1 MRKDVLISLLAITGA
16 PVAALADADVVI
28 DKTAW
33 TGDDLTVSE
42 DGSVT
47 VSTGKEVSIEK
58 ELAPG
63 KYMLQRATFTDNA
76 KIVAVYKGKEYAPGV
91 AFTIDSDA
99 PAKVKVKVRAV
110 TPGEFKF
117 SGVKFTLI
125 FDFAAP
131 VKELGAQL
139 GEIVSG
145 TSDYF
150 RRTDAWTKGKDGKP
164 SLEMQVA
171 DYASQLDIIE
181 KGDYEVYVK
190 NHLWQGKNSPELR
203 ALTDGIAALAKVVE
217 KANDNENAYFSAQ
230 NAYEAAEYQFRSFSS
245 TWYTV
250 AEEIRATYQADYNK
264 IQQSIN
270 DFKALAREKYDAGE
284 AKELKTA
291 EFTENFNRMLN
302 ELEANIGVSDAAWI
316 NIYAV
321 YQDGLRVFN
330 AAQEEIHTQMP
341 DDGNYADWNEEALN
355 AMRSAWKKVSDLY
368 KTIDADKTKASE
380 LEENFRTLKEAQV
393 VVINATKDEY
403 LAKHVDAEAKKAA
416 ADQLLSALEDGFQSL
431 GDDFQYLE
439 KSDDVNQKYAN
450 RVKEIRTAINAL
462 KDKVAKDYKA
472 PHNIRTASYDAD
484 RDAIQAKISSL
495 RSDAGAII
503 QNYENYQKLLK
514 ALGTETGLQKKLDD
528 AKAAVA
534 KMKPADEKDTYD
546 VAAHFQKTAAGLQK
560 TIDEIKAAVE
570 KSYQEKMLTETV
582 RGDFQSQIDAAAMA
596 IGKYQDDA
604 TAALDRYDVVSTAIK
619 DYEAALTT
627 LRGTVGPKTL
637 VVATPATEVT
647 GKTYGERITK
657 LQTEIDRVAGNFSAA
672 KEKLDADLL
681 AALLA
686 VQLKETILT
695 DAQALNAAFAND
707 KVNSDKT
714 AKIEAAKA
722 MYDAASKVV
731 DAIKADID
739 KYKGVPYEYYNV
751 TWTEDNLG
759 LKYDEL
765 LQDLNDIEASTNT
778 QKAKIQAV
786 AATKDDI
793 TEDNAVEAMSLL
805 SVIKGDVDAIN
816 DALSALLGRVDEQK
830 AHVNAENQAYTDF
843 IGNQYYYYP
852 KGAELVSR
860 TLTEA
865 KKAFVIPGESID
877 PQIQATT
884 TKLEALKAEA
894 ATARAKEILQESCKD
909 SYDAEGHVVKGIT
922 SRLSDLQLE
931 ANALKAMATDS
942 TANYNAYQKLK
953 ENFDG
958 QKIDIWNYTYGSG
971 YYAREDYS
979 THYGFV
985 SAFDA
990 VRTRINQKTDGTN
1003 ADYYRGLLAYPD
1015 GVHFKER
1022 EAIKQAIEDAYK
1034 AGKAWTGTLKYNSYT
1049 YKYEPVLNTEIVR
1062 RMTDLSNV
1070 LKMLPK
1076 QAYNDKTNYYTQ
1088 VDEGNKCQTLWD
1100 EVNGLFNAS
1109 DLRPETLKPYLS
1121 QLGDLL
1127 KRIKEQ
1133 KALVVKYYAE
1143 GLTTTNNSDVSKA
1156 YRRIET
1162 ELGGLKAFIEG
1173 NSEYNAAIAGDNLT
1187 RYNTFCEK
1195 VQETENKYGEGTAQI
1210 AGYQNISTEELKELV
1225 NVESIIAAQENI
1237 YKYAALIK
1245 NLKDDAAATYAET
1258 TSPALWDIAEANAKK
1273 AQEYTD
1279 QIEAY
1284 KKELDLAVNTAV
1296 RAKLEEMLANL
1307 NDNQLAPA
1315 KEKVA
1320 SYDKNV
1326 RDNAFAN
1333 VQEFYDRVSA
1343 DDYKKSQL
1351 LVSNLDN
1358 DWNFFGMVPNLLV
1371 ADLEQAA
1378 QNEWKAL
1385 YEGVYVGVDGT
1396 LTEGDDRYAGAK
1408 ADNEK
1413 WLAALEGFAY
1423 EGKDDDFKSYKDCV
1437 AKYLTP
1443 ATELAAKAADG
1454 TFTGKIADLQRYI
1467 DAFYAEAG
1475 AVYTSAKAKAD
1486 AYDANIKNFDQLT
1499 IDYNTVTE
1507 RIKAAQEYYGAF
1519 NVASSRIEA
1528 NIASAFNQVKRW
1540 QADLTRQNASQEMSK
1555 RIYGL
1560 TIGED
1565 KQWYDCHSIK
1575 ILSIDGIY
1583 NAANQ
1588 AEVDAIKADIVA
1600 IETQKREALDNLT
1613 GTAADEVKAYYDEH
1627 CKNLAKELDDLLKEF
1642 DENATLAEAKKD
1654 AGLLALEKK
1663 VAQARMG
1670 LIKLVNAELIE
1681 GVANSLEMLVSQAES
1696 GYSAVNITYD
1706 GVYTPVKV
1714 EYKSALDA
1722 CREELDGVK
1731 NLITSYGD
1739 EIVTYKTKV
1748 IHLLNVLIDRMGATR
1763 MDIIEANKPYVAHA
1777 KAMENLQNAYDALVA
1792 EQTRVKE
1799 LIASYQHSSTVLEES
1814 SYKQVGNEVFVLE
1827 RGKSY
1832 MENYEKLFFNVAS
1845 EKAEEVSG
1853 VLEQAAKT
1861 LEEGPVSAIL
1871 TDSQVESYKDGCL
1884 YDAYAKLAVAEVF
1897 GAWYET
1903 TQVYQSNVWG
1913 ARSAME
1919 NSFDKSGTK
1928 IYDED
1933 GALREQFDNLKLA
1946 CRNFDNYLTSEN
1958 GRIDLILPTKD
1969 INGNA
1974 WLNPDGSVAV
1984 VKPINYPKD
1993 EEYGVKLV
2001 AATSESLVESMNAL
2015 RTSIEE
2021 NTYVLGD
2028 VTEDGVVLTDDYLA
2042 VLNALL
2048 DPETLEGG
2056 KVFAAADVNRD
2067 GKISIADVTLIAA
2080 KVTNGLWPS
2089 LGGSLNAP
2097 MVGSENFTVSAE
2109 DNNGV
2114 QRIAINLENRKDYV
2128 ACQMDIVLPAGMT
2141 VVGESVGNRANGHAL
2156 YSKDINGVHRVVIS
2170 TIENNSF
2177 PNGSAILY
2185 LDVQGGSI
2193 DKVALDNVIFAEA
2206 NGRET
2211 TITGNDATGINGM
2224 ETEGSLKQ
2232 KIYTVGGQLL
2242 DKVKQGINIVR
2253 NANGKTQ
2260 KVTGK

>member
-63 KYMLQRATFTDNA
+63 KYMLQPATFTDNA

-203 ALTDGIAALAKVVE
+203 ALAEGIGALAKVVE
-217 KANDNENAYFSAQ
+217 AANDNENAYHSAR
-230 NAYEAAEYQFRSFSS
+230 NAYEAAEYRLRNFYS
-245 TWYTV
+245 WYGA
-250 AEEIRATYQADYNK
+250 AEEIQATYQADYNK
-264 IQQSIN
+264 IQQSIT
-270 DFKALAREKYDAGE
+270 DFKVLAQQKYNAGT

-302 ELEANIGVSDAAWI
+302 ELGTNIGASGDAWR
-316 NIYAV
+316 NIKYV

-341 DDGNYADWNEEALN
+341 DDGNYADWNAEALN

-380 LEENFRTLKEAQV
+380 LEEDFRTLKEAQV

-403 LAKHVDAEAKKAA
+403 RAKHIDAEAKKAA
-416 ADQLLSALEDGFQSL
+416 ADQLLADLE
-431 GDDFQYLE
+431 DDFQYLE
-439 KSDDVNQKYAN
+439 GSEDVNQKYAN

-484 RDAIQAKISSL
+484 RDAIQAKINSL

-534 KMKPADEKDTYD
+534 KMKPAAEGDTYD

-570 KSYQEKMLTETV
+570 KGYQEKTLTETV
-582 RGDFQSQIDAAAMA
+582 RGGFQSQIDAAAMA
-596 IGKYQDDA
+596 VVKYQDDA
-604 TAALDRYDVVSTAIK
+604 TAAMDRYDVVNTAIK
-619 DYEAALTT
+619 DYKDALAT
-627 LRGTVGPKTL
+627 LRATVGTKTL

-657 LQTEIDRVAGNFSAA
+657 LQTEIDRVAGNFSVA
-672 KEKLDADLL
+672 KEKLDAEHL

-695 DAQALNAAFAND
+695 DAQALNDAFAND

-739 KYKGVPYEYYNV
+739 EYKGVPYTYYGV

-765 LQDLNDIEASTNT
+765 LQDLNEIEASTNT

-816 DALSALLGRVDEQK
+816 DALSELLTRVNAQK
-830 AHVNAENQAYTDF
+830 AHVNAEKQAYTDF

-865 KKAFVIPGESID
+865 KNAFVIPGESID

-922 SRLSDLQLE
+922 SRLNDLQLE

-953 ENFDG
+953 ENFDK
-958 QKIDIWNYTYGSG
+958 QKIEIWNYYGSG
-971 YYAREDYS
+971 YYAKDNYS
-979 THYGFV
+979 THYGFD
-985 SAFDA
+985 SAFNA
-990 VRTRINQKTDGTN
+990 VWTRINQKTDGTN
-1003 ADYYRGLLAYPD
+1003 AYYYLGLLSYPD

-1022 EAIKQAIEDAYK
+1022 EAIRQAIEDAYK
-1034 AGKAWTGTLKYNSYT
+1034 AGKAWTGSLEYSYSS
-1049 YKYEPVLNTEIVR
+1049 YKYEPVLNTGIVR

-1070 LKMLPK
+1070 FKMLPK
-1076 QAYNDKTNYYTQ
+1076 QAYDDCTNYKTQ
-1088 VDEGNKCQTLWD
+1088 VYELNQKQELWD

-1121 QLGDLL
+1121 KLGDLL

-1133 KALVVKYYAE
+1133 KALVEKYYAE
-1143 GLTTTNNSDVSKA
+1143 GLTTTNNSMVSEA
-1156 YRRIET
+1156 YRSIKL
-1162 ELGGLKAFIEG
+1162 ELDGLKAFIEG
-1173 NSEYNAAIAGDNLT
+1173 NSDYNAVIAGDNLT
-1187 RYNTFCEK
+1187 RYNTFCAK
-1195 VQETENKYGEGTAQI
+1195 VQETEDKYGEGTAQI

-1245 NLKDDAAATYAET
+1245 DLKDDAAATYAKT
-1258 TSPALWDIAEANAKK
+1258 TSPALWDIDETNATK
-1273 AQEYTD
+1273 AMEYTA

-1284 KKELDLAVNTAV
+1284 KKDLDLAVNTAV

-1320 SYDKNV
+1320 GFDKNV

-1351 LVSNLDN
+1351 LVSNLDD
-1358 DWNFFGMVPNLLV
+1358 DWSFFGMVPNLLV

-1423 EGKDDDFKSYKDCV
+1423 EGKDDDLKSYKDRV
-1437 AKYLTP
+1437 AKNLTP

-1588 AEVDAIKADIVA
+1588 AEVAAIKADIVA

-1642 DENATLAEAKKD
+1642 DENATPAEAKKD

-1663 VAQARMG
+1663 VAQTRMG

-1681 GVANSLEMLVSQAES
+1681 GVASSLEMLVSQAES
-1696 GYSAVNITYD
+1696 GYSDVNSTYD

-1814 SYKQVGNEVFVLE
+1814 SYKQVGNEVFVFE

-1871 TDSQVESYKDGCL
+1871 TDSRVESYKDGSL
-1884 YDAYAKLAVAEVF
+1884 KDAYAKLETVEVL

-1903 TQVYQSNVWG
+1903 KQVYQFNVL
-1913 ARSAME
+1913 SALYDME
-1919 NSFDKSGTK
+1919 KSFHKSGTN
-1928 IYDED
+1928 IFDED

-1946 CRNFDNYLTSEN
+1946 KQNFDNYLAFGEM
-1958 GRIDLILPTKD
+1958 GQIDLILPTKD

-2097 MVGSENFTVSAE
+2097 MVGSENLTVSAE

-2128 ACQMDIVLPAGMT
+2128 ACQMDIILPAGMT

-2156 YSKDINGVHRVVIS
+2156 YSKDIDGVHRVVIS

-2177 PNGSAILY
+2177 TNGSAILY

-2193 DKVALDNVIFAEA
+2193 DKVALDKVIFAEA

-2211 TITGNDATGINGM
+2211 TITGSDATGISGM
-2224 ETEGSLKQ
+2224 EAEGSLKQ

>member
-63 KYMLQRATFTDNA
+63 EYKLQPATFTDNA

-91 AFTIDSDA
+91 AFTIDGDA

-117 SGVKFTLI
+117 SGVKFTLL

-131 VKELGAQL
+131 VKELSAQL

-150 RRTDAWTKGKDGKP
+150 RTTDAWKMGKDGKP

-181 KGDYEVYVK
+181 KGDYDVYVK
-190 NHLWQGKNSPELR
+190 NHLWQGKNSPELL
-203 ALTDGIAALAKVVE
+203 ALTNGIGALAKVVE
-217 KANDNENAYFSAQ
+217 DANNNENSYKSAWDAYTDAQ
-230 NAYEAAEYQFRSFSS
+230 SQFNSFSW
-245 TWYTV
+245 TWRYGDI
-250 AEEIRATYQADYNK
+250 AEEIKATYQADYDK
-264 IQQSIN
+264 IQPYIN
-270 DFKALAREKYDAGE
+270 DFKALAEQKYNAGT

-291 EFTENFNRMLN
+291 EFTENFNSMLN
-302 ELEANIGVSDAAWI
+302 ELKTNIGVSGDAWTNI
-316 NIYAV
+316 NAV

-341 DDGNYADWNEEALN
+341 DDGNYADWNAEALN

-368 KTIDADKTKASE
+368 KTIDADKTKASK

-393 VVINATKDEY
+393 VVINATKNEY
-403 LAKHVDAEAKKAA
+403 LAKHADAEAKYAA
-416 ADQLLSALEDGFQSL
+416 ANQLLADLE
-431 GDDFQYLE
+431 DDFQYLE
-439 KSDDVNQKYAN
+439 KSEDVNQKYAN

-462 KDKVAKDYKA
+462 KDKVDKDYKA

-484 RDAIQAKISSL
+484 RDAILAKISSL

-534 KMKPADEKDTYD
+534 KMKPAVEGDTYD
-546 VAAHFQKTAAGLQK
+546 VAAHFQKTAGGLQK

-570 KSYQEKMLTETV
+570 KGYQEKTLTETV
-582 RGDFQSQIDAAAMA
+582 RGGFQSQIDAAAMA
-596 IGKYQDDA
+596 VVKYQEDA
-604 TAALDRYDVVSTAIK
+604 TAAMARYDVVNTAIK
-619 DYEAALTT
+619 DYRDALAT
-627 LRGTVGPKTL
+627 LRATVGTKTL

-647 GKTYGERITK
+647 GKTYGERITQ
-657 LQTEIDRVAGNFSAA
+657 LQTEIDRVAGYFSAA
-672 KEKLDADLL
+672 KKKLDADLL
-681 AALLA
+681 AALLD

-722 MYDAASKVV
+722 MYDAASNVV
-731 DAIKADID
+731 NAIKADID
-739 KYKGVPYEYYNV
+739 KYKGVPYTYYGV

-765 LQDLNDIEASTNT
+765 LQELNEIEAKTNT

-816 DALSALLGRVDEQK
+816 DALSDLLTRVDAQK
-830 AHVNAENQAYTDF
+830 DHVNAEKQAYTDF

-860 TLTEA
+860 TLKEA
-865 KKAFVIPGESID
+865 KDAFVIPGESID

-884 TKLEALKAEA
+884 TKLDALKAEA

-922 SRLSDLQLE
+922 SRLNDLQQE
-931 ANALKAMATDS
+931 ANALKKLATDS
-942 TANYNAYQKLK
+942 TANYDAYQELK
-953 ENFDG
+953 RNIAEQG
-958 QKIDIWNYTYGSG
+958 IMIWCGYDYYG
-971 YYAREDYS
+971 RDKMDYC
-979 THYGFV
+979 YGFAN
-985 SAFDA
+985 AFNA
-990 VRTRINQKTDGTN
+990 AWKYVNRFTDGTN
-1003 ADYYRGLLAYPD
+1003 AAYYLGLLSYPD

-1022 EAIKQAIEDAYK
+1022 EAIRQAIEDAYK

-1049 YKYEPVLNTEIVR
+1049 YKYEPVLNTGIVR

-1070 LKMLPK
+1070 LQMLPK
-1076 QAYNDKTNYYTQ
+1076 QAYNDHTNYITQ
-1088 VDEGNKCQTLWD
+1088 VDELNKRQALWD

-1133 KALVVKYYAE
+1133 KALVEKYYAE
-1143 GLTTTNNSDVSKA
+1143 GLTTTNNVTVSEA
-1156 YRRIET
+1156 YRRIKI
-1162 ELGGLKAFIEG
+1162 ELDGLKAFIEG

-1237 YKYAALIK
+1237 YKYAVLIK
-1245 NLKDDAAATYAET
+1245 NLKDDAADTYAET

-1284 KKELDLAVNTAV
+1284 KKDLDLAVNTAV

-1358 DWNFFGMVPNLLV
+1358 DWSFFGMVPNLLV

-1423 EGKDDDFKSYKDCV
+1423 EGKDADLKSYKDRV

-1467 DAFYAEAG
+1467 NAFYAEAG
-1475 AVYTSAKAKAD
+1475 AVYISAKAKAD

-1507 RIKAAQEYYGAF
+1507 RIKAAQDYYGAF

-1555 RIYGL
+1555 RVYGL

-1583 NAANQ
+1583 NAANL

-1642 DENATLAEAKKD
+1642 AENATPAEAKKD

-1670 LIKLVNAELIE
+1670 LIKLVNAELID
-1681 GVANSLEMLVSQAES
+1681 GVASSLGTLVSQAELT
-1696 GYSAVNITYD
+1696 YSNVNMTYD
-1706 GVYTPVKV
+1706 QVYAPVKV

-1748 IHLLNVLIDRMGATR
+1748 IHLLNGLIDRMGATR

-1777 KAMENLQNAYDALVA
+1777 KAMKDLQNAYDALVA

-1799 LIASYQHSSTVLEES
+1799 LIASYQHASRE
-1814 SYKQVGNEVFVLE
+1814 VGYPEWQGLGEMFCFE
-1827 RGKSY
+1827 IGKSY
-1832 MENYEKLFFNVAS
+1832 MENYEKMFFNVAS

-1871 TDSQVESYKDGCL
+1871 SDSQVESYKDGCL
-1884 YDAYAKLAVAEVF
+1884 YDAYAKLATVEAF
-1897 GAWYET
+1897 GAWKET
-1903 TQVYQSNVWG
+1903 QSVYQSNVCT
-1913 ARSAME
+1913 ARNDME
-1919 NSFDKSGTK
+1919 NSFNKSGTN

-1933 GALREQFDNLKLA
+1933 NSLWEQFENLERA
-1946 CRNFDNYLTSEN
+1946 YQRFDSYLDFVDIY
-1958 GRIDLILPTKD
+1958 RILPTKD

-1974 WLNPDGSVAV
+1974 WLNPDGTEAWQ
-1984 VKPINYPKD
+1984 KEINYSKD

-2015 RTSIEE
+2015 RASVEE

-2028 VTEDGVVLTDDYLA
+2028 ITEDGIVLTDDYLA

-2067 GKISIADVTLIAA
+2067 GKISVADVTLIAA
-2080 KVTNGLWPS
+2080 KVTNGIWPS
-2089 LGGSLNAP
+2089 LGGYLNAP
-2097 MVGSENFTVSAE
+2097 MLGSENLTVSAE

-2128 ACQMDIVLPAGMT
+2128 ACQMDIILPAGMT

-2156 YSKDINGVHRVVIS
+2156 YSKDIDGVHRVVIS
-2170 TIENNSF
+2170 TIENNCF
-2177 PNGSAILY
+2177 TNGSAILY

-2193 DKVALDNVIFAEA
+2193 DKVALDKVIFAEA

-2211 TITGNDATGINGM
+2211 TITGSDATGINGM
-2224 ETEGSLKQ
+2224 EAEGSLKQ

>member
-150 RRTDAWTKGKDGKP
+150 RRTDAWTKGKDGNP

-416 ADQLLSALEDGFQSL
+416 ADQLLSALED
-431 GDDFQYLE
+431 DFQYLE

-484 RDAIQAKISSL
+484 RDAIQAKINSL

-514 ALGTETGLQKKLDD
+514 ALGTETGLQKQLDD

-534 KMKPADEKDTYD
+534 KMKPAAKGDAYD

-560 TIDEIKAAVE
+560 TIDQIKEAVE
-570 KSYQEKMLTETV
+570 KAYQEKTLTETA
-582 RGDFQSQIDAAAMA
+582 RTDFQQQIDAAAMS

-604 TAALDRYDVVSTAIK
+604 TAALDRYDVVNTAIK
-619 DYEAALTT
+619 DYKDALAT
-627 LRGTVGPKTL
+627 LRATVGTKTL

-672 KEKLDADLL
+672 KKKFDAEHL
-681 AALLA
+681 AALLD

-695 DAQALNAAFAND
+695 DAQALNDAFAND

-816 DALSALLGRVDEQK
+816 DALSELLTRVNAQK
-830 AHVNAENQAYTDF
+830 AHVNAEKQAYTDF

-865 KKAFVIPGESID
+865 KNAFVIPGESID

-922 SRLSDLQLE
+922 SRLNDLQLE

-942 TANYNAYQKLK
+942 TANYDAYQELK
-953 ENFDG
+953 RNIAEQG
-958 QKIDIWNYTYGSG
+958 IMIWCGYDYYG
-971 YYAREDYS
+971 RDKMDYC
-979 THYGFV
+979 YGFAN
-985 SAFDA
+985 AFNA
-990 VRTRINQKTDGTN
+990 AWKYVNRFTDGTN
-1003 ADYYRGLLAYPD
+1003 AAYYLGLLSYPD

-1022 EAIKQAIEDAYK
+1022 EAIRQAIEDAYK

-1049 YKYEPVLNTEIVR
+1049 YKYEPVLNTGIVR

-1070 LKMLPK
+1070 LQMLPK
-1076 QAYNDKTNYYTQ
+1076 QAYNDHSNYITQ
-1088 VDEGNKCQTLWD
+1088 VDELNKRQALWD

-1133 KALVVKYYAE
+1133 KALVEKYYAE
-1143 GLTTTNNSDVSKA
+1143 GLTTTNNSMVSEA
-1156 YRRIET
+1156 YRSIKL
-1162 ELGGLKAFIEG
+1162 ELDGLKAFIEG
-1173 NSEYNAAIAGDNLT
+1173 NSDYNAVIAGDNLT
-1187 RYNTFCEK
+1187 RYNTFCAK

-1245 NLKDDAAATYAET
+1245 NLKDDAAATYAKT
-1258 TSPALWDIAEANAKK
+1258 TSPALWDIDEANAAK
-1273 AQEYTD
+1273 AMEYTA

-1284 KKELDLAVNTAV
+1284 KKDLDLAVNTAV

-1320 SYDKNV
+1320 GFDKNV

-1351 LVSNLDN
+1351 LVSNLDD
-1358 DWNFFGMVPNLLV
+1358 DWSFFGMVPNLLV

-1423 EGKDDDFKSYKDCV
+1423 EGKDDDLKSYKDRV

-1467 DAFYAEAG
+1467 NAFYAEAG
-1475 AVYTSAKAKAD
+1475 AVYTSAKGKAD

-1507 RIKAAQEYYGAF
+1507 RIKTAQEYYGAF

-1555 RIYGL
+1555 RVYGL
-1560 TIGED
+1560 IIGED

-1642 DENATLAEAKKD
+1642 DENATPAEAKKD

-1696 GYSAVNITYD
+1696 SYSNVNITYD

-1722 CREELDGVK
+1722 CRNELDGVK

-1777 KAMENLQNAYDALVA
+1777 KAMKDLQDAYDALVA

-1814 SYKQVGNEVFVLE
+1814 SWKQVGNEVFVFE

-1861 LEEGPVSAIL
+1861 LKEGPVSAIL
-1871 TDSQVESYKDGCL
+1871 TDSQVESYKDGSL
-1884 YDAYAKLAVAEVF
+1884 KDAYAKLETVEVL

-1903 TQVYQSNVWG
+1903 KQVYQFNVL
-1913 ARSAME
+1913 SALYDME
-1919 NSFDKSGTK
+1919 KSFYKSGTK

-1946 CRNFDNYLTSEN
+1946 QQNFDNYLAFGEM
-1958 GRIDLILPTKD
+1958 GQIDLILPTKD

-1974 WLNPDGSVAV
+1974 WLNPDGSVAA

-2048 DPETLEGG
+2048 DSETLEGG

-2097 MVGSENFTVSAE
+2097 MVESENLTVSAE

-2128 ACQMDIVLPAGMT
+2128 ACQMDIILPAGMT

-2156 YSKDINGVHRVVIS
+2156 YSKDIDGVHRVVIS
-2170 TIENNSF
+2170 TIENNCF
-2177 PNGSAILY
+2177 TNGSAILY

-2193 DKVALDNVIFAEA
+2193 DKVALDKVIFAEA
-2206 NGRET
+2206 NDRET
-2211 TITGNDATGINGM
+2211 TITGSDATGISGM
-2224 ETEGSLKQ
+2224 EAEGSLKQ

>member
-63 KYMLQRATFTDNA
+63 EYKLQPATFTDNA

-91 AFTIDSDA
+91 AFTIDGDA

-131 VKELGAQL
+131 VKELSAQL

-150 RRTDAWTKGKDGKP
+150 RTTDAWKTGKDGKP

-190 NHLWQGKNSPELR
+190 NHLWQGEKSPELR
-203 ALTDGIAALAKVVE
+203 ALTDGIGALADVVE
-217 KANDNENAYFSAQ
+217 KANVNENSYKSALDAYTDAKR
-230 NAYEAAEYQFRSFSS
+230 QFDGFYW
-245 TWYTV
+245 TWYYTDK
-250 AEEIRATYQADYNK
+250 AMKETYQADYDK
-264 IQQSIN
+264 IKKDIE
-270 DFKALAREKYDAGE
+270 DFGTLAKQKYNAG
-284 AKELKTA
+284 AANELKTD
-291 EFTENFNRMLN
+291 EFTENFSWQFNKLK
-302 ELEANIGVSDAAWI
+302 ANIGTSGNAWL
-316 NIYAV
+316 NISAT
-321 YQDGLRVFN
+321 YQDGLSSFN

-341 DDGNYADWNEEALN
+341 DDGDYADWNEEALN

-380 LEENFRTLKEAQV
+380 QEENFRTLKEEQV
-393 VVINATKDEY
+393 LEINAIKDKY
-403 LAKHVDAEAKKAA
+403 LAKYADAEAKYAA
-416 ADQLLSALEDGFQSL
+416 ADQLLADLE
-431 GDDFQYLE
+431 DDFQYLE
-439 KSDDVNQKYAN
+439 KSEDVNLKYAN

-462 KDKVAKDYKA
+462 KDKVDKDYKA

-514 ALGTETGLQKKLDD
+514 ALGTETGLQKMLDD

-534 KMKPADEKDTYD
+534 KMKPAAEKDTYD

-570 KSYQEKMLTETV
+570 KSYQEKTLTETV

-596 IGKYQDDA
+596 VVKYQDDA
-604 TAALDRYDVVSTAIK
+604 TAALARYDEVNTAIK
-619 DYEAALTT
+619 GYKDALAT
-627 LRGTVGPKTL
+627 LRDTVGPKTL

-647 GKTYGERITK
+647 GKTYGERIAK

-672 KEKLDADLL
+672 KEKLDAEHL

-695 DAQALNAAFAND
+695 DAQALNAAFAKD

-722 MYDAASKVV
+722 MYDAASEIV

-765 LQDLNDIEASTNT
+765 LQDLNEIEASTNT

-816 DALSALLGRVDEQK
+816 DALSELLGRVDEQK

-843 IGNQYYYYP
+843 IGYQSYYYAT
-852 KGAELVSR
+852 GAELVSR

-865 KKAFVIPGESID
+865 KNAFVIPGESID

-922 SRLSDLQLE
+922 SRLNDLQLE

-953 ENFDG
+953 ENIAKQTIKIWVGYNNWGG
-958 QKIDIWNYTYGSG
+958 QYTTNCIGFADAFEMVRYYVDIFTDKTNRTYYSG
-971 YYAREDYS
+971 LIA
-979 THYGFV
+979 
-985 SAFDA
+985 
-990 VRTRINQKTDGTN
+990 N
-1003 ADYYRGLLAYPD
+1003 PD
-1015 GVHFKER
+1015 GVHFKEL
-1022 EAIKQAIEDAYK
+1022 EAIKKAIEDAYK
-1034 AGKAWTGTLKYNSYT
+1034 AGEAWTVDWYGR
-1049 YKYEPVLNTEIVR
+1049 PVLNTGIVE
-1062 RMTDLSNV
+1062 RMEKLSNELQV
-1070 LKMLPK
+1070 LPK
-1076 QAYNDKTNYYTQ
+1076 RAYDDYTNHKTQEDELNKSQA
-1088 VDEGNKCQTLWD
+1088 LWD

-1121 QLGDLL
+1121 DLGGLL

-1133 KALVVKYYAE
+1133 KALVEKYYAE
-1143 GLTTTNNSDVSKA
+1143 GLTTTNHSMVSEA
-1156 YRRIET
+1156 YRDIKIK
-1162 ELGGLKAFIEG
+1162 LDGLKAFIEG
-1173 NSEYNAAIAGDNLT
+1173 NSEYNGAIAKDNLT
-1187 RYNTFCEK
+1187 RYNTFCAK

-1245 NLKDDAAATYAET
+1245 DLKDDAAATYANT
-1258 TSPALWDIAEANAKK
+1258 TSPALWDIAEDNAKK
-1273 AQEYTD
+1273 AQKYTD

-1307 NDNQLAPA
+1307 NDNQLVPA

-1351 LVSNLDN
+1351 LVSNLDG

-1396 LTEGDDRYAGAK
+1396 LTESDDRYAGAK

-1423 EGKDDDFKSYKDCV
+1423 EGKDDDLKSYKDRV

-1565 KQWYDCHSIK
+1565 KQWYDYHSIK

-1583 NAANQ
+1583 NAANL

-1642 DENATLAEAKKD
+1642 DENATPAEAKKD

-1663 VAQARMG
+1663 VAQTRMG

-1681 GVANSLEMLVSQAES
+1681 GVASSLEMLVSQAES
-1696 GYSAVNITYD
+1696 GYSAVNNTYD

-1748 IHLLNVLIDRMGATR
+1748 IHLLNGLIDRMGTTR

-1777 KAMENLQNAYDALVA
+1777 KAMKDLQDAYDALVA

-1799 LIASYQHSSTVLEES
+1799 LIASYQHVSTVLGES
-1814 SYKQVGNEVFVLE
+1814 SWQQVGGEVFVFE
-1827 RGKSY
+1827 RDKSY

-1919 NSFDKSGTK
+1919 NSFYKSGTK

-1974 WLNPDGSVAV
+1974 WLNPDGSVAW
-1984 VKPINYPKD
+1984 VKAINYPKD

-2001 AATSESLVESMNAL
+2001 AATSETLVESMNAL
-2015 RTSIEE
+2015 RTSVEE

-2097 MVGSENFTVSAE
+2097 MVGSENLTVSEE

-2128 ACQMDIVLPAGMT
+2128 ACQMDIILPAGMT

-2156 YSKDINGVHRVVIS
+2156 YSKDIDGVHRVVIS
-2170 TIENNSF
+2170 TIENNCF
-2177 PNGSAILY
+2177 TNGSAILY

-2193 DKVALDNVIFAEA
+2193 DKVALDKVIFAEA

-2211 TITGNDATGINGM
+2211 TFTGSDATGINGM
-2224 ETEGSLKQ
+2224 EAEGSLKQ

>member
-131 VKELGAQL
+131 VKELSAQL

-145 TSDYF
+145 TSKYF
-150 RRTDAWTKGKDGKP
+150 LTTDAWKKGKDGKP

-181 KGDYEVYVK
+181 KGDYDVYVK
-190 NHLWQGKNSPELR
+190 NHLWQGENSPELR
-203 ALTDGIAALAKVVE
+203 ALTNGIAALATVVE
-217 KANDNENAYFSAQ
+217 KANDNENAYHSAQ
-230 NAYEAAEYQFRSFSS
+230 NAYEAAEWTFSGFSS

-416 ADQLLSALEDGFQSL
+416 ADQLLADLED
-431 GDDFQYLE
+431 DFLYLE

-462 KDKVAKDYKA
+462 KDKVDKDYKA

-528 AKAAVA
+528 ATAAVA
-534 KMKPADEKDTYD
+534 KMKPAVKDDKYAYD

-570 KSYQEKMLTETV
+570 KGYQEKMLTETV
-582 RGDFQSQIDAAAMA
+582 RGDFQQQIDAAAMA
-596 IGKYQDDA
+596 IGKYQNDA

-627 LRGTVGPKTL
+627 LCVTVGPKTL

-647 GKTYGERITK
+647 GKTYGERITQ
-657 LQTEIDRVAGNFSAA
+657 LQTELDRVKGNFSAA
-672 KEKLDADLL
+672 NEKLDAEHL
-681 AALLA
+681 AALRA
-686 VQLKETILT
+686 VQLKESILT
-695 DAQALNAAFAND
+695 DAQALNDAFAKD
-707 KVNSDKT
+707 KDNSDKT

-816 DALSALLGRVDEQK
+816 DALSELLTRVNAQK
-830 AHVNAENQAYTDF
+830 AHVNAEKQAYTDF

-865 KKAFVIPGESID
+865 KNAFVIPGESID

-922 SRLSDLQLE
+922 SRLNDLQLE

-953 ENFDG
+953 ENFDK
-958 QKIDIWNYTYGSG
+958 QKIEIWNYYGSG
-971 YYAREDYS
+971 YYAKDNYS
-979 THYGFV
+979 THYGFD
-985 SAFDA
+985 SAFNA
-990 VRTRINQKTDGTN
+990 VWTRINQKTDGTN
-1003 ADYYRGLLAYPD
+1003 AYYYLGLLSYPD

-1022 EAIKQAIEDAYK
+1022 EAIRQAIEDAYK
-1034 AGKAWTGTLKYNSYT
+1034 AGKAWTGSLEYSYSS
-1049 YKYEPVLNTEIVR
+1049 YKYEPVLNTGIVR

-1070 LKMLPK
+1070 FKMLPK
-1076 QAYNDKTNYYTQ
+1076 QAYDDCTNYKTQ
-1088 VDEGNKCQTLWD
+1088 VYELNLKQELWD

-1133 KALVVKYYAE
+1133 KALVEKYYAE
-1143 GLTTTNNSDVSKA
+1143 GLTTTNNSMVSEA
-1156 YRRIET
+1156 YRSIKL
-1162 ELGGLKAFIEG
+1162 ELDGLKAFIEG
-1173 NSEYNAAIAGDNLT
+1173 NSDYNAVIAGDNLT
-1187 RYNTFCEK
+1187 RYNTFCAK
-1195 VQETENKYGEGTAQI
+1195 VQETEDKYGEGTAQI

-1245 NLKDDAAATYAET
+1245 DLKDEAADSYAKT

-1273 AQEYTD
+1273 AQKYTD

-1284 KKELDLAVNTAV
+1284 KKDLDLAVNTAV

-1320 SYDKNV
+1320 GFDKNV

-1351 LVSNLDN
+1351 LVSNLDD
-1358 DWNFFGMVPNLLV
+1358 DWSFFGMVPNLLV

-1423 EGKDDDFKSYKDCV
+1423 EGKDDDLKSYKDRV

-1555 RIYGL
+1555 RVYGL
-1560 TIGED
+1560 IIGED

-1642 DENATLAEAKKD
+1642 VENATPAEAKKD

-1696 GYSAVNITYD
+1696 SYSNVNITYD

-1722 CREELDGVK
+1722 CRNELDGVK

-1748 IHLLNVLIDRMGATR
+1748 IHLLNVLIDRMGATS

-1777 KAMENLQNAYDALVA
+1777 KAMKDLQNAYDALVA
-1792 EQTRVKE
+1792 EQSRVKE
-1799 LIASYQHSSTVLEES
+1799 LIASYQHSSNVLEMSLGVQIEGDTFVFES
-1814 SYKQVGNEVFVLE
+1814 
-1827 RGKSY
+1827 GKSY
-1832 MENYEKLFFNVAS
+1832 MENYEKLFFNVAN
-1845 EKAEEVSG
+1845 EKAEVVSG

-1884 YDAYAKLAVAEVF
+1884 YDAYAKLAMAEVF
-1897 GAWYET
+1897 GAYNET
-1903 TQVYQSNVWG
+1903 YQVYRNNVWG
-1913 ARSAME
+1913 AYSAMQ
-1919 NSFDKSGTK
+1919 NSFYKSGTK

-1946 CRNFDNYLTSEN
+1946 KQNFDNYLDFH
-1958 GRIDLILPTKD
+1958 GWDRILPTKD

-1974 WLNPDGSVAV
+1974 WLNPDGSEAGQ
-1984 VKPINYPKD
+1984 KEINYSKD

-2067 GKISIADVTLIAA
+2067 GKISIADITLIAA

-2097 MVGSENFTVSAE
+2097 MVGSENLTVSAE

-2128 ACQMDIVLPAGMT
+2128 ACQMDIILPAGMT

-2156 YSKDINGVHRVVIS
+2156 YSKDIDGVHRVVIS
-2170 TIENNSF
+2170 TIENNCF
-2177 PNGSAILY
+2177 TNGSAILY

-2211 TITGNDATGINGM
+2211 TITGSDATGISGM
-2224 ETEGSLKQ
+2224 EAEGSLKQ

>member
-33 TGDDLTVSE
+33 SGDDLTVSE

-76 KIVAVYKGKEYAPGV
+76 KIVAVYKGKEYAPEV
-91 AFTIDSDA
+91 AFTIEGDA
-99 PAKVKVKVRAV
+99 PAKVRVKVRAV

-181 KGDYEVYVK
+181 KGDYDVYVK

-203 ALTDGIAALAKVVE
+203 ALAEGIGALAKVVE

-230 NAYEAAEYQFRSFSS
+230 NAYEAAEWQFRSFSS

-291 EFTENFNRMLN
+291 EFTENFNCMLN

-393 VVINATKDEY
+393 VVINATKDAY

-416 ADQLLSALEDGFQSL
+416 ADQLLSALE
-431 GDDFQYLE
+431 DDFQYLE

-484 RDAIQAKISSL
+484 RDAIQAKINSL

-514 ALGTETGLQKKLDD
+514 ALGTETGLQKQLDD

-534 KMKPADEKDTYD
+534 KMKPAAKGDAYD

-560 TIDEIKAAVE
+560 TIDQIKEAVE
-570 KSYQEKMLTETV
+570 KAYQEKTLTETA
-582 RGDFQSQIDAAAMA
+582 RTDFQQQIDAAAMS

-604 TAALDRYDVVSTAIK
+604 TAALDRYDVVNTAIK
-619 DYEAALTT
+619 DYKDALAT
-627 LRGTVGPKTL
+627 LRATVGTKTL

-657 LQTEIDRVAGNFSAA
+657 LQTEIDRVAGDFSAA
-672 KEKLDADLL
+672 KEEFDAEHL

-695 DAQALNAAFAND
+695 DAQALNDAFAND

-739 KYKGVPYEYYNV
+739 EYKGVPYEYYNV

-765 LQDLNDIEASTNT
+765 LQDLNDIEANANT

-786 AATKDDI
+786 AATEDDI

-816 DALSALLGRVDEQK
+816 DALSELLTRVNAQK
-830 AHVNAENQAYTDF
+830 AHVNAEKQAYTDF

-865 KKAFVIPGESID
+865 KNAFVIPGESID

-922 SRLSDLQLE
+922 SRLNDLQLE
-931 ANALKAMATDS
+931 ANALKALAIDS
-942 TANYNAYQKLK
+942 TANYDAYQKLK
-953 ENFDG
+953 DNFVG
-958 QKIDIWNYTYGSG
+958 QRIDIWNYSSWG
-971 YYAREDYS
+971 RDYTT
-979 THYGFV
+979 THYGFAN
-985 SAFDA
+985 AFDA
-990 VRTRINQKTDGTN
+990 VRTRINQKTNGTN
-1003 ADYYRGLLAYPD
+1003 AAYYLSLLAYPD

-1022 EAIKQAIEDAYK
+1022 QAIEQAIEAAYK
-1034 AGKAWTGTLKYNSYT
+1034 AGKAWTGSFKYNYNT
-1049 YKYEPVLNTEIVR
+1049 YKNEPELNTGIAR

-1076 QAYNDKTNYYTQ
+1076 QAYNDYTNNSTQ
-1088 VDEGNKCQTLWD
+1088 VDEGNKCQALWD

-1121 QLGDLL
+1121 KLGDLL

-1133 KALVVKYYAE
+1133 KTLVEKYYAE
-1143 GLTTTNNSDVSKA
+1143 GLTTTNHKTVSEA
-1156 YRRIET
+1156 YRSIKLKLDE
-1162 ELGGLKAFIEG
+1162 LKAFIEG
-1173 NSEYNAAIAGDNLT
+1173 NSEYNGAIAGDNLT
-1187 RYNTFCEK
+1187 RYNTFCAK
-1195 VQETENKYGEGTAQI
+1195 VQETEDKYGEGTAQI

-1237 YKYAALIK
+1237 YKYAVLIK
-1245 NLKDDAAATYAET
+1245 DLKDEAAATYANT
-1258 TSPALWDIAEANAKK
+1258 TSPALWDIEEANAKK
-1273 AQEYTD
+1273 AQKYTD

-1351 LVSNLDN
+1351 LVSNLDD
-1358 DWNFFGMVPNLLV
+1358 DWSFFGMVPNLLV

-1423 EGKDDDFKSYKDCV
+1423 EGKDDDLKSYKDCV

-1507 RIKAAQEYYGAF
+1507 RIKAAQDYYGAF

-1555 RIYGL
+1555 RVYGL
-1560 TIGED
+1560 IIGED

-1642 DENATLAEAKKD
+1642 DENATPAEAKKD

-1670 LIKLVNAELIE
+1670 LIKLVNAELID
-1681 GVANSLEMLVSQAES
+1681 GVASSLGTLVSQAES
-1696 GYSAVNITYD
+1696 SYSSVNTTYD
-1706 GVYTPVKV
+1706 QVYAPVKV

-1748 IHLLNVLIDRMGATR
+1748 IHLLNVLIDRMGATS

-1777 KAMENLQNAYDALVA
+1777 KAMKDLQDAYDALVA

-1799 LIASYQHSSTVLEES
+1799 LIASYQHISTVLEES
-1814 SYKQVGNEVFVLE
+1814 SWKQVGNEVFVFE
-1827 RGKSY
+1827 SGKSY

-1871 TDSQVESYKDGCL
+1871 TDSQVESYKDGSL
-1884 YDAYAKLAVAEVF
+1884 KDAYAKLETVEVL

-1903 TQVYQSNVWG
+1903 KQVYQFNVL
-1913 ARSAME
+1913 SALYDME
-1919 NSFDKSGTK
+1919 KSFNKSGTK

-1946 CRNFDNYLTSEN
+1946 RQNFDNYLAFGEM
-1958 GRIDLILPTKD
+1958 GQIDLILPTKD

-1974 WLNPDGSVAV
+1974 WLNPDGSVAA

-2015 RTSIEE
+2015 RASVEE

-2028 VTEDGVVLTDDYLA
+2028 ITEDGIVLTDDYLA

-2067 GKISIADVTLIAA
+2067 GKISVADVTLIAA
-2080 KVTNGLWPS
+2080 KVTNGIWPS
-2089 LGGSLNAP
+2089 LGGYLNAP
-2097 MVGSENFTVSAE
+2097 MLGSENLTVSAE

-2128 ACQMDIVLPAGMT
+2128 ACQMDIILPAGMT

-2156 YSKDINGVHRVVIS
+2156 YSKDIDGVHRVVIS
-2170 TIENNSF
+2170 TIENNCF
-2177 PNGSAILY
+2177 TNGSAILY

-2193 DKVALDNVIFAEA
+2193 DKVALDKVIFAEA

-2211 TITGNDATGINGM
+2211 TITGSDATGINGM
-2224 ETEGSLKQ
+2224 EAEGSLKQ

>member
-416 ADQLLSALEDGFQSL
+416 ADQLLSALED
-431 GDDFQYLE
+431 DFQYLE

-534 KMKPADEKDTYD
+534 KMKPAAEGDTYD
-546 VAAHFQKTAAGLQK
+546 MAAHFQKTAADLQK

-570 KSYQEKMLTETV
+570 KGYQEKTLTETV

-596 IGKYQDDA
+596 VVKYQDDA
-604 TAALDRYDVVSTAIK
+604 TAAMARYDVVNTAIK
-619 DYEAALTT
+619 DYKDALAT
-627 LRGTVGPKTL
+627 LRATVGTKTL

-657 LQTEIDRVAGNFSAA
+657 LQTEIDRVAGDFSAA
-672 KEKLDADLL
+672 KKKFDADLL
-681 AALLA
+681 AALLT
-686 VQLKETILT
+686 VKLKETILT
-695 DAQALNAAFAND
+695 DAQALNDAFAND

-739 KYKGVPYEYYNV
+739 EYKGVPYEYYNV

-765 LQDLNDIEASTNT
+765 LQDLNEIEANANT

-786 AATKDDI
+786 AATEDDI

-816 DALSALLGRVDEQK
+816 DALSELLTRVNAQK
-830 AHVNAENQAYTDF
+830 AHVNAEKQAYTDF

-865 KKAFVIPGESID
+865 KNAFKIPGESID

-884 TKLEALKAEA
+884 NKLEALKAEA

-922 SRLSDLQLE
+922 SRLNDLQLE
-931 ANALKAMATDS
+931 ANALKALAIDS
-942 TANYNAYQKLK
+942 TANYDAYQKLK
-953 ENFDG
+953 DNFVG
-958 QKIDIWNYTYGSG
+958 QRIDIWNYSSWG
-971 YYAREDYS
+971 RDYTT
-979 THYGFV
+979 THYGFAN
-985 SAFDA
+985 AFDA
-990 VRTRINQKTDGTN
+990 VRTRINQKTNGTN
-1003 ADYYRGLLAYPD
+1003 AAYYLSLLAYPD

-1022 EAIKQAIEDAYK
+1022 QAIEQAIEAAYK
-1034 AGKAWTGTLKYNSYT
+1034 AGKAWTGSFKYNYNT
-1049 YKYEPVLNTEIVR
+1049 YKNEPELNTGIAR

-1076 QAYNDKTNYYTQ
+1076 QAYNDYTNNSTQ
-1088 VDEGNKCQTLWD
+1088 VDEGNKCQALWD

-1121 QLGDLL
+1121 KLGDLL

-1133 KALVVKYYAE
+1133 KALVEKYYAE
-1143 GLTTTNNSDVSKA
+1143 ALTTTNHKTVSEA
-1156 YRRIET
+1156 YRSIKF
-1162 ELGGLKAFIEG
+1162 ELDGLKAFIEG
-1173 NSEYNAAIAGDNLT
+1173 NSEYNGAIAGDNLA
-1187 RYNTFCEK
+1187 RYNTFCTK
-1195 VQETENKYGEGTAQI
+1195 VQETEDKYGEGTAQI

-1245 NLKDDAAATYAET
+1245 NLKDKAAHTYAET
-1258 TSPALWDIAEANAKK
+1258 TSPALWDIKEDNAAK
-1273 AQEYTD
+1273 AMEYTD

-1284 KKELDLAVNTAV
+1284 KKDLDLAVNTAV

-1320 SYDKNV
+1320 GFDKNV

-1351 LVSNLDN
+1351 LVSNLDD
-1358 DWNFFGMVPNLLV
+1358 DWSFFGMVPNLLV

-1423 EGKDDDFKSYKDCV
+1423 EGKGDDLKSYKDCV

-1467 DAFYAEAG
+1467 NAFYAEAG

-1507 RIKAAQEYYGAF
+1507 RIKAAQDYYGAF

-1528 NIASAFNQVKRW
+1528 NIASTFDQVKRW

-1555 RIYGL
+1555 RVYGL
-1560 TIGED
+1560 IIGED

-1583 NAANQ
+1583 NAANL

-1642 DENATLAEAKKD
+1642 DENATPAEAKKD

-1670 LIKLVNAELIE
+1670 LIKLVNAELID
-1681 GVANSLEMLVSQAES
+1681 GVASSLGTLVSQAETT
-1696 GYSAVNITYD
+1696 YSSVNTTYEQ
-1706 GVYTPVKV
+1706 VYAPVKV

-1777 KAMENLQNAYDALVA
+1777 KAMKDLQDAYDALVA

-1814 SYKQVGNEVFVLE
+1814 SWKQVGNEVFVFE
-1827 RGKSY
+1827 SGKSY

-1871 TDSQVESYKDGCL
+1871 TDSQVESYKDGSL
-1884 YDAYAKLAVAEVF
+1884 KDAYAKLETVEVL

-1903 TQVYQSNVWG
+1903 KQVYQFNVL
-1913 ARSAME
+1913 SALYDMDK
-1919 NSFDKSGTK
+1919 SFNKSGTK

-1946 CRNFDNYLTSEN
+1946 RQNFDNYLAFGEM
-1958 GRIDLILPTKD
+1958 GQIDLILPTKD

-1974 WLNPDGSVAV
+1974 WLNPDGSVAA

-2015 RTSIEE
+2015 RASVEE

-2048 DPETLEGG
+2048 DLETLEGG

-2097 MVGSENFTVSAE
+2097 MVGSENLTVSAE

-2128 ACQMDIVLPAGMT
+2128 ACQMDIILPAGMT

-2156 YSKDINGVHRVVIS
+2156 YSKDIDGVHRVVIS

-2177 PNGSAILY
+2177 TNGSAILY
-2185 LDVQGGSI
+2185 LDVQGGCI
-2193 DKVALDNVIFAEA
+2193 DKVALDKVIFAEA

-2211 TITGNDATGINGM
+2211 YITGSDATGISGM
-2224 ETEGSLKQ
+2224 EAEGSLKQ

>member
-33 TGDDLTVSE
+33 SGDDLTVSE

-63 KYMLQRATFTDNA
+63 KYMLQPATFTDNA

-91 AFTIDSDA
+91 AFTIDGAA

-117 SGVKFTLI
+117 SGVKFTLL

-131 VKELGAQL
+131 VKELSAQL

-145 TSDYF
+145 TSEYF
-150 RRTDAWTKGKDGKP
+150 RTTDAWKKGNDEKP

-190 NHLWQGKNSPELR
+190 NHLWQGENSPELR
-203 ALTDGIAALAKVVE
+203 ALTDGIGALADVVE
-217 KANDNENAYFSAQ
+217 KANVNENSYKSAWDAYTDAKR
-230 NAYEAAEYQFRSFSS
+230 QFDGFYW
-245 TWYTV
+245 TWYYTDK
-250 AEEIRATYQADYNK
+250 AMKDTYQADYDK
-264 IQQSIN
+264 IKKDIE
-270 DFKALAREKYDAGE
+270 DFGTLAKQKYNAG
-284 AKELKTA
+284 AANELKTD
-291 EFTENFNRMLN
+291 EFTENFSWQFNTLK
-302 ELEANIGVSDAAWI
+302 ANIGTSGNAWL
-316 NIYAV
+316 NISAT
-321 YQDGLRVFN
+321 YQDGLSSFN
-330 AAQEEIHTQMP
+330 AAQEKIHTRMP

-355 AMRSAWKKVSDLY
+355 AMRKEWKKVSDLY

-380 LEENFRTLKEAQV
+380 QEKKFRTLKEKQV
-393 VVINATKDEY
+393 LEINAIRDKY
-403 LAKHVDAEAKKAA
+403 LANHADAEAKKKA
-416 ADQLLSALEDGFQSL
+416 ADQLLADLED
-431 GDDFQYLE
+431 DFLYLE
-439 KSDDVNQKYAN
+439 KSEDVNLKYAN

-462 KDKVAKDYKA
+462 KGKVAKDYKA

-514 ALGTETGLQKKLDD
+514 ALGTETGLQKQLDD

-534 KMKPADEKDTYD
+534 KMKPAAEGDTYD
-546 VAAHFQKTAAGLQK
+546 MAAHFQKTAAGLQK

-570 KSYQEKMLTETV
+570 KGYQEKTLTETV

-596 IGKYQDDA
+596 VVKYQDDA
-604 TAALDRYDVVSTAIK
+604 TAAMARYDVVNTAIK
-619 DYEAALTT
+619 DYKDALAT
-627 LRGTVGPKTL
+627 LRATVGTKTL

-695 DAQALNAAFAND
+695 DAQALNDAFAND

-739 KYKGVPYEYYNV
+739 EYKGVPYEYYNV

-765 LQDLNDIEASTNT
+765 LQDLNEIEANANT

-786 AATKDDI
+786 AATEDDI

-816 DALSALLGRVDEQK
+816 DALSELLTRVNAQK
-830 AHVNAENQAYTDF
+830 AHVNAEKQAYTDF

-865 KKAFVIPGESID
+865 KNAFVIPGESID

-909 SYDAEGHVVKGIT
+909 SYDAEGYVVKGIT
-922 SRLSDLQLE
+922 SRLNDLQEE
-931 ANALKAMATDS
+931 ATALKDMAKDS
-942 TANYNAYQKLK
+942 TANYDAYQELK
-953 ENFDG
+953 RNIAEQG
-958 QKIDIWNYTYGSG
+958 IMIWCGYDYYG
-971 YYAREDYS
+971 RDYMEYL
-979 THYGFV
+979 YGFAN
-985 SAFDA
+985 AFDA
-990 VRTRINQKTDGTN
+990 ARKYVNQFTDRTN
-1003 ADYYRGLLAYPD
+1003 AAYYRGLIANPD
-1015 GVHFKER
+1015 GVHYKECKSI
-1022 EAIKQAIEDAYK
+1022 EQAIEDAYK

-1049 YKYEPVLNTEIVR
+1049 YKNEPELNTGIVR

-1070 LKMLPK
+1070 LQMLPK
-1076 QAYNDKTNYYTQ
+1076 QAYNDHTNYITQ
-1088 VDEGNKCQTLWD
+1088 VDELNKRQALWD

-1133 KALVVKYYAE
+1133 KALVEKYYAE
-1143 GLTTTNNSDVSKA
+1143 GLTTTNNSMVIKA
-1156 YRRIET
+1156 YRSIKL
-1162 ELGGLKAFIEG
+1162 ELDGLKAFIEG
-1173 NSEYNAAIAGDNLT
+1173 NSEYNGAIAGDNLT
-1187 RYNTFCEK
+1187 RYNTFCTK

-1245 NLKDDAAATYAET
+1245 DLKDDAAATYADT
-1258 TSPALWDIAEANAKK
+1258 TSPALWDIDETNAAK
-1273 AQEYTD
+1273 AMEYTD

-1284 KKELDLAVNTAV
+1284 KKDLDLAVNTAV

-1307 NDNQLAPA
+1307 NNNQLAPA

-1320 SYDKNV
+1320 GFDKNV

-1358 DWNFFGMVPNLLV
+1358 DWSFFGMVPNLLV

-1378 QNEWKAL
+1378 KDEWKAL

-1423 EGKDDDFKSYKDCV
+1423 EGKDDDLKSYKDCV

-1467 DAFYAEAG
+1467 DAFYTEAG

-1486 AYDANIKNFDQLT
+1486 AYDANIKNFEQLT
-1499 IDYNTVTE
+1499 IDYNIVTE
-1507 RIKAAQEYYGAF
+1507 RIKAAQDYYGAF

-1528 NIASAFNQVKRW
+1528 NIASTFDQVKRW

-1555 RIYGL
+1555 RVYGL

-1575 ILSIDGIY
+1575 IRSIDGIY

-1642 DENATLAEAKKD
+1642 VENATPAEAKKD

-1681 GVANSLEMLVSQAES
+1681 GVASSLGTLVSQAES
-1696 GYSAVNITYD
+1696 TYDDVNTTYD

-1714 EYKSALDA
+1714 EYKSSLDA

-1739 EIVTYKTKV
+1739 VIVTYKTKV
-1748 IHLLNVLIDRMGATR
+1748 IHILNVLIDRMGATR

-1777 KAMENLQNAYDALVA
+1777 KAMKDLQDAYDALVA

-1799 LIASYQHSSTVLEES
+1799 LIASYQHAS
-1814 SYKQVGNEVFVLE
+1814 EVRELSEWQGLGEMFYFE
-1827 RGKSY
+1827 GGKSY

-1845 EKAEEVSG
+1845 EKAEEVSD

-1884 YDAYAKLAVAEVF
+1884 DEAYAKLATVEAF
-1897 GAWYET
+1897 GAWKET
-1903 TQVYQSNVWG
+1903 QSVYQSNVFS
-1913 ARSAME
+1913 ARYDME
-1919 NSFDKSGTK
+1919 NSFNKSGTN

-1933 GALREQFDNLKLA
+1933 NSLWEQFNNLERA
-1946 CRNFDNYLTSEN
+1946 CQNFNNYLDFVDIY
-1958 GRIDLILPTKD
+1958 RILPTKD

-1974 WLNPDGSVAV
+1974 WLNPDGSEAWQ
-1984 VKPINYPKD
+1984 KEINYSKD

-2001 AATSESLVESMNAL
+2001 AATSETLVESMNAL

-2028 VTEDGVVLTDDYLA
+2028 VTEDGVVLTDDYLT
-2042 VLNALL
+2042 VLNAVL

-2089 LGGSLNAP
+2089 LGGTLNVP
-2097 MVGSENFTVSAE
+2097 MVGSENLTVSAE

-2128 ACQMDIVLPAGMT
+2128 ACQMDIILPAGMT
-2141 VVGESVGNRANGHAL
+2141 VVGESLGNRANGHAL
-2156 YSKDINGVHRVVIS
+2156 YSKDIDGVHRVVIS

-2177 PNGSAILY
+2177 TNGSVILY

-2193 DKVALDNVIFAEA
+2193 DKVALDKVIFAEA

-2211 TITGNDATGINGM
+2211 YITGSDATGINGM
-2224 ETEGSLKQ
+2224 EAEGSLKQ

>member
-99 PAKVKVKVRAV
+99 PAKVRVKVRAV

-131 VKELGAQL
+131 VKELSAQL

-145 TSDYF
+145 TSKYF
-150 RRTDAWTKGKDGKP
+150 LTTDAWKKGKDGKP

-181 KGDYEVYVK
+181 KGDYDVYVK
-190 NHLWQGKNSPELR
+190 NHLWQGENSPELR
-203 ALTDGIAALAKVVE
+203 ALTNGIAALATVVE
-217 KANDNENAYFSAQ
+217 KANDNENAYHSAQ
-230 NAYEAAEYQFRSFSS
+230 NAYEAAEWTFSGFSS

-416 ADQLLSALEDGFQSL
+416 ADQLLSALED
-431 GDDFQYLE
+431 DFQYLE

-462 KDKVAKDYKA
+462 KDKVDKDYKA
-472 PHNIRTASYDAD
+472 PHNILTASYDAD

-514 ALGTETGLQKKLDD
+514 ELGTETGLQKKLDD

-546 VAAHFQKTAAGLQK
+546 VAAHFQKTAADLQK
-560 TIDEIKAAVE
+560 TIDQIKSAVE
-570 KSYQEKMLTETV
+570 KGYQEKTLTETV
-582 RGDFQSQIDAAAMA
+582 RFVFQNQITNAGEAVY
-596 IGKYQDDA
+596 KYQDDA
-604 TAALDRYDVVSTAIK
+604 TAAMARYDGVNTAIK
-619 DYEAALTT
+619 DYEAALAT
-627 LRGTVGPKTL
+627 LRETVGPKTL

-657 LQTEIDRVAGNFSAA
+657 LQAEIDRVKGDFSGA

-722 MYDAASKVV
+722 MYDAASKIV

-816 DALSALLGRVDEQK
+816 DALSELLTRVNAQK
-830 AHVNAENQAYTDF
+830 AHVNAEKQAYTDF

-865 KKAFVIPGESID
+865 KNAFVIPGESID

-922 SRLSDLQLE
+922 SRLNDLQLE

-953 ENFDG
+953 ENFDK
-958 QKIDIWNYTYGSG
+958 QKIEIWNYYGSG
-971 YYAREDYS
+971 YYAKDNYS
-979 THYGFV
+979 THYGFD
-985 SAFDA
+985 SAFNA
-990 VRTRINQKTDGTN
+990 VWTRINQKTDGTN
-1003 ADYYRGLLAYPD
+1003 AYYYLGLLSYPD

-1022 EAIKQAIEDAYK
+1022 EAIRQAIEDAYK
-1034 AGKAWTGTLKYNSYT
+1034 AGKAWTGSLEYSYSS
-1049 YKYEPVLNTEIVR
+1049 YKYEPVLNTGIVR

-1070 LKMLPK
+1070 FKMLPK
-1076 QAYNDKTNYYTQ
+1076 QAYDDCTNYKTQ
-1088 VDEGNKCQTLWD
+1088 VYELNLKQELWD

-1133 KALVVKYYAE
+1133 KALVEKYYAE
-1143 GLTTTNNSDVSKA
+1143 GLTTTNNSMVSEA
-1156 YRRIET
+1156 YRSIKL
-1162 ELGGLKAFIEG
+1162 ELDGLKAFIEG
-1173 NSEYNAAIAGDNLT
+1173 NSDYNAVIAGDNLT
-1187 RYNTFCEK
+1187 RYNTFCAK
-1195 VQETENKYGEGTAQI
+1195 VQETEDKYGEGTAQI

-1245 NLKDDAAATYAET
+1245 DLKDEAADSYAKT

-1273 AQEYTD
+1273 AQKYTD

-1284 KKELDLAVNTAV
+1284 KKDLDLAVNTAV

-1320 SYDKNV
+1320 GFDKNV

-1351 LVSNLDN
+1351 LVSNLDD
-1358 DWNFFGMVPNLLV
+1358 DWSFFGMVPNLLV

-1423 EGKDDDFKSYKDCV
+1423 EGKDDDLKSYKDRV

-1555 RIYGL
+1555 RVYGL
-1560 TIGED
+1560 IIGED

-1642 DENATLAEAKKD
+1642 VENATPAEAKKD

-1696 GYSAVNITYD
+1696 SYSNVNITYD

-1722 CREELDGVK
+1722 CRNELDGVK

-1739 EIVTYKTKV
+1739 EIVTYKTKA
-1748 IHLLNVLIDRMGATR
+1748 IHLLNVLIDRMGATS

-1777 KAMENLQNAYDALVA
+1777 KAMKDLQNAYDALVA
-1792 EQTRVKE
+1792 EQSRVKE
-1799 LIASYQHSSTVLEES
+1799 LIASYQHSSNVLEMSLGVQIEGDTFVFES
-1814 SYKQVGNEVFVLE
+1814 
-1827 RGKSY
+1827 GKSY
-1832 MENYEKLFFNVAS
+1832 MENYEKLFFNVAN
-1845 EKAEEVSG
+1845 EKAEVVSG

-1884 YDAYAKLAVAEVF
+1884 YDAYAKLAMAEVF
-1897 GAWYET
+1897 GAYNET
-1903 TQVYQSNVWG
+1903 YQVYRNNVWG
-1913 ARSAME
+1913 AYSAMQ
-1919 NSFDKSGTK
+1919 NSFYKSGTK

-1946 CRNFDNYLTSEN
+1946 KQNFDNYLDFH
-1958 GRIDLILPTKD
+1958 GWDRILPTKD

-1974 WLNPDGSVAV
+1974 WLNPDGSEAGQ
-1984 VKPINYPKD
+1984 KEINYSKD

-2067 GKISIADVTLIAA
+2067 GKISIADITLIAA

-2097 MVGSENFTVSAE
+2097 MVGSENLTVSAE

-2128 ACQMDIVLPAGMT
+2128 ACQMDIILPAGMT

-2156 YSKDINGVHRVVIS
+2156 YSKDIDGVHRVVIS
-2170 TIENNSF
+2170 TIENNCF
-2177 PNGSAILY
+2177 TNGSAILY

-2211 TITGNDATGINGM
+2211 TITGSDATGISGM
-2224 ETEGSLKQ
+2224 EAEGSLKQ

>member
-63 KYMLQRATFTDNA
+63 KYMLQPATFTDNA

-91 AFTIDSDA
+91 AFTIDGDA
-99 PAKVKVKVRAV
+99 PAKVRVKVRAV

-131 VKELGAQL
+131 VKELSAQL

-150 RRTDAWTKGKDGKP
+150 RTTDAWKTGKDGKP

-203 ALTDGIAALAKVVE
+203 ALTEGIAALAKVVE
-217 KANDNENAYFSAQ
+217 AANDNENAYLSAQ
-230 NAYEAAEYQFRSFSS
+230 NAYKLAQSLFYSFSS
-245 TWYTV
+245 KWYYGNI
-250 AEEIRATYQADYNK
+250 AEEIKATYQADYDK
-264 IQQSIN
+264 LQPYID
-270 DFKALAREKYDAGE
+270 DFKALALQKYNAGT
-284 AKELKTA
+284 AKELKTT

-302 ELEANIGVSDAAWI
+302 ELETNIGVSGDAWS

-341 DDGNYADWNEEALN
+341 DDGNYADWNAEALN

-380 LEENFRTLKEAQV
+380 QEENFRTLKEAQV

-416 ADQLLSALEDGFQSL
+416 ADQLLADLE
-431 GDDFQYLE
+431 DDFQYLE
-439 KSDDVNQKYAN
+439 KSEDVNLKYAN
-450 RVKEIRTAINAL
+450 RVKEIRTAIDAL
-462 KDKVAKDYKA
+462 KDKVATDYKA
-472 PHNIRTASYDAD
+472 PHNIRTANYDAD

-514 ALGTETGLQKKLDD
+514 ALGTETGLQKMLDD

-534 KMKPADEKDTYD
+534 KMKPAAEKDTYD

-604 TAALDRYDVVSTAIK
+604 TAAMDRYDVVSTAIK

-627 LRGTVGPKTL
+627 LCTTVGPKTL

-647 GKTYGERITK
+647 GKTYGERMTK
-657 LQTEIDRVAGNFSAA
+657 LQTEIDRVKGNFSAA
-672 KEKLDADLL
+672 KEKLDAEHL

-695 DAQALNAAFAND
+695 DAQALNDAFAND

-739 KYKGVPYEYYNV
+739 KYKGVPYTYYDV

-765 LQDLNDIEASTNT
+765 LQDLNDIEANTNT

-786 AATKDDI
+786 AATEDDI

-816 DALSALLGRVDEQK
+816 DALSELLTRVNAQK
-830 AHVNAENQAYTDF
+830 AHVNAEKQAYTDF
-843 IGNQYYYYP
+843 LGNQYYYYP
-852 KGAELVSR
+852 TGAELVSR

-865 KKAFVIPGESID
+865 KNAFVIPGESID

-884 TKLEALKAEA
+884 TKLDALKAEA

-909 SYDAEGHVVKGIT
+909 SYDADGHVVKGIT
-922 SRLSDLQLE
+922 SRLYDLQLE
-931 ANALKAMATDS
+931 ANALKKLATDS
-942 TANYNAYQKLK
+942 TANYDAYQELK
-953 ENFDG
+953 RNIAE
-958 QKIDIWNYTYGSG
+958 QEIKIWYGYSYWG
-971 YYAREDYS
+971 GDYLDYR
-979 THYGFV
+979 HGFAD
-985 SAFDA
+985 AFDA
-990 VRTRINQKTDGTN
+990 VRMYVNRFTDGTN
-1003 ADYYRGLLAYPD
+1003 AAYYLGLIANPD
-1015 GVHFKER
+1015 GVHYKECKNI
-1022 EAIKQAIEDAYK
+1022 EQAIEDAYK

-1049 YKYEPVLNTEIVR
+1049 YKYEPVLNTGIVS

-1070 LKMLPK
+1070 LKMIPK
-1076 QAYNDKTNYYTQ
+1076 QANDDHANYYTQ
-1088 VDEGNKCQTLWD
+1088 VDELNKRQALWD

-1133 KALVVKYYAE
+1133 KALVEKYYAE
-1143 GLTTTNNSDVSKA
+1143 GLTTTNHSMVSEA
-1156 YRRIET
+1156 YRGIKIK
-1162 ELGGLKAFIEG
+1162 LDGLKAFIEG
-1173 NSEYNAAIAGDNLT
+1173 NSDYNAVIAGDNLT
-1187 RYNTFCEK
+1187 RYNTFCAK

-1210 AGYQNISTEELKELV
+1210 AGYQNVSTEELKELV

-1245 NLKDDAAATYAET
+1245 NLKDDAAATYAKT
-1258 TSPALWDIAEANAKK
+1258 TSPALWDIDEANAAK
-1273 AQEYTD
+1273 AMEYTA

-1284 KKELDLAVNTAV
+1284 KKDLDLAVNTAV

-1307 NDNQLAPA
+1307 NDNLLAPA

-1351 LVSNLDN
+1351 LVSNLDD

-1378 QNEWKAL
+1378 KDEWKAL

-1413 WLAALEGFAY
+1413 WFAALEGFAY
-1423 EGKDDDFKSYKDCV
+1423 EGKDDDLKSYKDRV

-1528 NIASAFNQVKRW
+1528 NIASTFDQVKRW

-1555 RIYGL
+1555 RVYGL

-1642 DENATLAEAKKD
+1642 DENATPAEAKKD

-1681 GVANSLEMLVSQAES
+1681 GVASSLEMLVSQAES
-1696 GYSAVNITYD
+1696 GYSDVNITYD
-1706 GVYTPVKV
+1706 QVYTPVKV

-1722 CREELDGVK
+1722 CRNELDGVK

-1763 MDIIEANKPYVAHA
+1763 TDIMEANKPYVAHA
-1777 KAMENLQNAYDALVA
+1777 KAMKDLQNAYDALVA

-1799 LIASYQHSSTVLEES
+1799 LIASYQHASRE
-1814 SYKQVGNEVFVLE
+1814 VGYPDWQGLGEMFCFE
-1827 RGKSY
+1827 IGKSY
-1832 MENYEKLFFNVAS
+1832 MENYEKMFFNVAS
-1845 EKAEEVSG
+1845 EKAEVVSG

-1884 YDAYAKLAVAEVF
+1884 YDAYAKLATVEAF
-1897 GAWYET
+1897 GAWKET
-1903 TQVYQSNVWG
+1903 QSVYQSNVCT
-1913 ARSAME
+1913 ARNDME
-1919 NSFDKSGTK
+1919 NSFNKSGTN

-1933 GALREQFDNLKLA
+1933 NSLWEQFNNLERA
-1946 CRNFDNYLTSEN
+1946 CQRFDSYLDFADIY
-1958 GRIDLILPTKD
+1958 RILPTKD

-1974 WLNPDGSVAV
+1974 WLNPDGTEAWQ
-1984 VKPINYPKD
+1984 KEINYPKD

-2015 RTSIEE
+2015 RASVEE

-2028 VTEDGVVLTDDYLA
+2028 ITEDGIVLTDDYLA

-2067 GKISIADVTLIAA
+2067 GKISVADVTLIAA
-2080 KVTNGLWPS
+2080 KVTNGIWPS
-2089 LGGSLNAP
+2089 LGGYLNAP
-2097 MVGSENFTVSAE
+2097 MLGSENLTVSAE

-2128 ACQMDIVLPAGMT
+2128 ACQMDIILPAGMT

-2156 YSKDINGVHRVVIS
+2156 YSKDIDGVHRVVIS
-2170 TIENNSF
+2170 TIENNCF
-2177 PNGSAILY
+2177 TNGSAILY

-2193 DKVALDNVIFAEA
+2193 DKVALDKVIFAEA

-2211 TITGNDATGINGM
+2211 TITGSDATGINGM
-2224 ETEGSLKQ
+2224 EAEGSLKQ

>member
-145 TSDYF
+145 TSKYF
-150 RRTDAWTKGKDGKP
+150 LTTDAWKKGKDGKP

-181 KGDYEVYVK
+181 KGDYDVYVK
-190 NHLWQGKNSPELR
+190 NHLWQGENSPELR
-203 ALTDGIAALAKVVE
+203 ALTNGIAALATVVE
-217 KANDNENAYFSAQ
+217 KANDNENAYHSAQ
-230 NAYEAAEYQFRSFSS
+230 NAYEAAEWTFSGFSS

-416 ADQLLSALEDGFQSL
+416 ADQLLSALED
-431 GDDFQYLE
+431 DFQYLE

-462 KDKVAKDYKA
+462 KDKVDKDYKA
-472 PHNIRTASYDAD
+472 PHNILTASYDAD

-514 ALGTETGLQKKLDD
+514 ELGTETGLQKKLDD

-546 VAAHFQKTAAGLQK
+546 VAAHFQKTAADLQK
-560 TIDEIKAAVE
+560 TIDQIKSAVE
-570 KSYQEKMLTETV
+570 KGYQEKTLTETV
-582 RGDFQSQIDAAAMA
+582 RFVFQNQITNAGEAVY
-596 IGKYQDDA
+596 KYQDDA
-604 TAALDRYDVVSTAIK
+604 TAAMARYDGVNTAIK
-619 DYEAALTT
+619 DYEAALAT
-627 LRGTVGPKTL
+627 LCETVGPKTL

-657 LQTEIDRVAGNFSAA
+657 LQAEIDRVKGDFSGA

-722 MYDAASKVV
+722 MYDAASKIV

-816 DALSALLGRVDEQK
+816 DALSELLTRVNAQK
-830 AHVNAENQAYTDF
+830 AHVNAEKQAYTDF

-865 KKAFVIPGESID
+865 KNAFVIPGESID

-922 SRLSDLQLE
+922 SRLNDLQLE

-953 ENFDG
+953 ENFDK
-958 QKIDIWNYTYGSG
+958 QKIEIWNYYGSG
-971 YYAREDYS
+971 YYAKDNYS
-979 THYGFV
+979 THYGFD
-985 SAFDA
+985 SAFNA
-990 VRTRINQKTDGTN
+990 VWTRINQKTDGTN
-1003 ADYYRGLLAYPD
+1003 AYYYLGLLSYPD

-1022 EAIKQAIEDAYK
+1022 EAIRQAIEDAYK
-1034 AGKAWTGTLKYNSYT
+1034 AGKAWTGSLEYSYSS
-1049 YKYEPVLNTEIVR
+1049 YKYEPVLNTGIVR

-1070 LKMLPK
+1070 FKMLPK
-1076 QAYNDKTNYYTQ
+1076 QAYDDCTNYKTQ
-1088 VDEGNKCQTLWD
+1088 VYELNLKQELWD

-1133 KALVVKYYAE
+1133 KALVEKYYAE
-1143 GLTTTNNSDVSKA
+1143 GLTTTNNSMVSEA
-1156 YRRIET
+1156 YRSIKL
-1162 ELGGLKAFIEG
+1162 ELDGLKAFIEG
-1173 NSEYNAAIAGDNLT
+1173 NSDYNAVIAGDNLT
-1187 RYNTFCEK
+1187 RYNTFCAK
-1195 VQETENKYGEGTAQI
+1195 VQETEDKYGEGTAQI

-1245 NLKDDAAATYAET
+1245 DLKDEAADSYAKT

-1273 AQEYTD
+1273 AQKYTD

-1284 KKELDLAVNTAV
+1284 KKDLDLAVNTAV

-1320 SYDKNV
+1320 GFDKNV

-1351 LVSNLDN
+1351 LVSNLDD
-1358 DWNFFGMVPNLLV
+1358 DWSFFGMVPNLLV

-1423 EGKDDDFKSYKDCV
+1423 EGKDDDLKSYKDRV

-1555 RIYGL
+1555 RVYGL
-1560 TIGED
+1560 IIGED

-1642 DENATLAEAKKD
+1642 VENATPAEAKKD

-1696 GYSAVNITYD
+1696 SYSNVNITYD

-1722 CREELDGVK
+1722 CRNELDGVK

-1748 IHLLNVLIDRMGATR
+1748 IHLLNVLIDRMGATS

-1777 KAMENLQNAYDALVA
+1777 KAMKDLQNAYDALVA
-1792 EQTRVKE
+1792 EQSRVKE
-1799 LIASYQHSSTVLEES
+1799 LIASYQHSSNVLEMSLGVQIEGDTFVFES
-1814 SYKQVGNEVFVLE
+1814 
-1827 RGKSY
+1827 GKSY
-1832 MENYEKLFFNVAS
+1832 MENYEKLFFNVAN
-1845 EKAEEVSG
+1845 EKAEVVSG

-1884 YDAYAKLAVAEVF
+1884 YDAYAKLAMAEVF
-1897 GAWYET
+1897 GAYNET
-1903 TQVYQSNVWG
+1903 YQVYRNNVWG
-1913 ARSAME
+1913 AYSAMQ
-1919 NSFDKSGTK
+1919 NSFYKSGTK

-1946 CRNFDNYLTSEN
+1946 KQNFDNYLDFH
-1958 GRIDLILPTKD
+1958 GWDRILPTKD

-1974 WLNPDGSVAV
+1974 WLNPDGSEAGQ
-1984 VKPINYPKD
+1984 KEINYSKD

-2067 GKISIADVTLIAA
+2067 GKISIADITLIAA

-2097 MVGSENFTVSAE
+2097 MVGSENLTVSAE

-2128 ACQMDIVLPAGMT
+2128 ACQMDIILPAGMT

-2156 YSKDINGVHRVVIS
+2156 YSKDIDGVHRVVIS
-2170 TIENNSF
+2170 TIENNCF
-2177 PNGSAILY
+2177 TNGSAILY

-2211 TITGNDATGINGM
+2211 TITGSDATGISGM
-2224 ETEGSLKQ
+2224 EAEGSLKQ

>member
-63 KYMLQRATFTDNA
+63 EYMLQRATFTDNA
-76 KIVAVYKGKEYAPGV
+76 KIVAVYKGKEYAPEV
-91 AFTIDSDA
+91 AFTIEGDA
-99 PAKVKVKVRAV
+99 PAKVRVKVRAV

-117 SGVKFTLI
+117 SGVKFTLL

-131 VKELGAQL
+131 VKELSAQL

-230 NAYEAAEYQFRSFSS
+230 NAYEAAEWQFRSFSS

-416 ADQLLSALEDGFQSL
+416 ADQLLAALE
-431 GDDFQYLE
+431 DDFQYLE

-534 KMKPADEKDTYD
+534 KMKPAAEGDTYD
-546 VAAHFQKTAAGLQK
+546 MAAHFQKTAAGLQK

-570 KSYQEKMLTETV
+570 KGYQEKTLTETV

-596 IGKYQDDA
+596 VVKYQDDA
-604 TAALDRYDVVSTAIK
+604 TAAMARYDVVNTAIK
-619 DYEAALTT
+619 DYKDALAT
-627 LRGTVGPKTL
+627 LRATVGTKTL

-647 GKTYGERITK
+647 GKTYGERIAK

-672 KEKLDADLL
+672 KEKLDAEHL

-695 DAQALNAAFAND
+695 DAQALNAAFRDD

-739 KYKGVPYEYYNV
+739 EYKGVPYEYYNV

-765 LQDLNDIEASTNT
+765 LQDLNEIEANANT

-786 AATKDDI
+786 AATEDDI

-816 DALSALLGRVDEQK
+816 DALSELLTRVNAQK
-830 AHVNAENQAYTDF
+830 AHVNAEKQAYTDF

-865 KKAFVIPGESID
+865 KNAFVIPGESID

-922 SRLSDLQLE
+922 SRLNDLQLE
-931 ANALKAMATDS
+931 ANALKAMVTDS

-953 ENFDG
+953 DNFVG
-958 QKIDIWNYTYGSG
+958 QRIDIWNYSSWG
-971 YYAREDYS
+971 RDYTT
-979 THYGFV
+979 THYGFAN
-985 SAFDA
+985 AFDA
-990 VRTRINQKTDGTN
+990 VRTRINQKTNGTN
-1003 ADYYRGLLAYPD
+1003 AAYYLSLLAYPD

-1022 EAIKQAIEDAYK
+1022 QAIEQAIEAAYK
-1034 AGKAWTGTLKYNSYT
+1034 AGKAWTGSFKYNYNT
-1049 YKYEPVLNTEIVR
+1049 YKNEPELNTGIAR

-1076 QAYNDKTNYYTQ
+1076 QAYNDYTNNSTQ
-1088 VDEGNKCQTLWD
+1088 VDEGNKCQALWD

-1121 QLGDLL
+1121 KLGDLL

-1133 KALVVKYYAE
+1133 KALVEKYYAE
-1143 GLTTTNNSDVSKA
+1143 GLTTTNHKTVSEA
-1156 YRRIET
+1156 YRSIKLKLDE
-1162 ELGGLKAFIEG
+1162 LKAFIEG
-1173 NSEYNAAIAGDNLT
+1173 NSEYNGAIAGDNLT
-1187 RYNTFCEK
+1187 RYNTFCAK

-1225 NVESIIAAQENI
+1225 NVESILAAQENI

-1245 NLKDDAAATYAET
+1245 NLKDEAAASYAKT

-1296 RAKLEEMLANL
+1296 RVKLEEMLANL

-1351 LVSNLDN
+1351 LVSNLDA
-1358 DWNFFGMVPNLLV
+1358 DWSFFGMVPNLLV

-1378 QNEWKAL
+1378 KDEWKAL

-1423 EGKDDDFKSYKDCV
+1423 EGKDDDLKSYKDRV
-1437 AKYLTP
+1437 AKNLTP

-1575 ILSIDGIY
+1575 ILSINGIY
-1583 NAANQ
+1583 NAANL

-1642 DENATLAEAKKD
+1642 DENATPAEAKKD

-1681 GVANSLEMLVSQAES
+1681 GVASSLEMLVSQAES
-1696 GYSAVNITYD
+1696 SYSAVNTTYD
-1706 GVYTPVKV
+1706 GVYAPVKV

-1722 CREELDGVK
+1722 YRNELDGVK

-1748 IHLLNVLIDRMGATR
+1748 IHLLNVLIDRMGVTR
-1763 MDIIEANKPYVAHA
+1763 TDIMEANKPYVAHA
-1777 KAMENLQNAYDALVA
+1777 KAMKNLQNAYDALVA

-1799 LIASYQHSSTVLEES
+1799 LIASYQHSSELPETS
-1814 SYKQVGNEVFVLE
+1814 SWQQVGNEVFE
-1827 RGKSY
+1827 FESDKSY

-1845 EKAEEVSG
+1845 EKAEVVSG

-1884 YDAYAKLAVAEVF
+1884 YDAYAKLAMVEAF
-1897 GAWYET
+1897 GARYET
-1903 TQVYQSNVWG
+1903 KLVYQSKVYT
-1913 ARSAME
+1913 ARYDME
-1919 NSFDKSGTK
+1919 NSFNKSGTNLF
-1928 IYDED
+1928 DED
-1933 GALREQFDNLKLA
+1933 GALLEQFNNLERA
-1946 CRNFDNYLTSEN
+1946 CQNFNSYLDFVDIY
-1958 GRIDLILPTKD
+1958 RILPTMD

-1974 WLNPDGSVAV
+1974 WLNPDGSVAW
-1984 VKPINYPKD
+1984 VKEINYPKD

-2048 DPETLEGG
+2048 DSETLEGG

-2097 MVGSENFTVSAE
+2097 MVGSENLTVSAE

-2128 ACQMDIVLPAGMT
+2128 ACQMDIILPAGMT

-2156 YSKDINGVHRVVIS
+2156 YSKDIDGVHRVVIS

-2177 PNGSAILY
+2177 TNGSAILY

-2193 DKVALDNVIFAEA
+2193 DKVALDKVIFAEA

-2211 TITGNDATGINGM
+2211 TITGSDVTGISGM
-2224 ETEGSLKQ
+2224 EAEGSLKQ

>member
-63 KYMLQRATFTDNA
+63 EYKLQPATFTDNA

-91 AFTIDSDA
+91 AFTIDGDA

-117 SGVKFTLI
+117 SGVKFTLL

-150 RRTDAWTKGKDGKP
+150 RTTDAWKTGKDGKP

-181 KGDYEVYVK
+181 KGDYDVYVK
-190 NHLWQGKNSPELR
+190 NHLWQGKNSPELL
-203 ALTDGIAALAKVVE
+203 ALKNGIGALADVVE
-217 KANDNENAYFSAQ
+217 KANVNENSYKSAWDAYTDAKR
-230 NAYEAAEYQFRSFSS
+230 QFDGFYW
-245 TWYTV
+245 TWYYTDK
-250 AEEIRATYQADYNK
+250 AMKDTYQADYDK
-264 IQQSIN
+264 IKKDIE
-270 DFKALAREKYDAGE
+270 DFGTLAMQKYNAG
-284 AKELKTA
+284 AANELKTD
-291 EFTENFNRMLN
+291 EFTENFSWQFNTLK
-302 ELEANIGVSDAAWI
+302 ANIGTSGNAWL
-316 NIYAV
+316 NISAT
-321 YQDGLRVFN
+321 YQDGLSSFN
-330 AAQEEIHTQMP
+330 AAQEEIHTRMP

-355 AMRSAWKKVSDLY
+355 AMRKEWKKVSDLY

-380 LEENFRTLKEAQV
+380 QEKKFRTLKEEQV
-393 VVINATKDEY
+393 WAINAIRGKY
-403 LAKHVDAEAKKAA
+403 LAYHADAEAKKKA
-416 ADQLLSALEDGFQSL
+416 ADQLLADLED
-431 GDDFQYLE
+431 DFLYLE
-439 KSDDVNQKYAN
+439 KSEDVNLKYAN

-462 KDKVAKDYKA
+462 RDKVAKDYKA

-514 ALGTETGLQKKLDD
+514 ALGTETGLQKMLDD

-534 KMKPADEKDTYD
+534 KMKPAAEKDTYD
-546 VAAHFQKTAAGLQK
+546 VAAHFQKTAADLQK
-560 TIDEIKAAVE
+560 TIDQIKAAVE
-570 KSYQEKMLTETV
+570 KGYQEKMLTETV
-582 RGDFQSQIDAAAMA
+582 RGDFQQQIDAAAMA

-627 LRGTVGPKTL
+627 LCVTVGPKTL

-657 LQTEIDRVAGNFSAA
+657 LKTEIDRVAGDFSAA
-672 KEKLDADLL
+672 KKKLDAEHL

-695 DAQALNAAFAND
+695 DAQALNAAFAKD
-707 KVNSDKT
+707 KDNSDKT

-722 MYDAASKVV
+722 MYDAASEIV

-739 KYKGVPYEYYNV
+739 EYKGVPYEYYNV

-765 LQDLNDIEASTNT
+765 LQDLNEIEANANT

-786 AATKDDI
+786 AATEDDI

-816 DALSALLGRVDEQK
+816 DALSELLTRVNAQK
-830 AHVNAENQAYTDF
+830 AHVNAEKQAYTDF

-865 KKAFVIPGESID
+865 KNAFVIPGESID

-922 SRLSDLQLE
+922 SRLNDLQLE
-931 ANALKAMATDS
+931 ANALKALAIDS
-942 TANYNAYQKLK
+942 TANYDAYQKLK
-953 ENFDG
+953 DNFVG
-958 QKIDIWNYTYGSG
+958 QRIDIWNYSSWG
-971 YYAREDYS
+971 RDYTT
-979 THYGFV
+979 THYGFAN
-985 SAFDA
+985 AFDA
-990 VRTRINQKTDGTN
+990 VRTRINQKTNGTN
-1003 ADYYRGLLAYPD
+1003 AAYYLSLLAYPD

-1022 EAIKQAIEDAYK
+1022 QAIEQAIEAAYK
-1034 AGKAWTGTLKYNSYT
+1034 AGKAWTGSFKYNYNT
-1049 YKYEPVLNTEIVR
+1049 YKNEPELNTGIAR

-1076 QAYNDKTNYYTQ
+1076 QAYNDYTNNSTQ
-1088 VDEGNKCQTLWD
+1088 VDEGNKCQALWD

-1121 QLGDLL
+1121 KLGDLL

-1133 KALVVKYYAE
+1133 KTLVEKYYAE
-1143 GLTTTNNSDVSKA
+1143 GLTTTNHKTVSEA
-1156 YRRIET
+1156 YRSIKLKLDE
-1162 ELGGLKAFIEG
+1162 LKAFIEG
-1173 NSEYNAAIAGDNLT
+1173 NSEYNGAIAGDNLT
-1187 RYNTFCEK
+1187 RYNTFCAK
-1195 VQETENKYGEGTAQI
+1195 VQETEDKYGEGTAQI

-1237 YKYAALIK
+1237 YKYAVLIK
-1245 NLKDDAAATYAET
+1245 DLKDEAAATYANT
-1258 TSPALWDIAEANAKK
+1258 TSPALWDIEEANAKK
-1273 AQEYTD
+1273 AQKYTD

-1351 LVSNLDN
+1351 LVSNLDD
-1358 DWNFFGMVPNLLV
+1358 DWSFFGMVPNLLV

-1423 EGKDDDFKSYKDCV
+1423 EGKDDDLKSYKDCV

-1507 RIKAAQEYYGAF
+1507 RIKAAQDYYGAF

-1555 RIYGL
+1555 RVYGL
-1560 TIGED
+1560 IIGED
-1565 KQWYDCHSIK
+1565 EQWYDCHSIK

-1642 DENATLAEAKKD
+1642 DENATPAEAKKD

-1670 LIKLVNAELIE
+1670 LIKLVNAELID
-1681 GVANSLEMLVSQAES
+1681 GVASSLGTLVSQAES
-1696 GYSAVNITYD
+1696 SYSSVNTTYD
-1706 GVYTPVKV
+1706 QVYAPVKV

-1777 KAMENLQNAYDALVA
+1777 KAMKDLQDAYDALVA

-1799 LIASYQHSSTVLEES
+1799 LIASYQHAS
-1814 SYKQVGNEVFVLE
+1814 EVREYSDWEGLGEMFYFE
-1827 RGKSY
+1827 GGKSY
-1832 MENYEKLFFNVAS
+1832 MENYEKQFFNEAS
-1845 EKAEEVSG
+1845 EKAEVVSD

-1884 YDAYAKLAVAEVF
+1884 YDAYAKLATVEAF
-1897 GAWYET
+1897 GAWKET
-1903 TQVYQSNVWG
+1903 QSVYQSNVLS
-1913 ARSAME
+1913 ARDAME
-1919 NSFDKSGTK
+1919 KSFNKSGTN

-1933 GALREQFDNLKLA
+1933 NTLWEQFNNLERA
-1946 CRNFDNYLTSEN
+1946 CQNFDNYRN
-1958 GRIDLILPTKD
+1958 FVDIYRILPTKD

-1974 WLNPDGSVAV
+1974 WLNPDGSEAWQ
-1984 VKPINYPKD
+1984 KEINYPKD

-2028 VTEDGVVLTDDYLA
+2028 VTEDGVVLTDDYLT
-2042 VLNALL
+2042 VLNAVL

-2097 MVGSENFTVSAE
+2097 MVGSENLTVSAE

-2156 YSKDINGVHRVVIS
+2156 YSKDIDGVHRVVIS
-2170 TIENNSF
+2170 TIENNCF
-2177 PNGSAILY
+2177 TNGSAILY

-2193 DKVALDNVIFAEA
+2193 DKVALDKVIFAEA

-2211 TITGNDATGINGM
+2211 YITGSDATGINGM
-2224 ETEGSLKQ
+2224 EAEGSLKQ

>member
-76 KIVAVYKGKEYAPGV
+76 KIVAVYKGKEYAPEV
-91 AFTIDSDA
+91 AFTIEGDA
-99 PAKVKVKVRAV
+99 PAKVRVKVRAV

-117 SGVKFTLI
+117 SGVKFTLL

-131 VKELGAQL
+131 VKELSAQL

-145 TSDYF
+145 TSEYF
-150 RRTDAWTKGKDGKP
+150 RTTDAWKKGNDEKP

-230 NAYEAAEYQFRSFSS
+230 NAYEAAEWQFRSFSS

-416 ADQLLSALEDGFQSL
+416 ADQLLSALED
-431 GDDFQYLE
+431 DFQYLE

-462 KDKVAKDYKA
+462 RDKVDKDYKA

-484 RDAIQAKISSL
+484 RDAIQAKINSL
-495 RSDAGAII
+495 RSDAGVII

-582 RGDFQSQIDAAAMA
+582 RGDFQQQIDAAAMA

-765 LQDLNDIEASTNT
+765 LQELNDIEASTNT

-816 DALSALLGRVDEQK
+816 EALSELLTRVDAQK
-830 AHVNAENQAYTDF
+830 AHVNAERQAYTDF

-865 KKAFVIPGESID
+865 KNAFKIPGESID

-884 TKLEALKAEA
+884 NKLDALKAEA

-922 SRLSDLQLE
+922 SRLNDLQLE
-931 ANALKAMATDS
+931 ANALKKMATDS
-942 TANYNAYQKLK
+942 TANYDAYQELK
-953 ENFDG
+953 RNIAEQG
-958 QKIDIWNYTYGSG
+958 IMIWWGYDYYG
-971 YYAREDYS
+971 RDKMDYC
-979 THYGFV
+979 YGFAN
-985 SAFDA
+985 AFNA
-990 VRTRINQKTDGTN
+990 AWKYVNRFTDGTN
-1003 ADYYRGLLAYPD
+1003 AAYYLGLLSYPD

-1022 EAIKQAIEDAYK
+1022 EAIRQAIEDAYK

-1049 YKYEPVLNTEIVR
+1049 YKYEPVLNTGIVR

-1070 LKMLPK
+1070 LQMLPK
-1076 QAYNDKTNYYTQ
+1076 QAYNDHTNYITQ
-1088 VDEGNKCQTLWD
+1088 VDELNKRQALWD

-1133 KALVVKYYAE
+1133 KALVEKYYAE
-1143 GLTTTNNSDVSKA
+1143 GLTTTNHSTVSEA
-1156 YRRIET
+1156 YRFIKIE
-1162 ELGGLKAFIEG
+1162 LDGLKAFIEG
-1173 NSEYNAAIAGDNLT
+1173 NGDYNAVIAGDNLI
-1187 RYNTFCEK
+1187 RYNTFCAK
-1195 VQETENKYGEGTAQI
+1195 VQETEDKYGEGTAQI

-1245 NLKDDAAATYAET
+1245 NLKDEAAASFTNT
-1258 TSPALWDIAEANAKK
+1258 TSPALWDIDEANAAK
-1273 AQEYTD
+1273 AMEYTA

-1284 KKELDLAVNTAV
+1284 KKDLDLAVNTAV
-1296 RAKLEEMLANL
+1296 RVKLEEMLANL

-1320 SYDKNV
+1320 GFDKNV

-1351 LVSNLDN
+1351 LVSNLDA

-1423 EGKDDDFKSYKDCV
+1423 EGKDDDLKSYKDRV

-1467 DAFYAEAG
+1467 NAFYAEAG

-1507 RIKAAQEYYGAF
+1507 RIKTAQEYYGAF

-1555 RIYGL
+1555 RVYGL
-1560 TIGED
+1560 IIGED

-1642 DENATLAEAKKD
+1642 DENATPAEAKKD

-1670 LIKLVNAELIE
+1670 LIKLVNAELID
-1681 GVANSLEMLVSQAES
+1681 GVASSLGTLVSQAETT
-1696 GYSAVNITYD
+1696 YSSVNTTYEQ
-1706 GVYTPVKV
+1706 VYAPVKV

-1777 KAMENLQNAYDALVA
+1777 KAMKDLQDAYDALVA

-1814 SYKQVGNEVFVLE
+1814 SWKQVGNEVFVFE

-1871 TDSQVESYKDGCL
+1871 TDSQVESYKDGSL
-1884 YDAYAKLAVAEVF
+1884 KDAYAKLETVEVL

-1903 TQVYQSNVWG
+1903 KQVYQFNVL
-1913 ARSAME
+1913 SALYDME
-1919 NSFDKSGTK
+1919 KSFYKSGTK

-1946 CRNFDNYLTSEN
+1946 QQNFDNYLAFGEM
-1958 GRIDLILPTKD
+1958 GQIDLILPTKD

-1974 WLNPDGSVAV
+1974 WLNPDGSVAA

-2028 VTEDGVVLTDDYLA
+2028 VTEDGVVLTDDYLT
-2042 VLNALL
+2042 VLNAVL

-2089 LGGSLNAP
+2089 LGGTLNAP
-2097 MVGSENFTVSAE
+2097 MVGSENLTVSAE

-2128 ACQMDIVLPAGMT
+2128 ACQMDIILPAGMT

-2156 YSKDINGVHRVVIS
+2156 YSKDIDGVHRVVIS

-2177 PNGSAILY
+2177 TNGSAILY

-2193 DKVALDNVIFAEA
+2193 DKVALDKVIFAEA

-2211 TITGNDATGINGM
+2211 TITGSDATGISGM
-2224 ETEGSLKQ
+2224 EAEGSLKQ

>member
-63 KYMLQRATFTDNA
+63 EYKLQPATFTDNA

-91 AFTIDSDA
+91 AFTIDGDA

-117 SGVKFTLI
+117 SGVKFTLL

-131 VKELGAQL
+131 VKELSAQL

-150 RRTDAWTKGKDGKP
+150 RTTDAWKMGKDGKP

-181 KGDYEVYVK
+181 KGDYDVYVK
-190 NHLWQGKNSPELR
+190 NHLWQGKNSPELL
-203 ALTDGIAALAKVVE
+203 ALTNGIGALAKVVE
-217 KANDNENAYFSAQ
+217 DANNNENSYKSAWDAYTDAQ
-230 NAYEAAEYQFRSFSS
+230 SQFNSFSW
-245 TWYTV
+245 TWRYGDI
-250 AEEIRATYQADYNK
+250 AEEIKATYQADYDK
-264 IQQSIN
+264 IQPYIN
-270 DFKALAREKYDAGE
+270 DFKALAEQKYNAGT

-291 EFTENFNRMLN
+291 EFTENFNSMLN
-302 ELEANIGVSDAAWI
+302 ELKTNIGVSGDAWTNI
-316 NIYAV
+316 NAV

-341 DDGNYADWNEEALN
+341 DDDNYADWNAEALN

-368 KTIDADKTKASE
+368 KTIDADKTKASK

-393 VVINATKDEY
+393 VVINATKNEY
-403 LAKHVDAEAKKAA
+403 LAKHADAEAKYAA
-416 ADQLLSALEDGFQSL
+416 ANQLLADLE
-431 GDDFQYLE
+431 
-439 KSDDVNQKYAN
+439 
-450 RVKEIRTAINAL
+450 
-462 KDKVAKDYKA
+462 
-472 PHNIRTASYDAD
+472 
-484 RDAIQAKISSL
+484 
-495 RSDAGAII
+495 
-503 QNYENYQKLLK
+503 
-514 ALGTETGLQKKLDD
+514 
-528 AKAAVA
+528 
-534 KMKPADEKDTYD
+534 
-546 VAAHFQKTAAGLQK
+546 
-560 TIDEIKAAVE
+560 
-570 KSYQEKMLTETV
+570 
-582 RGDFQSQIDAAAMA
+582 
-596 IGKYQDDA
+596 DA
-604 TAALDRYDVVSTAIK
+604 TAAMARYDVVNTAIK
-619 DYEAALTT
+619 DYRDALAT
-627 LRGTVGPKTL
+627 LRATVGTKTL

-647 GKTYGERITK
+647 GKTYGERITQ
-657 LQTEIDRVAGNFSAA
+657 LQTEIDRVAGYFSAA
-672 KEKLDADLL
+672 KKKLDADLL
-681 AALLA
+681 AALLD

-722 MYDAASKVV
+722 MYDAASNVV
-731 DAIKADID
+731 NAIKADID
-739 KYKGVPYEYYNV
+739 KYKGVPYTYYGV

-765 LQDLNDIEASTNT
+765 LQELNEIEAKTNT

-816 DALSALLGRVDEQK
+816 DALSDLLTRVDAQK
-830 AHVNAENQAYTDF
+830 DHVNAEKQAYTDF

-860 TLTEA
+860 TLKEA
-865 KKAFVIPGESID
+865 KDAFVIPGESID

-884 TKLEALKAEA
+884 TKLDALKAEA
-894 ATARAKEILQESCKD
+894 ATVRAKEILQESCKD

-922 SRLSDLQLE
+922 SRLNDLQQE
-931 ANALKAMATDS
+931 ANALKKLATDS
-942 TANYNAYQKLK
+942 TANYDAYQELK
-953 ENFDG
+953 RNIAEQG
-958 QKIDIWNYTYGSG
+958 IMIWCGYDYYG
-971 YYAREDYS
+971 RDKMDYC
-979 THYGFV
+979 YGFAN
-985 SAFDA
+985 AFNA
-990 VRTRINQKTDGTN
+990 AWKYVNRFTDGTN
-1003 ADYYRGLLAYPD
+1003 AAYYLGLLSYPD

-1022 EAIKQAIEDAYK
+1022 EAIRQAIEDAYK

-1049 YKYEPVLNTEIVR
+1049 YKYEPVLNTGIVR

-1070 LKMLPK
+1070 LQMLPK
-1076 QAYNDKTNYYTQ
+1076 QAYNDHTNYITQ
-1088 VDEGNKCQTLWD
+1088 VDELNKRQALWD

-1133 KALVVKYYAE
+1133 KALVEKYYAE
-1143 GLTTTNNSDVSKA
+1143 GLTTTNNVTVSEA
-1156 YRRIET
+1156 YRRIKI
-1162 ELGGLKAFIEG
+1162 ELDGLKAFIEG

-1237 YKYAALIK
+1237 YKYAVLIK
-1245 NLKDDAAATYAET
+1245 NLKDDAADTYAET

-1284 KKELDLAVNTAV
+1284 KKDLDLAVNTAV

-1358 DWNFFGMVPNLLV
+1358 DWSFFGMVPNLLV

-1378 QNEWKAL
+1378 QNEWKVL

-1423 EGKDDDFKSYKDCV
+1423 EGKDDDLKSYKDRV

-1467 DAFYAEAG
+1467 NAFYAEAG
-1475 AVYTSAKAKAD
+1475 AVYISAKAKAD

-1507 RIKAAQEYYGAF
+1507 RIKAAQDYYGAF

-1555 RIYGL
+1555 RVYGL

-1583 NAANQ
+1583 NAANL

-1642 DENATLAEAKKD
+1642 AENATPAEAKKD

-1670 LIKLVNAELIE
+1670 LIKLVNAELID
-1681 GVANSLEMLVSQAES
+1681 GVASSLGTLVSQAELT
-1696 GYSAVNITYD
+1696 YSNVNMTYD
-1706 GVYTPVKV
+1706 QVYAPVKV

-1748 IHLLNVLIDRMGATR
+1748 IHLLNGLIDRMGATR

-1777 KAMENLQNAYDALVA
+1777 KAMKDLQNAYDALVA

-1799 LIASYQHSSTVLEES
+1799 LIASYQHASRE
-1814 SYKQVGNEVFVLE
+1814 VGYPEWQGLGEMFCFE
-1827 RGKSY
+1827 IGKSY
-1832 MENYEKLFFNVAS
+1832 MENYEKMFFNVAS

-1871 TDSQVESYKDGCL
+1871 SDSQVESYKDGCL
-1884 YDAYAKLAVAEVF
+1884 YDAYAKLATVEAF
-1897 GAWYET
+1897 GAWKET
-1903 TQVYQSNVWG
+1903 QSVYQSNVCT
-1913 ARSAME
+1913 ARNDME
-1919 NSFDKSGTK
+1919 NSFNKSGTN

-1933 GALREQFDNLKLA
+1933 NSLWEQFENLERA
-1946 CRNFDNYLTSEN
+1946 YQRFDSYLDFVDIY
-1958 GRIDLILPTKD
+1958 RILPTKD

-1974 WLNPDGSVAV
+1974 WLNPDGTEAWQ
-1984 VKPINYPKD
+1984 KEINYSKD

-2015 RTSIEE
+2015 RASVEE

-2028 VTEDGVVLTDDYLA
+2028 ITEDGIVLTDDYLA

-2067 GKISIADVTLIAA
+2067 GKISVADVTLIAA
-2080 KVTNGLWPS
+2080 KVTNGIWPS
-2089 LGGSLNAP
+2089 LGGYLNAP
-2097 MVGSENFTVSAE
+2097 MLGSENLTVSAE

-2128 ACQMDIVLPAGMT
+2128 ACQMDIILPAGMT

-2156 YSKDINGVHRVVIS
+2156 YSKDIDGVHRVVIS
-2170 TIENNSF
+2170 TIENNCF
-2177 PNGSAILY
+2177 TNGSAILY

-2193 DKVALDNVIFAEA
+2193 DKVALDKVIFAEA

-2211 TITGNDATGINGM
+2211 TITGSDATGINGM
-2224 ETEGSLKQ
+2224 EAEGSLKQ

>member
-33 TGDDLTVSE
+33 SGDDLTVSE

-76 KIVAVYKGKEYAPGV
+76 KIVAVYKGKEYAPEV
-91 AFTIDSDA
+91 AFTIEGDA
-99 PAKVKVKVRAV
+99 PAKVRVKVRAV

-181 KGDYEVYVK
+181 KGDYDVYVK

-203 ALTDGIAALAKVVE
+203 ALAEGIGALAKVVE

-416 ADQLLSALEDGFQSL
+416 ADQLLSALED
-431 GDDFQYLE
+431 DFQYLE

-484 RDAIQAKISSL
+484 RDAIQAKINSL

-514 ALGTETGLQKKLDD
+514 ALGTETGLQKQLDD

-534 KMKPADEKDTYD
+534 KMKPAAKGDAYD

-560 TIDEIKAAVE
+560 TIDQIKEAVE
-570 KSYQEKMLTETV
+570 KAYQEKTLTETA
-582 RGDFQSQIDAAAMA
+582 RTDFQQQIDAAAMS

-604 TAALDRYDVVSTAIK
+604 TAALDRYDVVNTAIK
-619 DYEAALTT
+619 DYKDALAT
-627 LRGTVGPKTL
+627 LRATVGTKTL

-672 KEKLDADLL
+672 KEKLDAEHL

-695 DAQALNAAFAND
+695 DAQALNDAFAND

-739 KYKGVPYEYYNV
+739 EYKGVPYEYYNV

-765 LQDLNDIEASTNT
+765 LQDLNDIEANANT

-786 AATKDDI
+786 AATEDDI

-816 DALSALLGRVDEQK
+816 DALSELLTRVNAQK
-830 AHVNAENQAYTDF
+830 AHVNAEKQAYTDF
-843 IGNQYYYYP
+843 IGNQYYYP

-865 KKAFVIPGESID
+865 KNAFVIPGESID

-922 SRLSDLQLE
+922 SRLNDLQLE
-931 ANALKAMATDS
+931 ANALKEMATDS

-971 YYAREDYS
+971 YYAKNYYS

-1003 ADYYRGLLAYPD
+1003 AAYYRGLLAYPD

-1034 AGKAWTGTLKYNSYT
+1034 AGKAWTGYTEYSYSS
-1049 YKYEPVLNTEIVR
+1049 YKYEPVLNKEIVR

-1076 QAYNDKTNYYTQ
+1076 QAYDDCTNYKTQ
-1088 VDEGNKCQTLWD
+1088 VYELNLKQELWD

-1133 KALVVKYYAE
+1133 KALVEKYYAE
-1143 GLTTTNNSDVSKA
+1143 GLTTTNNRMVSEA
-1156 YRRIET
+1156 YRSIKIE
-1162 ELGGLKAFIEG
+1162 LDGLKAFIEG
-1173 NSEYNAAIAGDNLT
+1173 NSEYNAAIAEDNLT
-1187 RYNTFCEK
+1187 RYNTFCTK
-1195 VQETENKYGEGTAQI
+1195 VQETEDKYGEGTAQI

-1245 NLKDDAAATYAET
+1245 DLKDDAADTYANT
-1258 TSPALWDIAEANAKK
+1258 TSPALWDIAEDNAKK
-1273 AQEYTD
+1273 AQKYTD

-1320 SYDKNV
+1320 GFDKNV

-1423 EGKDDDFKSYKDCV
+1423 EGKDDDLKSYKDCV

-1467 DAFYAEAG
+1467 NAFYAEAG
-1475 AVYTSAKAKAD
+1475 AVYTSAKAKADAD

-1507 RIKAAQEYYGAF
+1507 RIKTAQEYYGAF

-1555 RIYGL
+1555 RVYGL
-1560 TIGED
+1560 IIGED

-1600 IETQKREALDNLT
+1600 IETQKREALDNLM

-1642 DENATLAEAKKD
+1642 DENATPAEAKKD

-1696 GYSAVNITYD
+1696 SYSNVNITYD

-1722 CREELDGVK
+1722 CRNELDGVK

-1777 KAMENLQNAYDALVA
+1777 KAMKDLQDAYDALVA
-1792 EQTRVKE
+1792 EQSRVKE
-1799 LIASYQHSSTVLEES
+1799 LIASYQHSSNVLEMSSGVEIEGDFFVFES
-1814 SYKQVGNEVFVLE
+1814 
-1827 RGKSY
+1827 GKSY

-1884 YDAYAKLAVAEVF
+1884 YDAYAKLAMAEVF
-1897 GAWYET
+1897 GAYNET
-1903 TQVYQSNVWG
+1903 YQVYRNNVWG
-1913 ARSAME
+1913 AYSAMQ
-1919 NSFDKSGTK
+1919 NSFYKSGTK

-1946 CRNFDNYLTSEN
+1946 KQNFDNYLDFH
-1958 GRIDLILPTKD
+1958 GCDRILPTKD

-1974 WLNPDGSVAV
+1974 WLNPDGSEAGQ
-1984 VKPINYPKD
+1984 KEINYSKD

-2048 DPETLEGG
+2048 DSETLEGG

-2097 MVGSENFTVSAE
+2097 MVGSENLTVSAE

-2128 ACQMDIVLPAGMT
+2128 ACQMDIILPAGMT

-2156 YSKDINGVHRVVIS
+2156 YSKDIDGVHRVVIS
-2170 TIENNSF
+2170 TIENNCF
-2177 PNGSAILY
+2177 TNGSAILY

-2193 DKVALDNVIFAEA
+2193 DKVALDKVIFAEA

-2211 TITGNDATGINGM
+2211 YITGSDATGINGM
-2224 ETEGSLKQ
+2224 EAEGSLKQ

>member
-203 ALTDGIAALAKVVE
+203 ALTDGIGALADVVE
-217 KANDNENAYFSAQ
+217 KANVNENSYKSAWDAYTDAKR
-230 NAYEAAEYQFRSFSS
+230 QFDGFYW
-245 TWYTV
+245 TWYYTDK
-250 AEEIRATYQADYNK
+250 AMKDTYQADYDK
-264 IQQSIN
+264 IKKDIE
-270 DFKALAREKYDAGE
+270 DFGTLAKQKYNAG
-284 AKELKTA
+284 AANELKTD
-291 EFTENFNRMLN
+291 EFTENFSWQFNTLK
-302 ELEANIGVSDAAWI
+302 ANIGTSGNAWL
-316 NIYAV
+316 NISAT
-321 YQDGLRVFN
+321 YQDGLSSFN
-330 AAQEEIHTQMP
+330 AAQEEIHTRMP

-355 AMRSAWKKVSDLY
+355 AMRKEWKKVSDLY

-380 LEENFRTLKEAQV
+380 QEKKFRTLKEEQV
-393 VVINATKDEY
+393 LAINAIKDKY
-403 LAKHVDAEAKKAA
+403 LANYDDAQAKKAA
-416 ADQLLSALEDGFQSL
+416 ADQLLADLK
-431 GDDFQYLE
+431 DDFQYLE
-439 KSDDVNQKYAN
+439 ESDDVNQKYAN

-462 KDKVAKDYKA
+462 RDKVEKDYKA

-534 KMKPADEKDTYD
+534 KMKPAAEGDTYD
-546 VAAHFQKTAAGLQK
+546 MAAHFQKTAAGLQK

-570 KSYQEKMLTETV
+570 KGYQEKTLTETV

-596 IGKYQDDA
+596 VVKYQDDA
-604 TAALDRYDVVSTAIK
+604 TAAMARYDVVNTAIK
-619 DYEAALTT
+619 DYKDALAT
-627 LRGTVGPKTL
+627 LRATVGTKTL

-695 DAQALNAAFAND
+695 DAQALNDAFAND

-739 KYKGVPYEYYNV
+739 EYKGVPYEYYNV

-765 LQDLNDIEASTNT
+765 LQDLNEIEANANT

-786 AATKDDI
+786 AATEDDI

-816 DALSALLGRVDEQK
+816 DALSELLTRVNAQK
-830 AHVNAENQAYTDF
+830 AHVNAEKQAYTDF

-865 KKAFVIPGESID
+865 KNAFVIPGESID

-922 SRLSDLQLE
+922 SRLNDLQLE
-931 ANALKAMATDS
+931 ANALKALAIDS
-942 TANYNAYQKLK
+942 TANYDAYQKLK
-953 ENFDG
+953 DNFVG
-958 QKIDIWNYTYGSG
+958 QRIDIWNYSSWG
-971 YYAREDYS
+971 RDYTT
-979 THYGFV
+979 THYGFAN
-985 SAFDA
+985 AFDA
-990 VRTRINQKTDGTN
+990 VRTRINQKTNGTN
-1003 ADYYRGLLAYPD
+1003 AAYYLSLLAYPD

-1022 EAIKQAIEDAYK
+1022 QAIEQAIEAAYK
-1034 AGKAWTGTLKYNSYT
+1034 AGKAWTGSFKYNYNT
-1049 YKYEPVLNTEIVR
+1049 YKNEPELNTGIAR

-1076 QAYNDKTNYYTQ
+1076 QAYNDYTNNSTQ
-1088 VDEGNKCQTLWD
+1088 VDEGNKCQALWD

-1121 QLGDLL
+1121 KLGDLL

-1133 KALVVKYYAE
+1133 KTLVEKYYAE
-1143 GLTTTNNSDVSKA
+1143 GLTTTNHKTVSEA
-1156 YRRIET
+1156 YRSIKLKLDE
-1162 ELGGLKAFIEG
+1162 LKAFIEG
-1173 NSEYNAAIAGDNLT
+1173 NSEYNGAIAGDNLT
-1187 RYNTFCEK
+1187 RYNTFCAK
-1195 VQETENKYGEGTAQI
+1195 VQETEDKYGEGTAQI

-1237 YKYAALIK
+1237 YKYAVLIK
-1245 NLKDDAAATYAET
+1245 DLKDEAAATYANT
-1258 TSPALWDIAEANAKK
+1258 TSPALWDIEEANAKK
-1273 AQEYTD
+1273 AQKYTD

-1296 RAKLEEMLANL
+1296 RVKLEEMLANL

-1320 SYDKNV
+1320 GFDKNV

-1423 EGKDDDFKSYKDCV
+1423 EGKDDDLKSYKDCV

-1467 DAFYAEAG
+1467 NAFYAEAG

-1507 RIKAAQEYYGAF
+1507 RIKTAQEYYGAF

-1555 RIYGL
+1555 RVYGL
-1560 TIGED
+1560 IIGED

-1642 DENATLAEAKKD
+1642 DENATPAEAKKD

-1696 GYSAVNITYD
+1696 SYSNVNITYD

-1722 CREELDGVK
+1722 CRNELDGVK

-1777 KAMENLQNAYDALVA
+1777 KAMKDLQDAYDALVA

-1814 SYKQVGNEVFVLE
+1814 SWKQVGNEVFVFE

-1853 VLEQAAKT
+1853 VLDQAAKT

-1871 TDSQVESYKDGCL
+1871 TDSQVESYKDGSL
-1884 YDAYAKLAVAEVF
+1884 KDAYAKLAVAEVF

-1903 TQVYQSNVWG
+1903 QQVYKPNVL
-1913 ARSAME
+1913 SALDDME
-1919 NSFDKSGTK
+1919 KSFYKSGAK

-1933 GALREQFDNLKLA
+1933 GALREQFDNLKFA

-1974 WLNPDGSVAV
+1974 WLNPDGSVAA

-2048 DPETLEGG
+2048 DSETLEGG

-2097 MVGSENFTVSAE
+2097 MVGSENLTVSAE

-2128 ACQMDIVLPAGMT
+2128 ACQMDIILPAGMT

-2156 YSKDINGVHRVVIS
+2156 YSKDIDGVHRVVIS
-2170 TIENNSF
+2170 TIENNCF
-2177 PNGSAILY
+2177 TNGSAILY

-2193 DKVALDNVIFAEA
+2193 DKVALDKVIFAEA

-2211 TITGNDATGINGM
+2211 YITGSDATGINGM
-2224 ETEGSLKQ
+2224 EAEGSLKQ

>member
-33 TGDDLTVSE
+33 SGDDLTVSE

-63 KYMLQRATFTDNA
+63 EYKLQDAPELFTDNA

-91 AFTIDSDA
+91 AFTIDGDA

-117 SGVKFTLI
+117 SGVKFILI

-131 VKELGAQL
+131 VKELSAQL

-145 TSDYF
+145 TSEYF
-150 RRTDAWTKGKDGKP
+150 RTTDAWKKGNDEKP

-416 ADQLLSALEDGFQSL
+416 ADQLLSALED
-431 GDDFQYLE
+431 DFQYLE

-484 RDAIQAKISSL
+484 RDAIQAKINSL

-514 ALGTETGLQKKLDD
+514 ALGTETGLQKQLDD

-534 KMKPADEKDTYD
+534 KMKPAAKGDAYD

-560 TIDEIKAAVE
+560 TIDQIKEAVE
-570 KSYQEKMLTETV
+570 KAYQEKTLTETA
-582 RGDFQSQIDAAAMA
+582 RTDFQQQIDAAAMS

-604 TAALDRYDVVSTAIK
+604 TAALDRYDVVNTAIK
-619 DYEAALTT
+619 DYKDALAT
-627 LRGTVGPKTL
+627 LRATVGTKTL

-672 KEKLDADLL
+672 KEKLDAEHL

-695 DAQALNAAFAND
+695 DAQALNDAFAND

-739 KYKGVPYEYYNV
+739 EYKGVPYEYYNV

-765 LQDLNDIEASTNT
+765 LQDLNDIEANANT

-786 AATKDDI
+786 AATEDDI

-816 DALSALLGRVDEQK
+816 DALSELLTRVNAQK
-830 AHVNAENQAYTDF
+830 AHVNAEKQAYTDF

-865 KKAFVIPGESID
+865 KNAFVIPGESID

-922 SRLSDLQLE
+922 SRLNDLQLE
-931 ANALKAMATDS
+931 ANALKEMATDS

-971 YYAREDYS
+971 YYAKNYYS

-1003 ADYYRGLLAYPD
+1003 AAYYRGLLAYPD

-1034 AGKAWTGTLKYNSYT
+1034 AGKAWTGYTEYSYSS
-1049 YKYEPVLNTEIVR
+1049 YKYEPVLNKEIVR

-1076 QAYNDKTNYYTQ
+1076 QAYDDCTNYKTQ
-1088 VDEGNKCQTLWD
+1088 VYELNLKQELWD

-1133 KALVVKYYAE
+1133 KALVEKYYAE
-1143 GLTTTNNSDVSKA
+1143 GLTTTNNVTVSEA
-1156 YRRIET
+1156 YRRIKI
-1162 ELGGLKAFIEG
+1162 ELDGLKAFIEG
-1173 NSEYNAAIAGDNLT
+1173 NSEYNAVIAGDNLT
-1187 RYNTFCEK
+1187 RYNTFCAK

-1245 NLKDDAAATYAET
+1245 DLKDKAADTYAKT
-1258 TSPALWDIAEANAKK
+1258 TSPALWDIAEDNAKK
-1273 AQEYTD
+1273 AQKYTD

-1351 LVSNLDN
+1351 LVSNLDG

-1423 EGKDDDFKSYKDCV
+1423 EGKDDDLKSYKDCV

-1560 TIGED
+1560 TIDED

-1575 ILSIDGIY
+1575 VLSIDGIY

-1642 DENATLAEAKKD
+1642 DENATPAEAKKD

-1681 GVANSLEMLVSQAES
+1681 GVASSLEMLVSQAES
-1696 GYSAVNITYD
+1696 SYSDVNSTYD

-1722 CREELDGVK
+1722 CRNELDGVK

-1763 MDIIEANKPYVAHA
+1763 TDIMEANKPYVAHA
-1777 KAMENLQNAYDALVA
+1777 KAMKDLQNAYDALVA

-1799 LIASYQHSSTVLEES
+1799 LIASYQHISTVLENS
-1814 SYKQVGNEVFVLE
+1814 DWKQVGGEVFVLE
-1827 RGKSY
+1827 SGKSY

-1919 NSFDKSGTK
+1919 NSFYKSGTK

-1946 CRNFDNYLTSEN
+1946 CRNFDNYLTSES

-1974 WLNPDGSVAV
+1974 WLNPDGSVAW
-1984 VKPINYPKD
+1984 VKAINYPKD

-2001 AATSESLVESMNAL
+2001 AATSETLVESMNAL

-2089 LGGSLNAP
+2089 LGGSLNAL
-2097 MVGSENFTVSAE
+2097 MVGSENLTVSAE

-2128 ACQMDIVLPAGMT
+2128 ACQMDIILPAGMT

-2156 YSKDINGVHRVVIS
+2156 YSKDIDGVHRVVIS

-2177 PNGSAILY
+2177 TNGSAILY

>member
-16 PVAALADADVVI
+16 PVVALADADVVI

-33 TGDDLTVSE
+33 SGDDLTVSE

-125 FDFAAP
+125 FDFAAS

-145 TSDYF
+145 TSEYF
-150 RRTDAWTKGKDGKP
+150 RTTDAWKKGKDGKP
-164 SLEMQVA
+164 SLEMQLA

-181 KGDYEVYVK
+181 KGDYDVYVK
-190 NHLWQGKNSPELR
+190 NHLWQGKNSPELL
-203 ALTDGIAALAKVVE
+203 ALTNGIVALADVVE
-217 KANDNENAYFSAQ
+217 KANVNENSYKSAWDAYTDAKR
-230 NAYEAAEYQFRSFSS
+230 QFDGFYW
-245 TWYTV
+245 TWYYTDK
-250 AEEIRATYQADYNK
+250 AMKETYQADYDK
-264 IQQSIN
+264 IKKDIE
-270 DFKALAREKYDAGE
+270 DFGTLAKQKYDAG
-284 AKELKTA
+284 AANELKTA
-291 EFTENFNRMLN
+291 EFTENFSRQFNTLKD
-302 ELEANIGVSDAAWI
+302 NIGTSGNAWL
-316 NIYAV
+316 NISAT
-321 YQDGLRVFN
+321 YQDGLSSFN
-330 AAQEEIHTQMP
+330 AAQEKIHTQMP
-341 DDGNYADWNEEALN
+341 DDGNYADWNAEALN
-355 AMRSAWKKVSDLY
+355 AMRSAWKEVSDLY
-368 KTIDADKTKASE
+368 KTIDADKTKAPKE
-380 LEENFRTLKEAQV
+380 EENFRTLKEAQV
-393 VVINATKDEY
+393 KVINDTKDKY
-403 LAKHVDAEAKKAA
+403 LANYADAETKKAA
-416 ADQLLSALEDGFQSL
+416 ADQLLADLE
-431 GDDFQYLE
+431 DDFQYLE
-439 KSDDVNQKYAN
+439 KSEDVNLKYAN
-450 RVKEIRTAINAL
+450 RVKEIRIAINAL
-462 KDKVAKDYKA
+462 KDKVGTDYKA
-472 PHNIRTASYDAD
+472 PHNIRTANYDAD
-484 RDAIQAKISSL
+484 REAIQAKISSL

-528 AKAAVA
+528 AKTAVA
-534 KMKPADEKDTYD
+534 KMKPAAKGDTYD
-546 VAAHFQKTAAGLQK
+546 MAAHFQKTAAGLQK

-570 KSYQEKMLTETV
+570 KGYQEKTLTETV

-596 IGKYQDDA
+596 VVKYQDDA
-604 TAALDRYDVVSTAIK
+604 TAAMARYDVVNTAIK
-619 DYEAALTT
+619 DYKDALAT
-627 LRGTVGPKTL
+627 LRATVGTKTL

-695 DAQALNAAFAND
+695 DAQALNDAFAND

-739 KYKGVPYEYYNV
+739 EYKGVPYEYYNV

-765 LQDLNDIEASTNT
+765 LQDLNEIEANANT

-786 AATKDDI
+786 AATEDDI

-816 DALSALLGRVDEQK
+816 DALSELLTRVNAQK
-830 AHVNAENQAYTDF
+830 AHVNAEKQAYTDF

-865 KKAFVIPGESID
+865 KNAFVIPGESID

-922 SRLSDLQLE
+922 SRLNDLQLE

-958 QKIDIWNYTYGSG
+958 QKIDIWNYTYG
-971 YYAREDYS
+971 YYAKDYYS
-979 THYGFV
+979 THDGFV

-1034 AGKAWTGTLKYNSYT
+1034 AGKAWTGTLKYNNYT
-1049 YKYEPVLNTEIVR
+1049 YEYEPVLNTGIVR

-1076 QAYNDKTNYYTQ
+1076 QAYNDYTNNSTQ
-1088 VDEGNKCQTLWD
+1088 VDEGNTCQTLWD

-1121 QLGDLL
+1121 KLGGLL

-1133 KALVVKYYAE
+1133 KALVEKYYAE
-1143 GLTTTNNSDVSKA
+1143 GLTTTNNSMVSEA
-1156 YRRIET
+1156 YRSIKL
-1162 ELGGLKAFIEG
+1162 ELDGLKAFIEG
-1173 NSEYNAAIAGDNLT
+1173 NSDYNAVIAGDNLT
-1187 RYNTFCEK
+1187 RYNTFCAK

-1245 NLKDDAAATYAET
+1245 NLKDDAAATYAKT
-1258 TSPALWDIAEANAKK
+1258 TSPALWDIDEANAAK
-1273 AQEYTD
+1273 AMEYTA

-1284 KKELDLAVNTAV
+1284 KKDLDLAVNTAV

-1351 LVSNLDN
+1351 LVSNLDA
-1358 DWNFFGMVPNLLV
+1358 DWSFFGMVPNLLV

-1423 EGKDDDFKSYKDCV
+1423 EGKDDDLKSYKDRV

-1507 RIKAAQEYYGAF
+1507 RIKAAQDYYGAF

-1528 NIASAFNQVKRW
+1528 NIASTFDQVKRW

-1555 RIYGL
+1555 RVYGL
-1560 TIGED
+1560 IIGED

-1613 GTAADEVKAYYDEH
+1613 GAAADEVKAYYDEH

-1642 DENATLAEAKKD
+1642 VENATPAEAKKD

-1681 GVANSLEMLVSQAES
+1681 GVASSLGTLVSQAES
-1696 GYSAVNITYD
+1696 TYDDVNTTYD

-1722 CREELDGVK
+1722 CRKELDGVK

-1748 IHLLNVLIDRMGATR
+1748 IHILNVLIDRMDATR

-1777 KAMENLQNAYDALVA
+1777 KAMKDLQDAYDALVA

-1799 LIASYQHSSTVLEES
+1799 LIASYQHASTVLEMS
-1814 SYKQVGNEVFVLE
+1814 SWQQVGNEVFE
-1827 RGKSY
+1827 FEGGKSY

-1845 EKAEEVSG
+1845 EKAEEVSD

-1871 TDSQVESYKDGCL
+1871 TDSQVESYKDGSL
-1884 YDAYAKLAVAEVF
+1884 YEAYAKLAMAEVF
-1897 GAWYET
+1897 GAWNET
-1903 TQVYQSNVWG
+1903 KQVYQGNVWG

-1919 NSFDKSGTK
+1919 NSFYKSGTN

-1946 CRNFDNYLTSEN
+1946 CQNFDNYLN
-1958 GRIDLILPTKD
+1958 FVDIYRILPTKD

-1974 WLNPDGSVAV
+1974 WLNPDGSEAWQ
-1984 VKPINYPKD
+1984 KEINYSKD

-2001 AATSESLVESMNAL
+2001 AATSQSLVDSMNAL
-2015 RTSIEE
+2015 RASVEE

-2089 LGGSLNAP
+2089 LGGTLNAP
-2097 MVGSENFTVSAE
+2097 MVGSENLTVSAE

-2128 ACQMDIVLPAGMT
+2128 ACQMDIILPAGMT

-2156 YSKDINGVHRVVIS
+2156 YSKDIDGVHRVVIS

-2177 PNGSAILY
+2177 TNGSAILY

-2193 DKVALDNVIFAEA
+2193 DKVALDKVIFAEA

-2211 TITGNDATGINGM
+2211 YITGSDATGISGM
-2224 ETEGSLKQ
+2224 EAEGSLKQ

>member
-33 TGDDLTVSE
+33 SGDDLTVSE

-76 KIVAVYKGKEYAPGV
+76 KIVAVYKGKEYAPEV
-91 AFTIDSDA
+91 AFTIEGDA
-99 PAKVKVKVRAV
+99 PAKVRVKVRAV

-181 KGDYEVYVK
+181 KGDYDVYVK

-203 ALTDGIAALAKVVE
+203 ALTDGIGALADVVE
-217 KANDNENAYFSAQ
+217 KANVNENSYKSAWDAYTDAKR
-230 NAYEAAEYQFRSFSS
+230 QFDGFYW
-245 TWYTV
+245 TWYYTDK
-250 AEEIRATYQADYNK
+250 AMKETYQADYDK
-264 IQQSIN
+264 IKKDIE
-270 DFKALAREKYDAGE
+270 DFGTLAKQKYNAG
-284 AKELKTA
+284 AANELKTD
-291 EFTENFNRMLN
+291 EFTENFSWQFNTLK
-302 ELEANIGVSDAAWI
+302 ANIGTSGNAWL
-316 NIYAV
+316 NISAT
-321 YQDGLRVFN
+321 YQDGLSSFN
-330 AAQEEIHTQMP
+330 AAQEEIHTRMP

-355 AMRSAWKKVSDLY
+355 AMRKEWKKVSDLY

-380 LEENFRTLKEAQV
+380 QEKKFRTLKEEQV
-393 VVINATKDEY
+393 LAINAIKDKY
-403 LAKHVDAEAKKAA
+403 LANYDDAQAKKAA
-416 ADQLLSALEDGFQSL
+416 ADQLLADLK
-431 GDDFQYLE
+431 DDFQYLE
-439 KSDDVNQKYAN
+439 ESDDVNQKYAN

-462 KDKVAKDYKA
+462 RDKVEKDYKA

-534 KMKPADEKDTYD
+534 KMKPAAEGDTYD
-546 VAAHFQKTAAGLQK
+546 MAAHFQKTAAGLQK

-570 KSYQEKMLTETV
+570 KGYQEKTLTETV

-596 IGKYQDDA
+596 VVKYQDDA
-604 TAALDRYDVVSTAIK
+604 TAAMARYDVVNTAIK
-619 DYEAALTT
+619 DYKDALAT
-627 LRGTVGPKTL
+627 LRATVGTKTL

-695 DAQALNAAFAND
+695 DAQALNDAFAND

-739 KYKGVPYEYYNV
+739 EYKGVPYEYYNV

-765 LQDLNDIEASTNT
+765 LQDLNEIEANANT

-786 AATKDDI
+786 AATEDDI

-816 DALSALLGRVDEQK
+816 DALSELLTRVNAQK
-830 AHVNAENQAYTDF
+830 AHVNAEKQAYTDF

-865 KKAFVIPGESID
+865 KNAFVIPGESID

-922 SRLSDLQLE
+922 SRLNDLQLE
-931 ANALKAMATDS
+931 ANALKALAIDS
-942 TANYNAYQKLK
+942 TANYDAYQKLK
-953 ENFDG
+953 DNFVG
-958 QKIDIWNYTYGSG
+958 QRIDIWNYSSWG
-971 YYAREDYS
+971 RDYTT
-979 THYGFV
+979 THYGFAN
-985 SAFDA
+985 AFDA
-990 VRTRINQKTDGTN
+990 VRTRINQKTNGTN
-1003 ADYYRGLLAYPD
+1003 AAYYLSLLAYPD

-1022 EAIKQAIEDAYK
+1022 QAIEQAIEAAYK
-1034 AGKAWTGTLKYNSYT
+1034 AGKAWTGSFKYNYNT
-1049 YKYEPVLNTEIVR
+1049 YKNEPELNTGIAR

-1076 QAYNDKTNYYTQ
+1076 QAYNDYTNNSTQ
-1088 VDEGNKCQTLWD
+1088 VDEGNKCQALWD

-1121 QLGDLL
+1121 KLGDLL

-1133 KALVVKYYAE
+1133 KTLVEKYYAE
-1143 GLTTTNNSDVSKA
+1143 GLTTTNHKTVSEA
-1156 YRRIET
+1156 YRSIKLKLDE
-1162 ELGGLKAFIEG
+1162 LKAFIEG
-1173 NSEYNAAIAGDNLT
+1173 NSEYNGAIAGDNLT
-1187 RYNTFCEK
+1187 RYNTFCAK
-1195 VQETENKYGEGTAQI
+1195 VQETEDKYGEGTAQI

-1237 YKYAALIK
+1237 YKYAVLIK
-1245 NLKDDAAATYAET
+1245 DLKDEAAATYANT
-1258 TSPALWDIAEANAKK
+1258 TSPALWDIEEANAKK
-1273 AQEYTD
+1273 AQKYTD

-1351 LVSNLDN
+1351 LVSNLDD
-1358 DWNFFGMVPNLLV
+1358 DWSFFGMVPNLLV

-1423 EGKDDDFKSYKDCV
+1423 EGKDDDLKSYKDCV

-1507 RIKAAQEYYGAF
+1507 RIKAAQDYYGAF

-1555 RIYGL
+1555 RVYGL
-1560 TIGED
+1560 IIGED
-1565 KQWYDCHSIK
+1565 EQWYDCHSIK

-1642 DENATLAEAKKD
+1642 DENATPAEAKKD

-1670 LIKLVNAELIE
+1670 LIKLVNAELID
-1681 GVANSLEMLVSQAES
+1681 GVASSLGTLVSQAES
-1696 GYSAVNITYD
+1696 SYSSVNTTYD
-1706 GVYTPVKV
+1706 QVYAPVKV

-1777 KAMENLQNAYDALVA
+1777 KAMKDLQDAYDALVA
-1792 EQTRVKE
+1792 EQSRVKE
-1799 LIASYQHSSTVLEES
+1799 LIASYQHSSNVLEMSSGVEIEGDFFVFES
-1814 SYKQVGNEVFVLE
+1814 
-1827 RGKSY
+1827 GKSY

-1871 TDSQVESYKDGCL
+1871 TDSQVESYKDGSL
-1884 YDAYAKLAVAEVF
+1884 KDAYAKLAVAEVF

-1903 TQVYQSNVWG
+1903 QQVYKPNVL
-1913 ARSAME
+1913 SALDDME
-1919 NSFDKSGTK
+1919 KSFYKSGAK

-1974 WLNPDGSVAV
+1974 WLNPDGSVAA

-2048 DPETLEGG
+2048 DSETLEGG

-2097 MVGSENFTVSAE
+2097 MVGSENLTVSAE

-2128 ACQMDIVLPAGMT
+2128 ACQMDIILPAGMT

-2156 YSKDINGVHRVVIS
+2156 YSKDIDGVHRVVIS
-2170 TIENNSF
+2170 TIENNCF
-2177 PNGSAILY
+2177 TNGSAILY

-2193 DKVALDNVIFAEA
+2193 DKVALDKVIFAEA

-2211 TITGNDATGINGM
+2211 YITGSDATGINGM
-2224 ETEGSLKQ
+2224 EAEGSLKQ

>member
-131 VKELGAQL
+131 VKELSAQL

-145 TSDYF
+145 TSKYF
-150 RRTDAWTKGKDGKP
+150 LTTDAWKKGKDGKP

-181 KGDYEVYVK
+181 KGDYDVYVK
-190 NHLWQGKNSPELR
+190 NHLWQGENSPELR
-203 ALTDGIAALAKVVE
+203 ALTNGIAALATVVE
-217 KANDNENAYFSAQ
+217 KANDNENAYHSAQ
-230 NAYEAAEYQFRSFSS
+230 NAYEAAEWTFSGFSS

-270 DFKALAREKYDAGE
+270 DFKALARQKYNAGT
-284 AKELKTA
+284 AKELKTD
-291 EFTENFNRMLN
+291 EFTENFNCTLN
-302 ELEANIGVSDAAWI
+302 ELKTNIRASDDAWRNI
-316 NIYAV
+316 NDV

-341 DDGNYADWNEEALN
+341 DDGYYADWNAEALN

-380 LEENFRTLKEAQV
+380 QEEDFRMLKEAQV

-403 LAKHVDAEAKKAA
+403 LANHADAEAKKDA
-416 ADQLLSALEDGFQSL
+416 ADQLLSDLE
-431 GDDFQYLE
+431 DDFQYLE
-439 KSDDVNQKYAN
+439 ESDDVNQKYAN
-450 RVKEIRTAINAL
+450 CVKEIRTAINAL
-462 KDKVAKDYKA
+462 KGKVDKDYKA
-472 PHNIRTASYDAD
+472 PHNIRTANYDAD

-546 VAAHFQKTAAGLQK
+546 VAAHFQNTAAGLQK
-560 TIDEIKAAVE
+560 TIDQIKAAVE
-570 KSYQEKMLTETV
+570 KGYQEKTLTETV
-582 RGDFQSQIDAAAMA
+582 RGDFQSQINAAAMA
-596 IGKYQDDA
+596 VVKYQDDA
-604 TAALDRYDVVSTAIK
+604 TAALDRYNVVDTAIK
-619 DYEAALTT
+619 DYEAALAT
-627 LRGTVGPKTL
+627 LCGTVGPKTL

-657 LQTEIDRVAGNFSAA
+657 LKAEIDRVKGDFSAA
-672 KEKLDADLL
+672 KEKLDAEHL

-739 KYKGVPYEYYNV
+739 EYKGVPYEYYNV

-765 LQDLNDIEASTNT
+765 LQDLNEIEANANT

-816 DALSALLGRVDEQK
+816 DALSELLTRVNAQK
-830 AHVNAENQAYTDF
+830 AHVNAEKQAYTDF

-865 KKAFVIPGESID
+865 KNAFVIPGESID

-922 SRLSDLQLE
+922 SRLNDLQLE

-953 ENFDG
+953 ENIAKQTIKIWVGYNNWGG
-958 QKIDIWNYTYGSG
+958 QYTTNCIGFADAFEMVRYYVDIFTDKTNRTYYSG
-971 YYAREDYS
+971 LIA
-979 THYGFV
+979 
-985 SAFDA
+985 
-990 VRTRINQKTDGTN
+990 N
-1003 ADYYRGLLAYPD
+1003 PD
-1015 GVHFKER
+1015 GVHFKEL
-1022 EAIKQAIEDAYK
+1022 EAIKKAIEDAYK
-1034 AGKAWTGTLKYNSYT
+1034 AGEAWTVDWYGR
-1049 YKYEPVLNTEIVR
+1049 PVLNTGIVE
-1062 RMTDLSNV
+1062 RMEKLSNELQV
-1070 LKMLPK
+1070 LPK
-1076 QAYNDKTNYYTQ
+1076 RAYDDYTNHKTQEDELNKSQA
-1088 VDEGNKCQTLWD
+1088 LWD

-1121 QLGDLL
+1121 DLGGLL

-1133 KALVVKYYAE
+1133 KALVEKYYAE
-1143 GLTTTNNSDVSKA
+1143 GLTTTNHSMVSEA
-1156 YRRIET
+1156 YRDIKIK
-1162 ELGGLKAFIEG
+1162 LDGLKAFIEG
-1173 NSEYNAAIAGDNLT
+1173 NSEYNGAIAKDNLT
-1187 RYNTFCEK
+1187 RYNTFCAK

-1245 NLKDDAAATYAET
+1245 KLKDDAADTYAKT
-1258 TSPALWDIAEANAKK
+1258 TSPVLWDIAEANAKK

-1320 SYDKNV
+1320 GFDKNV

-1351 LVSNLDN
+1351 LVSNLDD
-1358 DWNFFGMVPNLLV
+1358 DWSFFGMVPNLLV

-1378 QNEWKAL
+1378 KDEWKAL

-1423 EGKDDDFKSYKDCV
+1423 EGKDDDLKAYKDRV

-1507 RIKAAQEYYGAF
+1507 RIKAAQDYYGAF

-1528 NIASAFNQVKRW
+1528 NIASTFDQVKRW

-1555 RIYGL
+1555 RVYGL
-1560 TIGED
+1560 IIGED

-1613 GTAADEVKAYYDEH
+1613 GAAADEVKAYYDEH

-1642 DENATLAEAKKD
+1642 VENATPAEAKKD

-1681 GVANSLEMLVSQAES
+1681 GVASSLGTLVSQAES
-1696 GYSAVNITYD
+1696 TYDDVNTTYD

-1748 IHLLNVLIDRMGATR
+1748 IHILNVLIDRMDATR

-1777 KAMENLQNAYDALVA
+1777 KAMKDLQDAYDALVA

-1814 SYKQVGNEVFVLE
+1814 SYKQVGNEVFVFE

-1871 TDSQVESYKDGCL
+1871 TDSQVESYKDGSL
-1884 YDAYAKLAVAEVF
+1884 KDAYAKLETVEVL

-1903 TQVYQSNVWG
+1903 KQVYQFNVL
-1913 ARSAME
+1913 SALYDME
-1919 NSFDKSGTK
+1919 KSFHKSGTN
-1928 IYDED
+1928 IFDED

-1946 CRNFDNYLTSEN
+1946 KQNFDNYLAFGEM
-1958 GRIDLILPTKD
+1958 GQIDLILPTKD

-2001 AATSESLVESMNAL
+2001 AAASESLVESMNAL
-2015 RTSIEE
+2015 RASVEE

-2089 LGGSLNAP
+2089 LGGTLNAP
-2097 MVGSENFTVSAE
+2097 MVGSENLTVSAE

-2128 ACQMDIVLPAGMT
+2128 ACQMDIILPAGMT

-2170 TIENNSF
+2170 TIENNCF
-2177 PNGSAILY
+2177 TNGSAILY

-2193 DKVALDNVIFAEA
+2193 DKVALDKIIFAEA

-2211 TITGNDATGINGM
+2211 TITGSDATDINGM
-2224 ETEGSLKQ
+2224 EAEGSLKQ

>member
-58 ELAPG
+58 ELVPGEYKLQDAPE
-63 KYMLQRATFTDNA
+63 LFTDNA

-91 AFTIDSDA
+91 AFTIDGDA
-99 PAKVKVKVRAV
+99 PAKVRVKVRAV

-117 SGVKFTLI
+117 SGVKFILV
-125 FDFAAP
+125 FKFENLL
-131 VKELGAQL
+131 KELDAQL

-145 TSDYF
+145 TSKYF
-150 RRTDAWTKGKDGKP
+150 RNTDAWKKGEDGKP
-164 SLEMQVA
+164 SLEMQVS
-171 DYASQLDIIE
+171 DYASQIAIIQN
-181 KGDYEVYVK
+181 GDYEVYVK
-190 NHLWQGKNSPELR
+190 NHLWQGEDSPELH
-203 ALTDGIAALAKVVE
+203 ALADGIAALAKVVE
-217 KANDNENAYFSAQ
+217 KANDNENAYLRAR
-230 NAYEAAEYQFRSFSS
+230 NTYEAAEYRLRNFDS
-245 TWYTV
+245 WYG
-250 AEEIRATYQADYNK
+250 ADEEIQATYQADYDK
-264 IQQSIN
+264 LQSYIN
-270 DFKALAREKYDAGE
+270 DFKALALQKYNAGD
-284 AKELKTA
+284 AKELKTD
-291 EFTENFNRMLN
+291 EFAENFDSMLN
-302 ELEANIGVSDAAWI
+302 KLKFNIGASNDAWRNI
-316 NIYAV
+316 NAV

-330 AAQEEIHTQMP
+330 AAQEEIHIQMP
-341 DDGNYADWNEEALN
+341 DDGYYADWNAEALN
-355 AMRSAWKKVSDLY
+355 AMRLAWKEVSDLY

-380 LEENFRTLKEAQV
+380 QEENFRTLKEAQV
-393 VVINATKDEY
+393 DSINATKDEY
-403 LAKHVDAEAKKAA
+403 LAMHADAEAKKRA
-416 ADQLLSALEDGFQSL
+416 ADQLLADLE
-431 GDDFQYLE
+431 DDFQYLE
-439 KSDDVNQKYAN
+439 KSEDVNLKYAN
-450 RVKEIRTAINAL
+450 RVKEIRTAINVL
-462 KDKVAKDYKA
+462 KDKVTTDYKA

-534 KMKPADEKDTYD
+534 KMKPAAKDDTYD
-546 VAAHFQKTAAGLQK
+546 VAAHFQKTAADLQK
-560 TIDEIKAAVE
+560 TIDQIKSAVE
-570 KSYQEKMLTETV
+570 KGYQEKTLTETV
-582 RGDFQSQIDAAAMA
+582 RFDFQNQITNAGEAVY
-596 IGKYQDDA
+596 KYQDDA
-604 TAALDRYDVVSTAIK
+604 TAAMARYDGVSTAIK
-619 DYEAALTT
+619 DYEAALAT
-627 LRGTVGPKTL
+627 LRETVGPKTL

-657 LQTEIDRVAGNFSAA
+657 LQAEIDRVKGNFSAA
-672 KEKLDADLL
+672 KEKLDAEHL

-686 VQLKETILT
+686 VQLQLKETILT
-695 DAQALNAAFAND
+695 DAQALNAAFPKD

-722 MYDAASKVV
+722 MYDAASEIV

-816 DALSALLGRVDEQK
+816 DALSELLSRVNEQK
-830 AHVNAENQAYTDF
+830 AHVNAEKQAYTNF
-843 IGNQYYYYP
+843 IGNQSYYYAT
-852 KGAELVSR
+852 GAELVSR

-865 KKAFVIPGESID
+865 KNAFVIPGESID

-894 ATARAKEILQESCKD
+894 ATARANEILQESCKD

-922 SRLSDLQLE
+922 SRLNDLQRE
-931 ANALKAMATDS
+931 AEALKEMATDS
-942 TANYNAYQKLK
+942 TANYNAYQELK
-953 ENFDG
+953 RNIAEQGIMIWCGYDYWGRDYMEYLDG
-958 QKIDIWNYTYGSG
+958 FAN
-971 YYAREDYS
+971 
-979 THYGFV
+979 
-985 SAFDA
+985 AFDA
-990 VRTRINQKTDGTN
+990 ARKYVNQFTDRTN
-1003 ADYYRGLLAYPD
+1003 AAYYLGLIANPD
-1015 GVHFKER
+1015 GVHYKECKSI
-1022 EAIKQAIEDAYK
+1022 EQAIEDAYK
-1034 AGKAWTGTLKYNSYT
+1034 AGKAWTGDLKYNSYT
-1049 YKYEPVLNTEIVR
+1049 YKFEPVLNTGIVR

-1070 LKMLPK
+1070 LQMLPK
-1076 QAYNDKTNYYTQ
+1076 QAYNDHTNYKTQ
-1088 VDEGNKCQTLWD
+1088 VDELNKRQALWD

-1133 KALVVKYYAE
+1133 KALVEKYYAE
-1143 GLTTTNNSDVSKA
+1143 GLTTTNNSMVIKA
-1156 YRRIET
+1156 YRSIKL
-1162 ELGGLKAFIEG
+1162 ELDGLKAFIEG
-1173 NSEYNAAIAGDNLT
+1173 NSDYNAVIAGDNLT

-1195 VQETENKYGEGTAQI
+1195 VQETEDKYGEGTAQI

-1245 NLKDDAAATYAET
+1245 DLKDEAADSYAKT
-1258 TSPALWDIAEANAKK
+1258 TSPALWDIDEANAKK
-1273 AQEYTD
+1273 AQKYTD

-1351 LVSNLDN
+1351 LVSNLDG

-1423 EGKDDDFKSYKDCV
+1423 EGKDDDLKSYKDRV

-1588 AEVDAIKADIVA
+1588 AEVAAIKADIVA

-1642 DENATLAEAKKD
+1642 DENATPAEAKKD

-1663 VAQARMG
+1663 VAQTRMG

-1681 GVANSLEMLVSQAES
+1681 GVASSLEMLVSQAES
-1696 GYSAVNITYD
+1696 SYSTVNNTYSE
-1706 GVYTPVKV
+1706 VYMPVKV

-1722 CREELDGVK
+1722 CRNELDGVK

-1763 MDIIEANKPYVAHA
+1763 TDIMEANKPYVAHA
-1777 KAMENLQNAYDALVA
+1777 KAMKDLQSAYDALVA

-1799 LIASYQHSSTVLEES
+1799 LIASYQHASRE
-1814 SYKQVGNEVFVLE
+1814 VGYPEGQGLGEMFCFE
-1827 RGKSY
+1827 IGKSY
-1832 MENYEKLFFNVAS
+1832 MENYEKMFFNVAS
-1845 EKAEEVSG
+1845 EKAEVVSG

-1884 YDAYAKLAVAEVF
+1884 NEAYAKLATVEAF
-1897 GAWYET
+1897 GAWKET
-1903 TQVYQSNVWG
+1903 QSVYQVNVNS
-1913 ARSAME
+1913 ARYAME
-1919 NSFDKSGTK
+1919 NSFNKSGTN

-1933 GALREQFDNLKLA
+1933 NSLWEQFNNLERA
-1946 CRNFDNYLTSEN
+1946 CQRFDSYLDFADIY
-1958 GRIDLILPTKD
+1958 RILPTKD

-1974 WLNPDGSVAV
+1974 WLNPDGSEAWQ
-1984 VKPINYPKD
+1984 KEIDYSKD

-2001 AATSESLVESMNAL
+2001 AATSQSLIESMNAL
-2015 RTSIEE
+2015 RASVEE

-2089 LGGSLNAP
+2089 LGGTLNAP
-2097 MVGSENFTVSAE
+2097 MVGSENLTVSAE

-2128 ACQMDIVLPAGMT
+2128 ACQMDIILPAGMT

-2156 YSKDINGVHRVVIS
+2156 YSKDIDGVHRVVIS
-2170 TIENNSF
+2170 TIENNCF
-2177 PNGSAILY
+2177 TNGSAILY

-2193 DKVALDNVIFAEA
+2193 DKVALDKVIFAEA

-2211 TITGNDATGINGM
+2211 TITGSDATGISGM
-2224 ETEGSLKQ
+2224 EAEGSLKQ

>member
-63 KYMLQRATFTDNA
+63 KYMLQPATFTDNA

-91 AFTIDSDA
+91 AFTIDGDV

-110 TPGEFKF
+110 TLGEFKF

-131 VKELGAQL
+131 VKELSAQL

-145 TSDYF
+145 TSKYF
-150 RRTDAWTKGKDGKP
+150 LTTDAWKKGKDGKP

-181 KGDYEVYVK
+181 KGDYDVYVK
-190 NHLWQGKNSPELR
+190 NHLWQGENSPELR
-203 ALTDGIAALAKVVE
+203 ALTNGIAALAKVVE
-217 KANDNENAYFSAQ
+217 AANDNENAYKSALD
-230 NAYEAAEYQFRSFSS
+230 AYTDAQSLFNSFSW
-245 TWYTV
+245 TWRYDNKIP
-250 AEEIRATYQADYNK
+250 EEIKATYQADYDK
-264 IQQSIN
+264 LQPYIN
-270 DFKALAREKYDAGE
+270 DFKALAWQKYNAGT
-284 AKELKTA
+284 AKELKTD

-302 ELEANIGVSDAAWI
+302 ELKTNIGVSGDAWTNI
-316 NIYAV
+316 NAV
-321 YQDGLRVFN
+321 YQNGLRVFN

-341 DDGNYADWNEEALN
+341 DDGNYADWNAEALN

-380 LEENFRTLKEAQV
+380 QEENFRTLKEAQV

-416 ADQLLSALEDGFQSL
+416 ADQLLADLE
-431 GDDFQYLE
+431 DDFQYLE
-439 KSDDVNQKYAN
+439 KSEDVNLKYAN
-450 RVKEIRTAINAL
+450 RVKEIRTAIEAL
-462 KDKVAKDYKA
+462 KAKVNTDYEA
-472 PHNIRTASYDAD
+472 PHNIRTANYDAD

-534 KMKPADEKDTYD
+534 KMKPAAEGDTYD

-560 TIDEIKAAVE
+560 TIDDIKAAVE
-570 KSYQEKMLTETV
+570 KGYQEKTLTNMV
-582 RGDFQSQIDAAAMA
+582 RFDFQNQINNALLAVY
-596 IGKYQDDA
+596 KYKDDA
-604 TAALDRYDVVSTAIK
+604 KDALSRYDVVNTAIK
-619 DYEAALTT
+619 GYKDALAT
-627 LRGTVGPKTL
+627 LRATVGTKTL

-672 KEKLDADLL
+672 KEKLDAEHL

-695 DAQALNAAFAND
+695 DAQALNDAFAND

-739 KYKGVPYEYYNV
+739 KYKGVPYTYYDV

-765 LQDLNDIEASTNT
+765 LQDLNDIEANTNT

-786 AATKDDI
+786 AATEDDI

-816 DALSALLGRVDEQK
+816 DALSELLTRVNAQK
-830 AHVNAENQAYTDF
+830 AHVNAEKQAYTDF
-843 IGNQYYYYP
+843 LGNQYYYYP
-852 KGAELVSR
+852 TGAELVSR

-865 KKAFVIPGESID
+865 KNAFVIPGESID

-884 TKLEALKAEA
+884 TKLDALKAEA

-909 SYDAEGHVVKGIT
+909 SYDADGHVVKGIT
-922 SRLSDLQLE
+922 SRLYDLQLE
-931 ANALKAMATDS
+931 ANALKKLATDS
-942 TANYNAYQKLK
+942 TANYDAYQELK
-953 ENFDG
+953 RNIAE
-958 QKIDIWNYTYGSG
+958 QEIKIWYGYSYWG
-971 YYAREDYS
+971 GDYLDYR
-979 THYGFV
+979 HGFAD
-985 SAFDA
+985 AFDA
-990 VRTRINQKTDGTN
+990 VRMYVNRFTDRTN
-1003 ADYYRGLLAYPD
+1003 AAYYLGLIANPD
-1015 GVHFKER
+1015 GVHYKECKNI
-1022 EAIKQAIEDAYK
+1022 EQAIEDAYK

-1049 YKYEPVLNTEIVR
+1049 YKYEPVLNTGIVS

-1070 LKMLPK
+1070 LKMIPK
-1076 QAYNDKTNYYTQ
+1076 QANDDHANYYTQ
-1088 VDEGNKCQTLWD
+1088 VDELNKRQALWD

-1133 KALVVKYYAE
+1133 KALVEKYYAE
-1143 GLTTTNNSDVSKA
+1143 GLTTTNNVMVSEA

-1173 NSEYNAAIAGDNLT
+1173 NSDYNAVIAGDNLA
-1187 RYNTFCEK
+1187 RYNTFCAK

-1245 NLKDDAAATYAET
+1245 DLKDEAADSYAKT
-1258 TSPALWDIAEANAKK
+1258 TSPALWDIDEANAKK
-1273 AQEYTD
+1273 AQKYTD

-1351 LVSNLDN
+1351 LVSNLDG

-1423 EGKDDDFKSYKDCV
+1423 EGKDDDLKSYKDCV

-1555 RIYGL
+1555 RVYGL

-1583 NAANQ
+1583 NAANL

-1642 DENATLAEAKKD
+1642 VENATPAEAKKD

-1670 LIKLVNAELIE
+1670 LIKLVNAELID
-1681 GVANSLEMLVSQAES
+1681 GVASSLEMLVSQAES
-1696 GYSAVNITYD
+1696 GYSDVNITYSE
-1706 GVYTPVKV
+1706 VYTPVKV

-1722 CREELDGVK
+1722 CRTELDGVK

-1763 MDIIEANKPYVAHA
+1763 TDIMEANKPYVAHA
-1777 KAMENLQNAYDALVA
+1777 QAMKDLQNAYDALVA

-1799 LIASYQHSSTVLEES
+1799 LIASYQHASRE
-1814 SYKQVGNEVFVLE
+1814 VGYPDWQGLGEMFCFE
-1827 RGKSY
+1827 IGKSY
-1832 MENYEKLFFNVAS
+1832 MENYEKMFFNVAS
-1845 EKAEEVSG
+1845 EKAEVVSG

-1884 YDAYAKLAVAEVF
+1884 YDAYAKLATVEAF
-1897 GAWYET
+1897 GAWKET
-1903 TQVYQSNVWG
+1903 QSVYQSNVCT
-1913 ARSAME
+1913 ARNDME
-1919 NSFDKSGTK
+1919 NSFNKSGTN

-1933 GALREQFDNLKLA
+1933 NSLWEQFNNLERA
-1946 CRNFDNYLTSEN
+1946 CQRFDSYLDFADIY
-1958 GRIDLILPTKD
+1958 RILPTKD

-1974 WLNPDGSVAV
+1974 WLNPDGTEAWQ
-1984 VKPINYPKD
+1984 KEINYSKD

-2015 RTSIEE
+2015 RASVEE

-2028 VTEDGVVLTDDYLA
+2028 VTEDGIVLTDDYLA

-2080 KVTNGLWPS
+2080 KVTNGIWPS
-2089 LGGSLNAP
+2089 LGGNLNAP
-2097 MVGSENFTVSAE
+2097 MLGSENLTVSAE
-2109 DNNGV
+2109 DNNGI

-2128 ACQMDIVLPAGMT
+2128 ACQMDIILPAGMT

-2156 YSKDINGVHRVVIS
+2156 YSKDIDGVHRVVIS
-2170 TIENNSF
+2170 TIENNCF
-2177 PNGSAILY
+2177 TNGSAILY

-2193 DKVALDNVIFAEA
+2193 DKVALDKVIFAEA

-2211 TITGNDATGINGM
+2211 TITGSDATGINGM
-2224 ETEGSLKQ
+2224 EAEGSLKQ

>member
-63 KYMLQRATFTDNA
+63 EYKLQDAPELFTDNA

-91 AFTIDSDA
+91 AFTIDGDA

-117 SGVKFTLI
+117 SGVKFILI

-131 VKELGAQL
+131 VKELSAQL

-145 TSDYF
+145 TSEYF
-150 RRTDAWTKGKDGKP
+150 RTTDAWKKGNDEKP

-341 DDGNYADWNEEALN
+341 DDGNYADWNAEALN

-368 KTIDADKTKASE
+368 KTIDADKTKASK

-393 VVINATKDEY
+393 VVINATKNEY
-403 LAKHVDAEAKKAA
+403 LAKHADAEAKYAA
-416 ADQLLSALEDGFQSL
+416 ANQLLADLE
-431 GDDFQYLE
+431 DDFQYLE
-439 KSDDVNQKYAN
+439 KSEDVNQKYAN

-462 KDKVAKDYKA
+462 KDKVDKDYKA

-484 RDAIQAKISSL
+484 RDAILAKISSL

-534 KMKPADEKDTYD
+534 KMKPAVEGDTYD
-546 VAAHFQKTAAGLQK
+546 VAAHFQKTAGGLQK

-570 KSYQEKMLTETV
+570 KGYQEKTLTETV
-582 RGDFQSQIDAAAMA
+582 RGGFQSQIDAAAMA
-596 IGKYQDDA
+596 VVKYQEDA
-604 TAALDRYDVVSTAIK
+604 TAAMARYDVVNTAIK
-619 DYEAALTT
+619 DYKDALAT
-627 LRGTVGPKTL
+627 LRATVGTKTL

-647 GKTYGERITK
+647 GKTYGERITQ

-681 AALLA
+681 AALLD

-722 MYDAASKVV
+722 MYDAASNVV
-731 DAIKADID
+731 NAIKADID
-739 KYKGVPYEYYNV
+739 KYKGVPYTYYGV

-765 LQDLNDIEASTNT
+765 LQELNEIEAKTNT

-816 DALSALLGRVDEQK
+816 DALSDLLTRVDAQK
-830 AHVNAENQAYTDF
+830 DHVNAEKQAYTDF

-860 TLTEA
+860 TLKEA
-865 KKAFVIPGESID
+865 KDAFVIPGESID

-884 TKLEALKAEA
+884 TKLDALKAEA

-922 SRLSDLQLE
+922 SRLNDLQQE
-931 ANALKAMATDS
+931 ANALKKLATDS
-942 TANYNAYQKLK
+942 TANYDAYQELK
-953 ENFDG
+953 RNIAEQG
-958 QKIDIWNYTYGSG
+958 IMIWCGYDYYG
-971 YYAREDYS
+971 RDKMDYC
-979 THYGFV
+979 YGFAN
-985 SAFDA
+985 AFNA
-990 VRTRINQKTDGTN
+990 AWKYVNRFTDGTN
-1003 ADYYRGLLAYPD
+1003 AAYYLGLLSYPD

-1022 EAIKQAIEDAYK
+1022 EAIRQAIEDAYK

-1049 YKYEPVLNTEIVR
+1049 YKYEPVLNTGIVR

-1070 LKMLPK
+1070 LQMLPK
-1076 QAYNDKTNYYTQ
+1076 QAYNDHTNYITQ
-1088 VDEGNKCQTLWD
+1088 VDELNKRQALWD

-1133 KALVVKYYAE
+1133 KALVEKYYAE
-1143 GLTTTNNSDVSKA
+1143 GLTTTNNSMVIKA
-1156 YRRIET
+1156 YRSIKL
-1162 ELGGLKAFIEG
+1162 ELDGLKAFIEG

-1237 YKYAALIK
+1237 YKYAVLIK
-1245 NLKDDAAATYAET
+1245 NLKDDAADTYAET

-1284 KKELDLAVNTAV
+1284 KKDLDLAVNTAV

-1358 DWNFFGMVPNLLV
+1358 DWSFFGMVPNLLV

-1467 DAFYAEAG
+1467 NAFYAEAG
-1475 AVYTSAKAKAD
+1475 AVYISAKAKAD

-1507 RIKAAQEYYGAF
+1507 RIKAAQDYYGAF

-1555 RIYGL
+1555 RVYGL

-1583 NAANQ
+1583 NAANL

-1642 DENATLAEAKKD
+1642 VENATPAEAKKD

-1681 GVANSLEMLVSQAES
+1681 GVASSLGTLVSQAES
-1696 GYSAVNITYD
+1696 AYDDVNTTYD

-1739 EIVTYKTKV
+1739 EIVTYKTKI
-1748 IHLLNVLIDRMGATR
+1748 IHILNVLIDRMGATR

-1777 KAMENLQNAYDALVA
+1777 KAMKDLQNAYDALVA

-1799 LIASYQHSSTVLEES
+1799 LIASYQHASKVRELSEWQGLGEMFYFE
-1814 SYKQVGNEVFVLE
+1814 G
-1827 RGKSY
+1827 GKSY

-1845 EKAEEVSG
+1845 EKAEEVSD

-1884 YDAYAKLAVAEVF
+1884 DKAYAKLAVVEAF
-1897 GAWYET
+1897 GAWKET
-1903 TQVYQSNVWG
+1903 QSVYQSKVYT
-1913 ARSAME
+1913 ARYDME
-1919 NSFDKSGTK
+1919 KSFNKSGTN

-1933 GALREQFDNLKLA
+1933 NTLWEQFNNLERA
-1946 CRNFDNYLTSEN
+1946 CQNFDNYRN
-1958 GRIDLILPTKD
+1958 FVDIYRILPTKD

-1974 WLNPDGSVAV
+1974 WLNPDGSEAGQ
-1984 VKPINYPKD
+1984 KEINYSKD

-2089 LGGSLNAP
+2089 LGGTLNAP
-2097 MVGSENFTVSAE
+2097 MVGSENLTVSAE

-2128 ACQMDIVLPAGMT
+2128 ACQMDIILPAGMT

-2156 YSKDINGVHRVVIS
+2156 YSKDIDGVHRVVIS
-2170 TIENNSF
+2170 TIENNCF
-2177 PNGSAILY
+2177 TNGSAILY

-2193 DKVALDNVIFAEA
+2193 DKVALDKVIFAEA

-2211 TITGNDATGINGM
+2211 TITGSDATGISGM
-2224 ETEGSLKQ
+2224 EAEGSLKQ

>member
-63 KYMLQRATFTDNA
+63 KYMLQRVTFTDNA
-76 KIVAVYKGKEYAPGV
+76 KIVVVYKGKEYAPEV
-91 AFTIDSDA
+91 AFTIEGDA
-99 PAKVKVKVRAV
+99 SAKVRVKVRAV

-150 RRTDAWTKGKDGKP
+150 LTTDAWKKGNDGKP

-181 KGDYEVYVK
+181 KGDYDVYVK

-203 ALTDGIAALAKVVE
+203 ALTEGIAALAKVVE
-217 KANDNENAYFSAQ
+217 AANDNENAYKSALD
-230 NAYEAAEYQFRSFSS
+230 AYTDAQSLFNSFSW
-245 TWYTV
+245 TWRYDNKIP
-250 AEEIRATYQADYNK
+250 EEIKATYQADYDK
-264 IQQSIN
+264 LQPYIN
-270 DFKALAREKYDAGE
+270 DFKALAWQKYSAGT

-302 ELEANIGVSDAAWI
+302 ELKTNIGVSGDAWTNI
-316 NIYAV
+316 NAV

-341 DDGNYADWNEEALN
+341 DDGNYADWNAEALN

-368 KTIDADKTKASE
+368 RTIDADKTKASE
-380 LEENFRTLKEAQV
+380 QEENFRTLKEAQV
-393 VVINATKDEY
+393 LEINATKDEY
-403 LAKHVDAEAKKAA
+403 LAKHADAEAKKKA
-416 ADQLLSALEDGFQSL
+416 ADQLLADLED
-431 GDDFQYLE
+431 DFLYLE
-439 KSDDVNQKYAN
+439 KSEDVNLKYAN

-514 ALGTETGLQKKLDD
+514 ALGTETGLQKQLDD

-546 VAAHFQKTAAGLQK
+546 VAAHFQKTAADLQK
-560 TIDEIKAAVE
+560 TIDQIKAAVE

-657 LQTEIDRVAGNFSAA
+657 LQTEIDRVAGNFSGA

-686 VQLKETILT
+686 VKLKETILT

-816 DALSALLGRVDEQK
+816 DALSELLGRVDEQK

-865 KKAFVIPGESID
+865 KNAFVIPGESIA

-922 SRLSDLQLE
+922 SRLNDLQLE
-931 ANALKAMATDS
+931 ANALKALAIDS
-942 TANYNAYQKLK
+942 TANYDAYQKLK
-953 ENFDG
+953 DNFVG
-958 QKIDIWNYTYGSG
+958 QRIDIWNYSSWG
-971 YYAREDYS
+971 RDYTT
-979 THYGFV
+979 THYGFAN
-985 SAFDA
+985 AFDA
-990 VRTRINQKTDGTN
+990 VRTRINQKTNGTN
-1003 ADYYRGLLAYPD
+1003 AAYYLSLLAYPD

-1022 EAIKQAIEDAYK
+1022 QAIEQAIEAAYK
-1034 AGKAWTGTLKYNSYT
+1034 AGKAWTGSFKYNYNT
-1049 YKYEPVLNTEIVR
+1049 YKNEPELNTGIAR

-1076 QAYNDKTNYYTQ
+1076 QAYNDYTNNSTQ
-1088 VDEGNKCQTLWD
+1088 VDEGNKCQALWD

-1121 QLGDLL
+1121 KLGDLL

-1133 KALVVKYYAE
+1133 KALVEKYYAE
-1143 GLTTTNNSDVSKA
+1143 GLTTTNHKTVSEA
-1156 YRRIET
+1156 YRSIKLKLDE
-1162 ELGGLKAFIEG
+1162 LKAFIEG
-1173 NSEYNAAIAGDNLT
+1173 NSEYNGAIAGDNLT
-1187 RYNTFCEK
+1187 RYNTFCAK
-1195 VQETENKYGEGTAQI
+1195 VQETEDKYGEGTAQI

-1245 NLKDDAAATYAET
+1245 NLKDEAAASFTNT
-1258 TSPALWDIAEANAKK
+1258 TSPALWDIDEANAAK
-1273 AQEYTD
+1273 AMEYTA

-1284 KKELDLAVNTAV
+1284 KKDLDLAVNTAV
-1296 RAKLEEMLANL
+1296 RVKLEEMLANL

-1320 SYDKNV
+1320 GFDKNV

-1351 LVSNLDN
+1351 LVSNLDA

-1423 EGKDDDFKSYKDCV
+1423 EGKDDDLKSYKGCV

-1467 DAFYAEAG
+1467 DAFYTEAG

-1555 RIYGL
+1555 RVYGL

-1583 NAANQ
+1583 NAANL

-1642 DENATLAEAKKD
+1642 VENATPAEAKKD

-1681 GVANSLEMLVSQAES
+1681 GVASSLGTLVSQAES
-1696 GYSAVNITYD
+1696 TYDDVNTTYD

-1748 IHLLNVLIDRMGATR
+1748 IHLLNGLIDRMGTTR

-1777 KAMENLQNAYDALVA
+1777 KAMKDLQDAYDALVA

-1799 LIASYQHSSTVLEES
+1799 LIASYQHAS
-1814 SYKQVGNEVFVLE
+1814 EVREYSDWEGLGEMFYFE
-1827 RGKSY
+1827 GGKSY
-1832 MENYEKLFFNVAS
+1832 MENYEKQFFNEAS
-1845 EKAEEVSG
+1845 EKAEVVSD

-1871 TDSQVESYKDGCL
+1871 TDNQVESYKDGCL
-1884 YDAYAKLAVAEVF
+1884 NEAYAKLATVEAF
-1897 GAWYET
+1897 GAWKET
-1903 TQVYQSNVWG
+1903 QSVYQVNVNS
-1913 ARSAME
+1913 ARYAME
-1919 NSFDKSGTK
+1919 NSFNKSGTN

-1933 GALREQFDNLKLA
+1933 NTLWEQFNNLERA
-1946 CRNFDNYLTSEN
+1946 CQNFDNYRN
-1958 GRIDLILPTKD
+1958 FVDIYRILPTKD

-1974 WLNPDGSVAV
+1974 WLNPDGSEAWQ
-1984 VKPINYPKD
+1984 KEINYSKD

-2097 MVGSENFTVSAE
+2097 MVGSENLTVSAE

-2128 ACQMDIVLPAGMT
+2128 ACQMDIILPAGMT

-2156 YSKDINGVHRVVIS
+2156 YSKDIDGVHRVVIS

-2177 PNGSAILY
+2177 TNGSAILY

-2193 DKVALDNVIFAEA
+2193 DKVALDKVIFAEA

-2211 TITGNDATGINGM
+2211 YITGSDATGISGM
-2224 ETEGSLKQ
+2224 EAEGSLKQ

>member
-63 KYMLQRATFTDNA
+63 KYMLQPATFTDNA

-91 AFTIDSDA
+91 AFTIDGDV

-110 TPGEFKF
+110 TLGEFKF

-131 VKELGAQL
+131 VKELSAQL

-217 KANDNENAYFSAQ
+217 AANDNENAYNSAR
-230 NAYEAAEYQFRSFSS
+230 NAYEAAEYRLRNFYS
-245 TWYTV
+245 WYAA
-250 AEEIRATYQADYNK
+250 AEEIQATYQADYNK
-264 IQQSIN
+264 LQQSIT
-270 DFKALAREKYDAGE
+270 DFKVLAQQKYNAGT
-284 AKELKTA
+284 AKELKTD

-302 ELEANIGVSDAAWI
+302 ELGTNIGASGDAWR
-316 NIYAV
+316 NIKYV

-341 DDGNYADWNEEALN
+341 DDGNYADWNAEALN

-380 LEENFRTLKEAQV
+380 QEENFRTLKEAQV

-416 ADQLLSALEDGFQSL
+416 TDQLLADLE
-431 GDDFQYLE
+431 DDFQYLE
-439 KSDDVNQKYAN
+439 KSEDVNLKYAN
-450 RVKEIRTAINAL
+450 RVKEIRIAINAL
-462 KDKVAKDYKA
+462 KDKVGTDYKA
-472 PHNIRTASYDAD
+472 PHNIRTANYDAD

-528 AKAAVA
+528 AKTAVA
-534 KMKPADEKDTYD
+534 KMKPAAEGDTYD
-546 VAAHFQKTAAGLQK
+546 MAAHFQKTAAGLQK

-570 KSYQEKMLTETV
+570 KGYQEKTLTETV

-596 IGKYQDDA
+596 VVKYQDDA
-604 TAALDRYDVVSTAIK
+604 TAAMARYDVVNTAIK
-619 DYEAALTT
+619 DYKDALAT
-627 LRGTVGPKTL
+627 LRATVGTKTL

-695 DAQALNAAFAND
+695 DAQALNDAFAND

-739 KYKGVPYEYYNV
+739 EYKGVPYEYYNV

-765 LQDLNDIEASTNT
+765 LQDLNEIEANANT

-786 AATKDDI
+786 AATEDDI

-816 DALSALLGRVDEQK
+816 DALSELLTRVNAQK
-830 AHVNAENQAYTDF
+830 AHVNAEKQAYTDF

-865 KKAFVIPGESID
+865 KNAFVIPGESID

-922 SRLSDLQLE
+922 SRLNDLQLE

-953 ENFDG
+953 ENFDR

-971 YYAREDYS
+971 YYARNDYS
-979 THYGFV
+979 THYGFD
-985 SAFDA
+985 SAFSA
-990 VRTRINQKTDGTN
+990 VWTRINQKTDGTN
-1003 ADYYRGLLAYPD
+1003 AAYYLGLLSYPD
-1015 GVHFKER
+1015 GVHYKER
-1022 EAIKQAIEDAYK
+1022 EAIRQAIEDAYK
-1034 AGKAWTGTLKYNSYT
+1034 AGKAWTGSLEYSYSS
-1049 YKYEPVLNTEIVR
+1049 YKYEPVLNTGIVR

-1076 QAYNDKTNYYTQ
+1076 QAYDDCTNYKTQ
-1088 VDEGNKCQTLWD
+1088 VYELNQKQELWN

-1237 YKYAALIK
+1237 YKYADLIK

-1565 KQWYDCHSIK
+1565 KQWYDYHSIK

-1642 DENATLAEAKKD
+1642 DENATPAEAKKD

-1663 VAQARMG
+1663 VAQTRMG

-1681 GVANSLEMLVSQAES
+1681 GVASSLEKLVSQAES
-1696 GYSAVNITYD
+1696 GYSAVNNTYD

-1748 IHLLNVLIDRMGATR
+1748 IHLLNGLIDRMGATR

-1777 KAMENLQNAYDALVA
+1777 KAMKDLQNAYDALVA

-1799 LIASYQHSSTVLEES
+1799 LIASYQHASTVLEMS
-1814 SYKQVGNEVFVLE
+1814 SWQQVGNEVFEFE

-1845 EKAEEVSG
+1845 EKAEEVSD

-1871 TDSQVESYKDGCL
+1871 TDSQVESYKDGSL
-1884 YDAYAKLAVAEVF
+1884 YEAYAKLAMAEVF
-1897 GAWYET
+1897 GAWNET
-1903 TQVYQSNVWG
+1903 KQVYQDNVWG

-1919 NSFDKSGTK
+1919 NSFYKSGTN

-1946 CRNFDNYLTSEN
+1946 CQNFDNYLN
-1958 GRIDLILPTKD
+1958 FVDIYRILPTKD

-1974 WLNPDGSVAV
+1974 WLNPDGSEAWQ
-1984 VKPINYPKD
+1984 KEINYSKD

-2001 AATSESLVESMNAL
+2001 AATSQSLVDSMNAL

-2048 DPETLEGG
+2048 DLETLEGG

-2089 LGGSLNAP
+2089 LGGTLNAP
-2097 MVGSENFTVSAE
+2097 MVGSENLTVLAE

-2128 ACQMDIVLPAGMT
+2128 ACQMDIILPAGMT

-2156 YSKDINGVHRVVIS
+2156 YSKDIDGVHRVVIS
-2170 TIENNSF
+2170 TIENNCF
-2177 PNGSAILY
+2177 TNGSAILY

-2193 DKVALDNVIFAEA
+2193 DKVALDKVIFAEA

-2211 TITGNDATGINGM
+2211 TITGSDATGISGM
-2224 ETEGSLKQ
+2224 EADGSLKQ

>member
-76 KIVAVYKGKEYAPGV
+76 KIVAVYKGKEYAPEV
-91 AFTIDSDA
+91 AFTIEGDA
-99 PAKVKVKVRAV
+99 PAKVRVKVRAV

-181 KGDYEVYVK
+181 KGDYDVYVK

-203 ALTDGIAALAKVVE
+203 ALAEGIGALAKVVE

-416 ADQLLSALEDGFQSL
+416 ADQLLSALED
-431 GDDFQYLE
+431 DFQYLE

-484 RDAIQAKISSL
+484 RDAIQAKINSL

-534 KMKPADEKDTYD
+534 KMKPAAEGDTYD
-546 VAAHFQKTAAGLQK
+546 MAAHFQKTAAGLQK

-570 KSYQEKMLTETV
+570 KGYQEKTLTETV

-596 IGKYQDDA
+596 VGKYQDDA
-604 TAALDRYDVVSTAIK
+604 TAAMARYDVVNTAIK
-619 DYEAALTT
+619 DYKGALAT
-627 LRGTVGPKTL
+627 LRATVGTKTL

-647 GKTYGERITK
+647 GKTYGERITQ
-657 LQTEIDRVAGNFSAA
+657 LQTEIDRVAGNFCAA

-739 KYKGVPYEYYNV
+739 EYKGVPYEYYNV

-765 LQDLNDIEASTNT
+765 LQDLNDIEANANT

-786 AATKDDI
+786 AATEDDI

-816 DALSALLGRVDEQK
+816 DALSELLTRVNAQK
-830 AHVNAENQAYTDF
+830 AHVNAEKQAYTDF

-865 KKAFVIPGESID
+865 KNAFVIPGESID

-922 SRLSDLQLE
+922 SRLNDLQLE
-931 ANALKAMATDS
+931 ANALKALAIDS
-942 TANYNAYQKLK
+942 TANYDAYQKLK
-953 ENFDG
+953 DNFVG
-958 QKIDIWNYTYGSG
+958 QRIDIWNYSSWG
-971 YYAREDYS
+971 RDYTT
-979 THYGFV
+979 THYGFAN
-985 SAFDA
+985 AFDA
-990 VRTRINQKTDGTN
+990 VRTRINQKTNGTN
-1003 ADYYRGLLAYPD
+1003 AAYYLSLLAYPD

-1022 EAIKQAIEDAYK
+1022 QAIEQAIEAAYK
-1034 AGKAWTGTLKYNSYT
+1034 AGKAWTGSFKYNYNT
-1049 YKYEPVLNTEIVR
+1049 YKNEPELNTGIAR

-1076 QAYNDKTNYYTQ
+1076 QAYNDYTNNSTQ
-1088 VDEGNKCQTLWD
+1088 VDEGNKCQALWD

-1121 QLGDLL
+1121 KLGDLL

-1133 KALVVKYYAE
+1133 KALVEKYYAE
-1143 GLTTTNNSDVSKA
+1143 GLTTTNHKTVSEA
-1156 YRRIET
+1156 YRSIKLKLDE
-1162 ELGGLKAFIEG
+1162 LKAFIEG
-1173 NSEYNAAIAGDNLT
+1173 NSEYNGAIAGDNLT
-1187 RYNTFCEK
+1187 RYNTFCAK
-1195 VQETENKYGEGTAQI
+1195 VQETEDKYGEGTAQI

-1245 NLKDDAAATYAET
+1245 KLKDKAAATYAET
-1258 TSPALWDIAEANAKK
+1258 TSPALWDIGEVNAKE
-1273 AQEYTD
+1273 AQGYTD

-1284 KKELDLAVNTAV
+1284 KKDLDLAVNTAV

-1307 NDNQLAPA
+1307 NNNQLAPA

-1320 SYDKNV
+1320 GFDKNV

-1351 LVSNLDN
+1351 LVSNLDA

-1423 EGKDDDFKSYKDCV
+1423 EGKDDDLKSYKDCV

-1467 DAFYAEAG
+1467 NAFYTEAG

-1555 RIYGL
+1555 RVYGL

-1583 NAANQ
+1583 NAANL

-1642 DENATLAEAKKD
+1642 AENATPAEAKKD

-1670 LIKLVNAELIE
+1670 LIKLVNAELID
-1681 GVANSLEMLVSQAES
+1681 GVASSLGTLVSQAELT
-1696 GYSAVNITYD
+1696 YSNVNMTYD
-1706 GVYTPVKV
+1706 QVYAPVKV

-1748 IHLLNVLIDRMGATR
+1748 IHLLNVLIDRMGATS

-1777 KAMENLQNAYDALVA
+1777 KAMKDLQDAYDALVA

-1814 SYKQVGNEVFVLE
+1814 SYKQVGNEVFVFE

-1871 TDSQVESYKDGCL
+1871 TDSQVESYKDGSL
-1884 YDAYAKLAVAEVF
+1884 KDAYAKLETVEVL

-1903 TQVYQSNVWG
+1903 KQVYQFNVL
-1913 ARSAME
+1913 SALYDMDK
-1919 NSFDKSGTK
+1919 SFNKSGTK

-1933 GALREQFDNLKLA
+1933 GALRKQFDNLKLA
-1946 CRNFDNYLTSEN
+1946 RQNFDNYLAFGEM
-1958 GRIDLILPTKD
+1958 GQIDLILPTKD

-1974 WLNPDGSVAV
+1974 WLNPDGSVAA

-2015 RTSIEE
+2015 RASVEE

-2097 MVGSENFTVSAE
+2097 MVGSENLTVSAE

-2128 ACQMDIVLPAGMT
+2128 ACQMDIILPAGMT

-2156 YSKDINGVHRVVIS
+2156 YSKDIDGVHRVVIS

-2177 PNGSAILY
+2177 TNGSAILY
-2185 LDVQGGSI
+2185 LDVQGGCI
-2193 DKVALDNVIFAEA
+2193 DKVALDKVIFAEA

-2211 TITGNDATGINGM
+2211 YITGSDATGISGM
-2224 ETEGSLKQ
+2224 EAEGSLKQ

>member
-63 KYMLQRATFTDNA
+63 KYMLQPATFTDNA
-76 KIVAVYKGKEYAPGV
+76 KIVAVYKGKEYAPSV

-117 SGVKFTLI
+117 SGVKFTLL

-150 RRTDAWTKGKDGKP
+150 RTTDAWKTGKDGKP
-164 SLEMQVA
+164 SLEMQLA

-181 KGDYEVYVK
+181 KGDYDVYVK
-190 NHLWQGKNSPELR
+190 NHLWQGKDSPELL
-203 ALTDGIAALAKVVE
+203 ALKNGIDALADVVE
-217 KANDNENAYFSAQ
+217 KANVNENSYKSAWDAYTDAKR
-230 NAYEAAEYQFRSFSS
+230 QFDGFYW
-245 TWYTV
+245 TWYYTDK
-250 AEEIRATYQADYNK
+250 AMKETYQADYDK
-264 IQQSIN
+264 IKKDIE
-270 DFKALAREKYDAGE
+270 DFGTLAMQKYNAG
-284 AKELKTA
+284 AANELKTD
-291 EFTENFNRMLN
+291 EFTENFSRHFNTLK
-302 ELEANIGVSDAAWI
+302 ANIGTSGNAWL
-316 NIYAV
+316 NISAT
-321 YQDGLRVFN
+321 YQDGLSSFN

-341 DDGNYADWNEEALN
+341 DDGNYADWNAEALN

-368 KTIDADKTKASE
+368 KDIDADKTKASE
-380 LEENFRTLKEAQV
+380 QEENFRTLKEAQV

-416 ADQLLSALEDGFQSL
+416 ADQLLANLE
-431 GDDFQYLE
+431 DDFQYLE
-439 KSDDVNQKYAN
+439 ESDDVNQKYAS

-472 PHNIRTASYDAD
+472 PHNIRTASYAAD
-484 RDAIQAKISSL
+484 RDAIQAKINSL

-514 ALGTETGLQKKLDD
+514 ALGTETGLQKQLDD

-534 KMKPADEKDTYD
+534 KMKPAAKGDAYD

-560 TIDEIKAAVE
+560 TIDQIKEAVE
-570 KSYQEKMLTETV
+570 KAYQEKTLTETA
-582 RGDFQSQIDAAAMA
+582 RTDFQQQIDAAAMA

-604 TAALDRYDVVSTAIK
+604 TAALDRYDVVNTAIK
-619 DYEAALTT
+619 DYKDALTT
-627 LRGTVGPKTL
+627 LRATVGTKTL

-672 KEKLDADLL
+672 NEKLDAEHL

-695 DAQALNAAFAND
+695 DAQALNAAFDND
-707 KVNSDKT
+707 KKNSDKT

-722 MYDAASKVV
+722 MYDAASEIV

-739 KYKGVPYEYYNV
+739 QYKGVPYEYYNV

-765 LQDLNDIEASTNT
+765 LQELNDIEACTNT

-816 DALSALLGRVDEQK
+816 EALSELLTRVDAQK
-830 AHVNAENQAYTDF
+830 AHVNAEKQAYTDF

-865 KKAFVIPGESID
+865 KNAFKIPGESID

-884 TKLEALKAEA
+884 NKLDALKAEA

-922 SRLSDLQLE
+922 SRLNDLQLE
-931 ANALKAMATDS
+931 ADALKALAIDS
-942 TANYNAYQKLK
+942 TANYDAYQKLK
-953 ENFDG
+953 DNFVG
-958 QKIDIWNYTYGSG
+958 QRIDIWNYSSWG
-971 YYAREDYS
+971 RDYTT
-979 THYGFV
+979 THYGFAN
-985 SAFDA
+985 AFDA
-990 VRTRINQKTDGTN
+990 VRTRINQKTNGTN
-1003 ADYYRGLLAYPD
+1003 AAYYLSLLAYPD

-1022 EAIKQAIEDAYK
+1022 QAIEQAIEAAYK
-1034 AGKAWTGTLKYNSYT
+1034 AGKAWTGSFKYNYNT
-1049 YKYEPVLNTEIVR
+1049 YKNEPELNTGIAR

-1070 LKMLPK
+1070 LRELPK
-1076 QAYNDKTNYYTQ
+1076 QAYNDNTNYYTQ
-1088 VDEGNKCQTLWD
+1088 VDEGNKCQALWD

-1133 KALVVKYYAE
+1133 KALVEKYYAE
-1143 GLTTTNNSDVSKA
+1143 GLTTTNHSTVSEA
-1156 YRRIET
+1156 YRFIKIE
-1162 ELGGLKAFIEG
+1162 LDGLKAFIEG
-1173 NSEYNAAIAGDNLT
+1173 NGDYNAVIAGDNLI
-1187 RYNTFCEK
+1187 RYNTFCAK
-1195 VQETENKYGEGTAQI
+1195 VQETEDKYGEGTAQI

-1245 NLKDDAAATYAET
+1245 DLKDEAADSYAKT
-1258 TSPALWDIAEANAKK
+1258 TSPALWDIDEANAKK
-1273 AQEYTD
+1273 AQKYTD

-1351 LVSNLDN
+1351 LVSNLDG

-1378 QNEWKAL
+1378 KDEWKAL

-1423 EGKDDDFKSYKDCV
+1423 EGKDDDLKSYKDRV

-1555 RIYGL
+1555 RIHGL

-1588 AEVDAIKADIVA
+1588 AEVAAIKADIVA

-1642 DENATLAEAKKD
+1642 DENATPAEAKKD

-1681 GVANSLEMLVSQAES
+1681 GVASSLGTLVSQAES
-1696 GYSAVNITYD
+1696 TYDDVNTTYD
-1706 GVYTPVKV
+1706 GVYAPVKV

-1748 IHLLNVLIDRMGATR
+1748 IHILNVLIDRMGATR
-1763 MDIIEANKPYVAHA
+1763 TDIIEANKPYVAHA
-1777 KAMENLQNAYDALVA
+1777 KAMKDLQDAYDALVA

-1799 LIASYQHSSTVLEES
+1799 LIASYQHAS
-1814 SYKQVGNEVFVLE
+1814 EVRELSEWQGLGEMFYFE
-1827 RGKSY
+1827 GGKSY

-1845 EKAEEVSG
+1845 EKAEEVSD
-1853 VLEQAAKT
+1853 VLEQAVKT

-1884 YDAYAKLAVAEVF
+1884 DEAYAKLAVVEAF
-1897 GAWYET
+1897 GAWKET
-1903 TQVYQSNVWG
+1903 QSVYQSKVYT
-1913 ARSAME
+1913 ARYDME
-1919 NSFDKSGTK
+1919 NSFNKSGTN

-1933 GALREQFDNLKLA
+1933 NSLWEQFNNLERA
-1946 CRNFDNYLTSEN
+1946 CQNFNNYLDFVDIY
-1958 GRIDLILPTKD
+1958 RILPTKD

-1974 WLNPDGSVAV
+1974 WLNPDGSEAWQ
-1984 VKPINYPKD
+1984 KEINYSKD

-2097 MVGSENFTVSAE
+2097 MVGSENLTVSAE

-2128 ACQMDIVLPAGMT
+2128 ACQMDIILPAGMT

-2156 YSKDINGVHRVVIS
+2156 YSKDIDGVHRVVIS

-2177 PNGSAILY
+2177 TNGSAILY

-2193 DKVALDNVIFAEA
+2193 DKVALDKVIFAEA

-2211 TITGNDATGINGM
+2211 TITGSDATGISGM
-2224 ETEGSLKQ
+2224 EAEGSLKQ

>member
-63 KYMLQRATFTDNA
+63 KYMLQPATFTDNA
-76 KIVAVYKGKEYAPGV
+76 KIVAVYKGKEYAPSV

-117 SGVKFTLI
+117 SGVKFTLL

-150 RRTDAWTKGKDGKP
+150 RTTDAWKTGKDGKP
-164 SLEMQVA
+164 SLEMQLA

-181 KGDYEVYVK
+181 KGDYDVYVK
-190 NHLWQGKNSPELR
+190 NHLWQGKDSPELL
-203 ALTDGIAALAKVVE
+203 ALKNGIDALADVVE
-217 KANDNENAYFSAQ
+217 KANVNENSYKSAWDAYTDAKR
-230 NAYEAAEYQFRSFSS
+230 QFDGFYW
-245 TWYTV
+245 TWYYTDK
-250 AEEIRATYQADYNK
+250 AMKETYQADYDK
-264 IQQSIN
+264 IKKDIE
-270 DFKALAREKYDAGE
+270 DFGTLAMQKYNAG
-284 AKELKTA
+284 AANELKTD
-291 EFTENFNRMLN
+291 EFTENFSRHFNTLK
-302 ELEANIGVSDAAWI
+302 ANIGTSGNAWL
-316 NIYAV
+316 NISAT
-321 YQDGLRVFN
+321 YQDGLSSFN

-341 DDGNYADWNEEALN
+341 DDGNYADWNAEALN

-368 KTIDADKTKASE
+368 KDIDADKTKASE
-380 LEENFRTLKEAQV
+380 QEENFRTLKEAQV

-416 ADQLLSALEDGFQSL
+416 ADQLLANLE
-431 GDDFQYLE
+431 DDFQYLE
-439 KSDDVNQKYAN
+439 ESDDVNQKYAS

-472 PHNIRTASYDAD
+472 PHNIRTASYAAD
-484 RDAIQAKISSL
+484 RDAIQAKINSL

-514 ALGTETGLQKKLDD
+514 ALGTETGLQKQLDD

-534 KMKPADEKDTYD
+534 KMKPAAKGDAYD

-560 TIDEIKAAVE
+560 TIDQIKEAVE
-570 KSYQEKMLTETV
+570 KAYQEKTLTETA
-582 RGDFQSQIDAAAMA
+582 RTDFQQQIDAAAMA

-604 TAALDRYDVVSTAIK
+604 TAALDRYDVVNTAIK
-619 DYEAALTT
+619 DYKDALTT
-627 LRGTVGPKTL
+627 LRATVGTKTL

-672 KEKLDADLL
+672 NEKLDAEHL

-695 DAQALNAAFAND
+695 DAQALNAAFDND
-707 KVNSDKT
+707 KKNSDKT

-722 MYDAASKVV
+722 MYDAASEIV

-739 KYKGVPYEYYNV
+739 QYKGVPYEYYNV

-765 LQDLNDIEASTNT
+765 LQELNDIEACTNT

-816 DALSALLGRVDEQK
+816 EALSELLTRVDAQK
-830 AHVNAENQAYTDF
+830 AHVNAEKQAYTDF

-865 KKAFVIPGESID
+865 KNAFKIPGESID

-884 TKLEALKAEA
+884 NKLDALKAEA

-922 SRLSDLQLE
+922 SRLNDLQLE
-931 ANALKAMATDS
+931 ADALKALAIDS
-942 TANYNAYQKLK
+942 TANYDAYQKLK
-953 ENFDG
+953 DNFVG
-958 QKIDIWNYTYGSG
+958 QRIDIWNYSSWG
-971 YYAREDYS
+971 RDYTT
-979 THYGFV
+979 THYGFAN
-985 SAFDA
+985 AFDA
-990 VRTRINQKTDGTN
+990 VRTRINQKTNGTN
-1003 ADYYRGLLAYPD
+1003 AAYYLSLLAYPD

-1022 EAIKQAIEDAYK
+1022 QAIEQAIEAAYK
-1034 AGKAWTGTLKYNSYT
+1034 AGKAWTGSFKYNYNT
-1049 YKYEPVLNTEIVR
+1049 YKNEPELNTGIAR

-1070 LKMLPK
+1070 LRELPK
-1076 QAYNDKTNYYTQ
+1076 QAYNDNTNYYTQ
-1088 VDEGNKCQTLWD
+1088 VDEGNKCQALWD

-1133 KALVVKYYAE
+1133 KALVEKYYAE
-1143 GLTTTNNSDVSKA
+1143 GLTTTNHSTVSEA
-1156 YRRIET
+1156 YRFIKIE
-1162 ELGGLKAFIEG
+1162 LDGLKAFIEG
-1173 NSEYNAAIAGDNLT
+1173 NGDYNAVIAGDNLI
-1187 RYNTFCEK
+1187 RYNTFCAK
-1195 VQETENKYGEGTAQI
+1195 VQETEDKYGEGTAQI

-1245 NLKDDAAATYAET
+1245 DLKDEAADSYAKT
-1258 TSPALWDIAEANAKK
+1258 TSPALWDIDEANAKK
-1273 AQEYTD
+1273 AQKYTD

-1351 LVSNLDN
+1351 LVSNLDG

-1378 QNEWKAL
+1378 KDEWKAL

-1423 EGKDDDFKSYKDCV
+1423 EGKDDDLKSYKDRV

-1540 QADLTRQNASQEMSK
+1540 QADLTRQNASLEMSK
-1555 RIYGL
+1555 RIHGL

-1588 AEVDAIKADIVA
+1588 AEVAAIKADIVA

-1642 DENATLAEAKKD
+1642 DENATPAEAKKD

-1681 GVANSLEMLVSQAES
+1681 GVASSLGTLVSQAES
-1696 GYSAVNITYD
+1696 TYDDVNTTYD
-1706 GVYTPVKV
+1706 GVYAPVKV

-1748 IHLLNVLIDRMGATR
+1748 IHILNVLIDRMGATR
-1763 MDIIEANKPYVAHA
+1763 TDIIEANKPYVAHA
-1777 KAMENLQNAYDALVA
+1777 KAMKDLQDAYDALVA

-1799 LIASYQHSSTVLEES
+1799 LIASYQHAS
-1814 SYKQVGNEVFVLE
+1814 EVRELSEWQGLGEMFYFE
-1827 RGKSY
+1827 GGKSY

-1845 EKAEEVSG
+1845 EKAEEVSD

-1884 YDAYAKLAVAEVF
+1884 DEAYAKLAVVEAF
-1897 GAWYET
+1897 GAWKET
-1903 TQVYQSNVWG
+1903 QSVYQSKVYT
-1913 ARSAME
+1913 ARYDME
-1919 NSFDKSGTK
+1919 NSFNKSGTN

-1933 GALREQFDNLKLA
+1933 NSLWEQFNNLERA
-1946 CRNFDNYLTSEN
+1946 CQNFNNYLDFVDIY
-1958 GRIDLILPTKD
+1958 RILPTKD

-1974 WLNPDGSVAV
+1974 WLNPDGSEAWQ
-1984 VKPINYPKD
+1984 KEINYSKD

-2097 MVGSENFTVSAE
+2097 MVGSENLTVSAE

-2128 ACQMDIVLPAGMT
+2128 ACQMDIILPAGMT

-2156 YSKDINGVHRVVIS
+2156 YSKDIDGVHRVVIS

-2177 PNGSAILY
+2177 TNGSAILY

-2193 DKVALDNVIFAEA
+2193 DKVALDKVIFAEA

-2211 TITGNDATGINGM
+2211 YITGSDATGISGM
-2224 ETEGSLKQ
+2224 EAEGSLKQ

>member
-33 TGDDLTVSE
+33 SGDDLTVSE

-76 KIVAVYKGKEYAPGV
+76 KIVAVYKGKEYAPEV
-91 AFTIDSDA
+91 AFTIEGDA
-99 PAKVKVKVRAV
+99 PAKVRVKVRAV

-181 KGDYEVYVK
+181 KGDYDVYVK

-203 ALTDGIAALAKVVE
+203 ALAEGIGALAKVVE

-416 ADQLLSALEDGFQSL
+416 ADQLLSALED
-431 GDDFQYLE
+431 DFQYLE

-484 RDAIQAKISSL
+484 RDAIQAKINSL

-534 KMKPADEKDTYD
+534 KMKPAAEGDTYD
-546 VAAHFQKTAAGLQK
+546 MAAHFQKTAAGLQK

-570 KSYQEKMLTETV
+570 KGYQEKTLTETV

-596 IGKYQDDA
+596 VGKYQDDA
-604 TAALDRYDVVSTAIK
+604 TAAMARYDVVNTAIK
-619 DYEAALTT
+619 DYKGALAT
-627 LRGTVGPKTL
+627 LRATVGTKTL

-647 GKTYGERITK
+647 GKTYGERITQ

-739 KYKGVPYEYYNV
+739 EYKGVPYEYYNV

-765 LQDLNDIEASTNT
+765 LQDLNDIEANANT

-786 AATKDDI
+786 AATEDDI

-816 DALSALLGRVDEQK
+816 DALSELLTRVNAQK
-830 AHVNAENQAYTDF
+830 AHVNAEKQAYTDF

-865 KKAFVIPGESID
+865 KNAFVIPGESID

-922 SRLSDLQLE
+922 SRLNDLQLE

-953 ENFDG
+953 DNFVG
-958 QKIDIWNYTYGSG
+958 QRIDIWNYSSWG
-971 YYAREDYS
+971 RDYTT
-979 THYGFV
+979 THYGFAN
-985 SAFDA
+985 AFDA
-990 VRTRINQKTDGTN
+990 VRTRINQKTNGTN
-1003 ADYYRGLLAYPD
+1003 AAYYLSLLAYPD

-1022 EAIKQAIEDAYK
+1022 QAIEQAIEAAYK
-1034 AGKAWTGTLKYNSYT
+1034 AGKAWTGSFKYNYNT
-1049 YKYEPVLNTEIVR
+1049 YKNEPELNTGIAR

-1076 QAYNDKTNYYTQ
+1076 QAYNDYTNNSTQ
-1088 VDEGNKCQTLWD
+1088 VDEGNKCQALWD

-1121 QLGDLL
+1121 KLGDLL

-1133 KALVVKYYAE
+1133 KTLVEKYYAE
-1143 GLTTTNNSDVSKA
+1143 GLTTTNHKTVSEA
-1156 YRRIET
+1156 YRSIKLKLDE
-1162 ELGGLKAFIEG
+1162 LKAFIEG
-1173 NSEYNAAIAGDNLT
+1173 NSEYNGAIAGDNLT
-1187 RYNTFCEK
+1187 RYNTFCAK
-1195 VQETENKYGEGTAQI
+1195 VQETEDKYGEGTAQI

-1237 YKYAALIK
+1237 YKYAVLIK
-1245 NLKDDAAATYAET
+1245 DLKDEAAATYANT
-1258 TSPALWDIAEANAKK
+1258 TSPALWDIEEANAKK
-1273 AQEYTD
+1273 AQKYTD

-1296 RAKLEEMLANL
+1296 RVKLEEMLANL

-1320 SYDKNV
+1320 GFDKNV

-1423 EGKDDDFKSYKDCV
+1423 EGKDDDLKSYKDCV

-1467 DAFYAEAG
+1467 NAFYAEAG

-1507 RIKAAQEYYGAF
+1507 RIKTAQEYYGAF

-1555 RIYGL
+1555 RVYGL
-1560 TIGED
+1560 IIGED

-1642 DENATLAEAKKD
+1642 DENATPAEAKKD

-1696 GYSAVNITYD
+1696 SYSNVNITYD

-1722 CREELDGVK
+1722 CRNELDGVK

-1777 KAMENLQNAYDALVA
+1777 KAMKDLQDAYDALVA

-1799 LIASYQHSSTVLEES
+1799 LIASYQHSSNVLEES
-1814 SYKQVGNEVFVLE
+1814 SWKQVGNEVFVFE

-1871 TDSQVESYKDGCL
+1871 TDSQVESYKDGSL
-1884 YDAYAKLAVAEVF
+1884 KDAYAKLETVEVL

-1903 TQVYQSNVWG
+1903 KQVYQFNVL
-1913 ARSAME
+1913 SALYDME
-1919 NSFDKSGTK
+1919 KSFYKSGTK

-1946 CRNFDNYLTSEN
+1946 QQNFDNYLAFGEM
-1958 GRIDLILPTKD
+1958 GQIDLILPTKD

-1974 WLNPDGSVAV
+1974 WLNPDGSVAA

-2048 DPETLEGG
+2048 DSETLEGG

-2097 MVGSENFTVSAE
+2097 MVGSENLTVSAE

-2128 ACQMDIVLPAGMT
+2128 ACQMDIILPAGMT

-2156 YSKDINGVHRVVIS
+2156 YSKDIDGVHRVVIS
-2170 TIENNSF
+2170 TIENNCF
-2177 PNGSAILY
+2177 TNGSAILY

-2193 DKVALDNVIFAEA
+2193 DKVALDKVIFAEA

-2211 TITGNDATGINGM
+2211 YITGSDATGINGM
-2224 ETEGSLKQ
+2224 EAEGSLKQ

>member
-63 KYMLQRATFTDNA
+63 KYMLQPATFTDNA

-91 AFTIDSDA
+91 AFTIDGAA

-117 SGVKFTLI
+117 SGVKFTLL

-131 VKELGAQL
+131 VKELSAQL

-145 TSDYF
+145 TSEYF
-150 RRTDAWTKGKDGKP
+150 RTTDAWKKGNDGKP

-190 NHLWQGKNSPELR
+190 NHLWQGEKSPELR
-203 ALTDGIAALAKVVE
+203 ALTDGIGALADVVE
-217 KANDNENAYFSAQ
+217 KANVNENSYKSALDAYTDAKR
-230 NAYEAAEYQFRSFSS
+230 QFDGFYW
-245 TWYTV
+245 TWYYTDK
-250 AEEIRATYQADYNK
+250 AMKETYQADYDK
-264 IQQSIN
+264 IKKDIE
-270 DFKALAREKYDAGE
+270 DFGTLAKQKYNAG
-284 AKELKTA
+284 AANELKTD
-291 EFTENFNRMLN
+291 EFTENFSRQFNTLK
-302 ELEANIGVSDAAWI
+302 ANIGTSGNAWL
-316 NIYAV
+316 NISAT
-321 YQDGLRVFN
+321 YQDGLSSFN

-341 DDGNYADWNEEALN
+341 DDGNYADWNAEALN

-380 LEENFRTLKEAQV
+380 QEENFRTLKEAQV

-403 LAKHVDAEAKKAA
+403 LAKHADAEAKKAA
-416 ADQLLSALEDGFQSL
+416 ADQLLADLE
-431 GDDFQYLE
+431 DDFQYLE
-439 KSDDVNQKYAN
+439 ESDDVNQKYAN

-462 KDKVAKDYKA
+462 KDKVATDYKA

-570 KSYQEKMLTETV
+570 KGYQEKTLTETV

-596 IGKYQDDA
+596 VVKYQDDA
-604 TAALDRYDVVSTAIK
+604 TAAMARYDVVNTAIK
-619 DYEAALTT
+619 DYKDALAT
-627 LRGTVGPKTL
+627 LRATVGTKTL

-686 VQLKETILT
+686 VKLKETILT
-695 DAQALNAAFAND
+695 DAQALNDAFAND

-739 KYKGVPYEYYNV
+739 EYKGVPYEYYNV

-765 LQDLNDIEASTNT
+765 LQDLNEIEANANT

-786 AATKDDI
+786 AATEDDI

-816 DALSALLGRVDEQK
+816 DALSELLTRVNAQK
-830 AHVNAENQAYTDF
+830 AHVNAEKQAYTDF

-865 KKAFVIPGESID
+865 KNAFVIPGESID

-894 ATARAKEILQESCKD
+894 ATARAKEILKESCKD

-922 SRLSDLQLE
+922 SRLNDLQLE
-931 ANALKAMATDS
+931 ANALKALAIDS
-942 TANYNAYQKLK
+942 TANYDAYQKLK
-953 ENFDG
+953 DNFVG
-958 QKIDIWNYTYGSG
+958 QRIDIWNYSSWG
-971 YYAREDYS
+971 RDYTT
-979 THYGFV
+979 THYGFAN
-985 SAFDA
+985 AFDA
-990 VRTRINQKTDGTN
+990 VRTRINQKTNGTN
-1003 ADYYRGLLAYPD
+1003 AAYYLSLLAYPD

-1022 EAIKQAIEDAYK
+1022 QAIGQAIEAAYK
-1034 AGKAWTGTLKYNSYT
+1034 AGKAWTGSFKYNYNT
-1049 YKYEPVLNTEIVR
+1049 YKNEPELNTGIAR

-1076 QAYNDKTNYYTQ
+1076 QAYNDYTNNSTQ
-1088 VDEGNKCQTLWD
+1088 VDEGNKCQALWD

-1121 QLGDLL
+1121 KLGDLL

-1133 KALVVKYYAE
+1133 KALVEKYYAE
-1143 GLTTTNNSDVSKA
+1143 GLTTTNHKTVSEA
-1156 YRRIET
+1156 YRSIKLKLDE
-1162 ELGGLKAFIEG
+1162 LKAFIEG
-1173 NSEYNAAIAGDNLT
+1173 NSEYNGAIAGDNLT
-1187 RYNTFCEK
+1187 RYNTFCAK

-1245 NLKDDAAATYAET
+1245 NLKDEAAASYAKT

-1296 RAKLEEMLANL
+1296 RVKLEEMLANL

-1351 LVSNLDN
+1351 LVSNLDA
-1358 DWNFFGMVPNLLV
+1358 DWSFFGMVPNLLV

-1378 QNEWKAL
+1378 KDEWKAL

-1423 EGKDDDFKSYKDCV
+1423 EGKDDDLKSYKDRV
-1437 AKYLTP
+1437 AKNLTP

-1467 DAFYAEAG
+1467 NAFYAEAG

-1555 RIYGL
+1555 RVYGL
-1560 TIGED
+1560 IIGED

-1583 NAANQ
+1583 NAANL

-1642 DENATLAEAKKD
+1642 AENATPAEAKKD

-1670 LIKLVNAELIE
+1670 LIKLVNAELID
-1681 GVANSLEMLVSQAES
+1681 GVASSLGTLVSQAELT
-1696 GYSAVNITYD
+1696 YSNVNMTYD
-1706 GVYTPVKV
+1706 QVYAPVKV

-1748 IHLLNVLIDRMGATR
+1748 IHLLNGLIDRMGATR

-1777 KAMENLQNAYDALVA
+1777 KAMKDLQNAYDALVA

-1799 LIASYQHSSTVLEES
+1799 LIASYQHAS
-1814 SYKQVGNEVFVLE
+1814 EVREYSDWEGLGEMFYFE
-1827 RGKSY
+1827 GGKSY
-1832 MENYEKLFFNVAS
+1832 MENYEKQFFNEAS
-1845 EKAEEVSG
+1845 EKAEVVSD

-1884 YDAYAKLAVAEVF
+1884 YDAYAKLATVEAF
-1897 GAWYET
+1897 GAWKET
-1903 TQVYQSNVWG
+1903 QSVYQSNVLS
-1913 ARSAME
+1913 ARDAME
-1919 NSFDKSGTK
+1919 KSFNKSGTN

-1933 GALREQFDNLKLA
+1933 NTLWEQFNNLERA
-1946 CRNFDNYLTSEN
+1946 CQNFDNYRN
-1958 GRIDLILPTKD
+1958 FVDIYRILPTKD

-1974 WLNPDGSVAV
+1974 WLNPDGSEAWQ
-1984 VKPINYPKD
+1984 KEINYSKD

-2048 DPETLEGG
+2048 DSETLKGG

-2097 MVGSENFTVSAE
+2097 MVGSENLTVSAE

-2128 ACQMDIVLPAGMT
+2128 ACQMDIILPAGMT

-2177 PNGSAILY
+2177 TNGSAILY

-2193 DKVALDNVIFAEA
+2193 DKVALDKVIFAEA

-2211 TITGNDATGINGM
+2211 TITGSDATGISGM
-2224 ETEGSLKQ
+2224 EAEGSLKQ

>member
-63 KYMLQRATFTDNA
+63 EYKLQDAPELFTDNA

-91 AFTIDSDA
+91 AFTIDGDA

-117 SGVKFTLI
+117 SGVKFTLL

-150 RRTDAWTKGKDGKP
+150 RTTDAWKTGKDGKP
-164 SLEMQVA
+164 SLEMQLA

-181 KGDYEVYVK
+181 KGDYDVYVK
-190 NHLWQGKNSPELR
+190 NHLWQGKDSPELL
-203 ALTDGIAALAKVVE
+203 ALKNGIDALADVVE
-217 KANDNENAYFSAQ
+217 KANVNENSYKSAWDAYTDAKR
-230 NAYEAAEYQFRSFSS
+230 QFDGFYW
-245 TWYTV
+245 TWYYTDK
-250 AEEIRATYQADYNK
+250 AMKETYQADYDK
-264 IQQSIN
+264 IKKDIE
-270 DFKALAREKYDAGE
+270 DFGTLAMQKYNAG
-284 AKELKTA
+284 AANELKTD
-291 EFTENFNRMLN
+291 EFTENFSRHFNTLK
-302 ELEANIGVSDAAWI
+302 ANIGTSGNAWL
-316 NIYAV
+316 NISAT
-321 YQDGLRVFN
+321 YQDGLSSFN

-341 DDGNYADWNEEALN
+341 DDGNYADWNAEALN

-368 KTIDADKTKASE
+368 KDIDADKTKASE
-380 LEENFRTLKEAQV
+380 QEENFRTLKEAQV

-416 ADQLLSALEDGFQSL
+416 ADQLLANLE
-431 GDDFQYLE
+431 DDFQYLE
-439 KSDDVNQKYAN
+439 ESDDVNQKYAS

-472 PHNIRTASYDAD
+472 PHNIRTASYAAD
-484 RDAIQAKISSL
+484 RDAIQAKINSL

-514 ALGTETGLQKKLDD
+514 ALGTETGLQKQLDD

-534 KMKPADEKDTYD
+534 KMKPAAKGDAYD

-560 TIDEIKAAVE
+560 TIDQIKEAVE
-570 KSYQEKMLTETV
+570 KAYQEKTLTETA
-582 RGDFQSQIDAAAMA
+582 RTDFQQQIDAAAMA

-604 TAALDRYDVVSTAIK
+604 TAALDRYDVVNTAIK
-619 DYEAALTT
+619 DYKDALTT
-627 LRGTVGPKTL
+627 LRATVGTKTL

-672 KEKLDADLL
+672 NEKLDAEHL

-695 DAQALNAAFAND
+695 DAQALNAAFDND
-707 KVNSDKT
+707 KKNSDKT

-722 MYDAASKVV
+722 MYDAASEIV

-739 KYKGVPYEYYNV
+739 QYKGVPYEYYNV

-765 LQDLNDIEASTNT
+765 LQELNDIEACTNT

-816 DALSALLGRVDEQK
+816 EALSELLTRVDAQK
-830 AHVNAENQAYTDF
+830 AHVNAEKQAYTDF

-865 KKAFVIPGESID
+865 KNAFKIPGESID

-884 TKLEALKAEA
+884 NKLDALKAEA

-922 SRLSDLQLE
+922 SRLNDLQLE
-931 ANALKAMATDS
+931 ADALKALAIDS
-942 TANYNAYQKLK
+942 TANYDAYQKLK
-953 ENFDG
+953 DNFVG
-958 QKIDIWNYTYGSG
+958 QRIDIWNYSSWG
-971 YYAREDYS
+971 RDYTT
-979 THYGFV
+979 THYGFAN
-985 SAFDA
+985 AFDA
-990 VRTRINQKTDGTN
+990 VRTRINQKTNGTN
-1003 ADYYRGLLAYPD
+1003 AAYYLSLLAYPD

-1022 EAIKQAIEDAYK
+1022 QAIEQAIEAAYK
-1034 AGKAWTGTLKYNSYT
+1034 AGKAWTGSFKYNYNT
-1049 YKYEPVLNTEIVR
+1049 YKNEPELNTGIAR

-1070 LKMLPK
+1070 LRELPK
-1076 QAYNDKTNYYTQ
+1076 QAYNDNTNYYTQ
-1088 VDEGNKCQTLWD
+1088 VDEGNKCQALWD

-1133 KALVVKYYAE
+1133 KALVEKYYAE
-1143 GLTTTNNSDVSKA
+1143 GLTTTNHSTVSEA
-1156 YRRIET
+1156 YRFIKIE
-1162 ELGGLKAFIEG
+1162 LDGLKAFIEG
-1173 NSEYNAAIAGDNLT
+1173 NGDYNAVIAGDNLI
-1187 RYNTFCEK
+1187 RYNTFCAK
-1195 VQETENKYGEGTAQI
+1195 VQETEDKYGEGTAQI

-1245 NLKDDAAATYAET
+1245 DLKDEAADSYAKT
-1258 TSPALWDIAEANAKK
+1258 TSPALWDIDEANAKK
-1273 AQEYTD
+1273 AQKYTD

-1351 LVSNLDN
+1351 LVSNLDG

-1378 QNEWKAL
+1378 KDEWKAL

-1423 EGKDDDFKSYKDCV
+1423 EGKDDDLKSYKDRV

-1555 RIYGL
+1555 RIHGL

-1588 AEVDAIKADIVA
+1588 AEVAAIKADIVA

-1642 DENATLAEAKKD
+1642 DENATPAEAKKD

-1681 GVANSLEMLVSQAES
+1681 GVASSLGTLVSQAES
-1696 GYSAVNITYD
+1696 TYDDVNTTYD
-1706 GVYTPVKV
+1706 GVYAPVKV

-1748 IHLLNVLIDRMGATR
+1748 IHILNVLIDRMGATR
-1763 MDIIEANKPYVAHA
+1763 TDIIEANKPYVAHA
-1777 KAMENLQNAYDALVA
+1777 KAMKDLQDAYDALVA

-1799 LIASYQHSSTVLEES
+1799 LIASYQHAS
-1814 SYKQVGNEVFVLE
+1814 EVRELSEWQGLGEMFYFE
-1827 RGKSY
+1827 GGKSY

-1845 EKAEEVSG
+1845 EKAEEVSD

-1884 YDAYAKLAVAEVF
+1884 DEAYAKLAVVEAF
-1897 GAWYET
+1897 GAWKET
-1903 TQVYQSNVWG
+1903 QSVYQSKVYT
-1913 ARSAME
+1913 ARYDME
-1919 NSFDKSGTK
+1919 NSFNKSGTN

-1933 GALREQFDNLKLA
+1933 NSLWEQFNNLERA
-1946 CRNFDNYLTSEN
+1946 CQNFNNYLDFVDIY
-1958 GRIDLILPTKD
+1958 RILPTKD

-1974 WLNPDGSVAV
+1974 WLNPDGSEAWQ
-1984 VKPINYPKD
+1984 KEINYSKD

-2097 MVGSENFTVSAE
+2097 MVGSENLTVSAE

-2128 ACQMDIVLPAGMT
+2128 ACQMDIILPAGMT

-2156 YSKDINGVHRVVIS
+2156 YSKDIDGVHRVVIS

-2177 PNGSAILY
+2177 TNGSAILY

-2193 DKVALDNVIFAEA
+2193 DKVALDKVIFAEA

-2211 TITGNDATGINGM
+2211 TITGSDATGISGM
-2224 ETEGSLKQ
+2224 EAEGSLKQ

>member
-63 KYMLQRATFTDNA
+63 KYMLQPATFTDNA

-91 AFTIDSDA
+91 AFTIDGDA
-99 PAKVKVKVRAV
+99 PAKVRVKVRAV

-117 SGVKFTLI
+117 SGVKFTLL

-181 KGDYEVYVK
+181 KGDYDVYVK

-203 ALTDGIAALAKVVE
+203 ALAEGIGALAKVVE

-330 AAQEEIHTQMP
+330 AAQEEIHTQMQ

-416 ADQLLSALEDGFQSL
+416 ADQLLSALED
-431 GDDFQYLE
+431 DFQYLE

-484 RDAIQAKISSL
+484 RDAIQAKINSL

-514 ALGTETGLQKKLDD
+514 ALGTETGLQKQLDD

-534 KMKPADEKDTYD
+534 KMKPAAKGDAYD

-560 TIDEIKAAVE
+560 TIDQIKEAVE
-570 KSYQEKMLTETV
+570 KAYQEKTLTETA
-582 RGDFQSQIDAAAMA
+582 RTDFQQQIDAAAMS

-604 TAALDRYDVVSTAIK
+604 TAALDRYDVVNTAIK
-619 DYEAALTT
+619 DYKDALAT
-627 LRGTVGPKTL
+627 LRATVGTKTL

-672 KEKLDADLL
+672 KEKLDAEHL

-695 DAQALNAAFAND
+695 DAQALNDAFAND

-816 DALSALLGRVDEQK
+816 DALSELLTRVNAQK
-830 AHVNAENQAYTDF
+830 AHVNAEKQAYTDF

-865 KKAFVIPGESID
+865 KNAFVIPGESID

-922 SRLSDLQLE
+922 SRLNDLQLE

-942 TANYNAYQKLK
+942 TANYDAYQELK
-953 ENFDG
+953 RNIAEQG
-958 QKIDIWNYTYGSG
+958 IMIWCGYDYYG
-971 YYAREDYS
+971 RDKMDYC
-979 THYGFV
+979 YGFAN
-985 SAFDA
+985 AFNA
-990 VRTRINQKTDGTN
+990 AWKYVNRFTDGTN
-1003 ADYYRGLLAYPD
+1003 AAYYLGLLSYPD

-1022 EAIKQAIEDAYK
+1022 EAIRQAIEDAYK

-1049 YKYEPVLNTEIVR
+1049 YKYEPVLNTGIVR

-1070 LKMLPK
+1070 LQMLPK
-1076 QAYNDKTNYYTQ
+1076 QAYNDHSNYITQ
-1088 VDEGNKCQTLWD
+1088 VDELNKRQALWD

-1133 KALVVKYYAE
+1133 KALVEKYYAE
-1143 GLTTTNNSDVSKA
+1143 GLTTTNNSMVSEA
-1156 YRRIET
+1156 YRSIKL
-1162 ELGGLKAFIEG
+1162 ELDGLKAFIEG
-1173 NSEYNAAIAGDNLT
+1173 NSDYNAVIAGDNLT
-1187 RYNTFCEK
+1187 RYNTFCAK

-1245 NLKDDAAATYAET
+1245 NLKDDAAATYAKT
-1258 TSPALWDIAEANAKK
+1258 TSPALWDIDEANAAK
-1273 AQEYTD
+1273 AMEYTA

-1284 KKELDLAVNTAV
+1284 KKDLDLAVNTAV

-1320 SYDKNV
+1320 GFDKNV

-1351 LVSNLDN
+1351 LVSNLDG

-1423 EGKDDDFKSYKDCV
+1423 EGKDDDLKSYKDCV

-1555 RIYGL
+1555 RVYGL
-1560 TIGED
+1560 IIGED

-1642 DENATLAEAKKD
+1642 DENATPAEAKKD

-1696 GYSAVNITYD
+1696 SYSNVNITYD

-1722 CREELDGVK
+1722 CRNELDGVK

-1748 IHLLNVLIDRMGATR
+1748 IHLLNGLIDRMGTTR

-1777 KAMENLQNAYDALVA
+1777 KAMKDLQDAYDALVA

-1799 LIASYQHSSTVLEES
+1799 LIASYQHVS
-1814 SYKQVGNEVFVLE
+1814 EVREYSDWQGLGEMFYFE
-1827 RGKSY
+1827 GGKSY

-1845 EKAEEVSG
+1845 EKAEVVNG

-1861 LEEGPVSAIL
+1861 LEEGPVSGIL

-1884 YDAYAKLAVAEVF
+1884 YDAYAKLATVEAF
-1897 GAWYET
+1897 GAWKET
-1903 TQVYQSNVWG
+1903 QSVYQSKVYTALN
-1913 ARSAME
+1913 AME
-1919 NSFDKSGTK
+1919 NSFNKSGTN

-1933 GALREQFDNLKLA
+1933 GTLWEQFNNLERAYQRFVSYL
-1946 CRNFDNYLTSEN
+1946 NFADIY
-1958 GRIDLILPTKD
+1958 RILPTKD

-1974 WLNPDGSVAV
+1974 WLNPDGSEAGQ
-1984 VKPINYPKD
+1984 KEINYSKD

-2097 MVGSENFTVSAE
+2097 MVGSENLTVSAE

-2128 ACQMDIVLPAGMT
+2128 ACQMDIILPAGMT

-2156 YSKDINGVHRVVIS
+2156 YSKDIDGVHRVVIS
-2170 TIENNSF
+2170 TIENNCF
-2177 PNGSAILY
+2177 TNGSAILY

-2193 DKVALDNVIFAEA
+2193 DKVALDKVIFAEA

-2211 TITGNDATGINGM
+2211 TITGSDATGISGM
-2224 ETEGSLKQ
+2224 EAEGSLKQ

>member
-63 KYMLQRATFTDNA
+63 KYMLQPATFTDNA

-91 AFTIDSDA
+91 AFTIDGDA

-117 SGVKFTLI
+117 SGVKFTLV

-131 VKELGAQL
+131 VKELSAQL

-145 TSDYF
+145 TSEYF
-150 RRTDAWTKGKDGKP
+150 RTTDAWKKGNDEKP

-190 NHLWQGKNSPELR
+190 NHLWQGENSPELR
-203 ALTDGIAALAKVVE
+203 ALTDGIGALADVVE
-217 KANDNENAYFSAQ
+217 KANVNENSYKSALDAYTDAKR
-230 NAYEAAEYQFRSFSS
+230 QFDGFYW
-245 TWYTV
+245 TWYYTDK
-250 AEEIRATYQADYNK
+250 AMKETYQADYDK
-264 IQQSIN
+264 IKKDIE
-270 DFKALAREKYDAGE
+270 DFGTLAKQKYNAG
-284 AKELKTA
+284 AANELKTD
-291 EFTENFNRMLN
+291 EFTENFSRQFNTLK
-302 ELEANIGVSDAAWI
+302 ANIGTSGNAWL
-316 NIYAV
+316 NISAT
-321 YQDGLRVFN
+321 YQDGLSSFN

-341 DDGNYADWNEEALN
+341 DDGYYADWNAEALN

-380 LEENFRTLKEAQV
+380 QEEDFRMLKEAQV

-403 LAKHVDAEAKKAA
+403 LAKHADAEAKKDA
-416 ADQLLSALEDGFQSL
+416 ADQLLADLE
-431 GDDFQYLE
+431 DDFQYLE
-439 KSDDVNQKYAN
+439 ESDDVNQKYAN

-462 KDKVAKDYKA
+462 KGKVDKDYKA
-472 PHNIRTASYDAD
+472 PHNIRTANYDAD

-514 ALGTETGLQKKLDD
+514 ALGTETGLQKELDD

-560 TIDEIKAAVE
+560 TIDQIKAAVE
-570 KSYQEKMLTETV
+570 KGYQEKTLTETV

-596 IGKYQDDA
+596 VVKYQDDA
-604 TAALDRYDVVSTAIK
+604 TDALARYDVVNTAIK
-619 DYEAALTT
+619 DYKDALAT
-627 LRGTVGPKTL
+627 LRATVGTKTL

-672 KEKLDADLL
+672 KENFDADLL
-681 AALLA
+681 AALLD

-695 DAQALNAAFAND
+695 DAQALNDAFAND

-722 MYDAASKVV
+722 MYDAASEIV

-816 DALSALLGRVDEQK
+816 DALSELLGRVDEQK
-830 AHVNAENQAYTDF
+830 AHVNAEKQAYTDF

-865 KKAFVIPGESID
+865 KNAFVIPGESID

-922 SRLSDLQLE
+922 SRLNDLQLE
-931 ANALKAMATDS
+931 ANALKALAIDS
-942 TANYNAYQKLK
+942 TANYDAYQKLK
-953 ENFDG
+953 DNFVG
-958 QKIDIWNYTYGSG
+958 QRIDIWNYSSWG
-971 YYAREDYS
+971 RDYTT
-979 THYGFV
+979 THYGFAN
-985 SAFDA
+985 AFDA
-990 VRTRINQKTDGTN
+990 VRTRINQKTNGTN
-1003 ADYYRGLLAYPD
+1003 AAYYLSLLAYPD

-1022 EAIKQAIEDAYK
+1022 QAIEQAIEAAYK
-1034 AGKAWTGTLKYNSYT
+1034 AGKAWTGSFKYNYNT
-1049 YKYEPVLNTEIVR
+1049 YKNEPELNTGIAR

-1076 QAYNDKTNYYTQ
+1076 QAYNDYTNNSTQ
-1088 VDEGNKCQTLWD
+1088 VDEGNKCQALWD

-1121 QLGDLL
+1121 RLGDLL

-1133 KALVVKYYAE
+1133 KALVEKYYAE
-1143 GLTTTNNSDVSKA
+1143 GLTTTNHSTVSEA
-1156 YRRIET
+1156 YRFIKIE
-1162 ELGGLKAFIEG
+1162 LDGLKAFIEG
-1173 NSEYNAAIAGDNLT
+1173 NGDYNAVIAGDNLI
-1187 RYNTFCEK
+1187 RYNTFCAK

-1245 NLKDDAAATYAET
+1245 NLKDDAAATYAKT
-1258 TSPALWDIAEANAKK
+1258 TSPALWDIDEANAAK
-1273 AQEYTD
+1273 AMEYTA

-1284 KKELDLAVNTAV
+1284 KKDLDLAVNTAV

-1351 LVSNLDN
+1351 LVSNLDG
-1358 DWNFFGMVPNLLV
+1358 DWSFFGMVPNLLV

-1423 EGKDDDFKSYKDCV
+1423 EGKDDDLKSYKDCV

-1454 TFTGKIADLQRYI
+1454 TFTGKITDLQRYI
-1467 DAFYAEAG
+1467 NAFYAEAG

-1555 RIYGL
+1555 RVYGL
-1560 TIGED
+1560 IIGED

-1613 GTAADEVKAYYDEH
+1613 GAAADEVKAYYDEH

-1642 DENATLAEAKKD
+1642 VENATPAEAKKD

-1696 GYSAVNITYD
+1696 SYSAVNDTYD

-1763 MDIIEANKPYVAHA
+1763 TDIMEANKPYVAHA
-1777 KAMENLQNAYDALVA
+1777 KAMKDLQDAYDALVA

-1814 SYKQVGNEVFVLE
+1814 SYKQVGNEVFVFE

-1871 TDSQVESYKDGCL
+1871 TDSQVESYKDGSL
-1884 YDAYAKLAVAEVF
+1884 KDAYAKLETVEVL

-1903 TQVYQSNVWG
+1903 KQVYQFNVL
-1913 ARSAME
+1913 SALYDMDK
-1919 NSFDKSGTK
+1919 SFNKSGTK

-1946 CRNFDNYLTSEN
+1946 QQNFDNYLAFGEM
-1958 GRIDLILPTKD
+1958 GQIDLILPTKD

-1974 WLNPDGSVAV
+1974 WLNPDGSVAA

-2097 MVGSENFTVSAE
+2097 MVGSENLTVSAE

-2128 ACQMDIVLPAGMT
+2128 ACQMDIILPAGMT

-2156 YSKDINGVHRVVIS
+2156 YSKDIDGVHRVVIS

-2177 PNGSAILY
+2177 TNGSAILY

-2193 DKVALDNVIFAEA
+2193 DKVALDKVIFAEA

-2211 TITGNDATGINGM
+2211 TITGSDATGISGM
-2224 ETEGSLKQ
+2224 EAEGSLKQ

>member
-63 KYMLQRATFTDNA
+63 EYKLQPATFTDNA

-91 AFTIDSDA
+91 AFTIDGDA

-117 SGVKFTLI
+117 SGVKFTLL

-131 VKELGAQL
+131 VKELSAQL

-150 RRTDAWTKGKDGKP
+150 RTTDAWKMGKDGKP

-181 KGDYEVYVK
+181 KGDYDVYVK
-190 NHLWQGKNSPELR
+190 NHLWQGKNSPELL
-203 ALTDGIAALAKVVE
+203 ALTNGIGALAKVVE
-217 KANDNENAYFSAQ
+217 DANNNENSYKSAWDAYTDAQ
-230 NAYEAAEYQFRSFSS
+230 SQFNSFSW
-245 TWYTV
+245 TWRYGDI
-250 AEEIRATYQADYNK
+250 AEEIKATYQADYDK
-264 IQQSIN
+264 IQPYIN
-270 DFKALAREKYDAGE
+270 DFKALAEQKYNAGT

-291 EFTENFNRMLN
+291 EFTENFNSMLN
-302 ELEANIGVSDAAWI
+302 ELKTNIGVSGDAWTNI
-316 NIYAV
+316 NAV

-341 DDGNYADWNEEALN
+341 DDGNYADWNAEALN

-368 KTIDADKTKASE
+368 KTIDADKTKASK

-393 VVINATKDEY
+393 VVINATKNEY
-403 LAKHVDAEAKKAA
+403 LAKHADAEAKYAA
-416 ADQLLSALEDGFQSL
+416 ANQLLADLE
-431 GDDFQYLE
+431 DDFQYLE
-439 KSDDVNQKYAN
+439 KSEDVNQKYAN

-462 KDKVAKDYKA
+462 KDKVDKDYKA

-484 RDAIQAKISSL
+484 RDAILAKISSL

-534 KMKPADEKDTYD
+534 KMKPAVEGDTYD
-546 VAAHFQKTAAGLQK
+546 VAAHFQKTAGGLQK

-570 KSYQEKMLTETV
+570 KGYQEKTLTETV
-582 RGDFQSQIDAAAMA
+582 RGGFQSQIDAAAMA
-596 IGKYQDDA
+596 VVKYQEDA
-604 TAALDRYDVVSTAIK
+604 TAAMARYDVVNTAIK
-619 DYEAALTT
+619 DYRDALAT
-627 LRGTVGPKTL
+627 LRATVGTKTL

-647 GKTYGERITK
+647 GKTYGERITQ
-657 LQTEIDRVAGNFSAA
+657 LQTEIDRVAGYFSAA
-672 KEKLDADLL
+672 KKKLDADLL
-681 AALLA
+681 AALLD

-722 MYDAASKVV
+722 MYDAASNVV
-731 DAIKADID
+731 NAIKADID
-739 KYKGVPYEYYNV
+739 KYKGVPYTYYGV

-765 LQDLNDIEASTNT
+765 LQELNEIEAKTNT

-816 DALSALLGRVDEQK
+816 DALSDLLTCVDAQK
-830 AHVNAENQAYTDF
+830 DHVNAEKQAYTDF

-860 TLTEA
+860 TLKEA
-865 KKAFVIPGESID
+865 KDAFVIPGESID

-884 TKLEALKAEA
+884 TKLDALKAEA

-922 SRLSDLQLE
+922 SRLNDLQQE
-931 ANALKAMATDS
+931 ANALKKLATDS
-942 TANYNAYQKLK
+942 TANYDAYQELK
-953 ENFDG
+953 RNIAEQG
-958 QKIDIWNYTYGSG
+958 IMIWCGYDYYG
-971 YYAREDYS
+971 RDKMDYC
-979 THYGFV
+979 YGFAN
-985 SAFDA
+985 AFNA
-990 VRTRINQKTDGTN
+990 AWKYVNRFTDGTN
-1003 ADYYRGLLAYPD
+1003 AAYYLGLLSYPD

-1022 EAIKQAIEDAYK
+1022 EAIRQAIEDAYK

-1049 YKYEPVLNTEIVR
+1049 YKYEPVLNTGIVR

-1070 LKMLPK
+1070 LQMLPK
-1076 QAYNDKTNYYTQ
+1076 QAYNDHTNYITQ
-1088 VDEGNKCQTLWD
+1088 VDELNKRQALWD

-1133 KALVVKYYAE
+1133 KALVEKYYAE
-1143 GLTTTNNSDVSKA
+1143 GLTTTNNVTVSEA
-1156 YRRIET
+1156 YRRIKI
-1162 ELGGLKAFIEG
+1162 ELDGLKAFIEG

-1195 VQETENKYGEGTAQI
+1195 VQEAENKYGEGTAQI

-1245 NLKDDAAATYAET
+1245 KLKDDAADTYAET

-1284 KKELDLAVNTAV
+1284 KKDLDLAVNTAV

-1351 LVSNLDN
+1351 LVSNLDD
-1358 DWNFFGMVPNLLV
+1358 DWSFFGMVPNLLV

-1378 QNEWKAL
+1378 QNEWKVL

-1423 EGKDDDFKSYKDCV
+1423 EGKDDDLKSYKDRV

-1467 DAFYAEAG
+1467 NAFYAEAG
-1475 AVYTSAKAKAD
+1475 AVYISAKAKAD

-1507 RIKAAQEYYGAF
+1507 RIKAAQDYYGAF

-1555 RIYGL
+1555 RVYGL

-1583 NAANQ
+1583 NAANL

-1642 DENATLAEAKKD
+1642 AENATPAEAKKD

-1670 LIKLVNAELIE
+1670 LIKLVNAELID
-1681 GVANSLEMLVSQAES
+1681 GVASSLGTLVSQAELT
-1696 GYSAVNITYD
+1696 YSNVNMTYD
-1706 GVYTPVKV
+1706 QVYAPVKV

-1748 IHLLNVLIDRMGATR
+1748 IHLLNGLIDRMGATR

-1777 KAMENLQNAYDALVA
+1777 KAMKDLQNAYDALVA

-1799 LIASYQHSSTVLEES
+1799 LIASYQHASRE
-1814 SYKQVGNEVFVLE
+1814 VGYPEWQGLGEMFCFE
-1827 RGKSY
+1827 IGKSY
-1832 MENYEKLFFNVAS
+1832 MENYEKMFFNVAS

-1871 TDSQVESYKDGCL
+1871 SDSQVESYKDGCL
-1884 YDAYAKLAVAEVF
+1884 YDAYAKLATVEAF
-1897 GAWYET
+1897 GAWKET
-1903 TQVYQSNVWG
+1903 QSVYQSNVCT
-1913 ARSAME
+1913 ARNDME
-1919 NSFDKSGTK
+1919 NSFNKSGTN

-1933 GALREQFDNLKLA
+1933 NSLWEQFENLERA
-1946 CRNFDNYLTSEN
+1946 YQRFDSYLDFVDIY
-1958 GRIDLILPTKD
+1958 RILPTKD

-1974 WLNPDGSVAV
+1974 WLNPDGTEAWQ
-1984 VKPINYPKD
+1984 KEINYSKD

-2015 RTSIEE
+2015 RASVEE

-2028 VTEDGVVLTDDYLA
+2028 ITEDGIVLTDDYLA

-2067 GKISIADVTLIAA
+2067 GKISVADVTLIAA
-2080 KVTNGLWPS
+2080 KVTNGIWPS
-2089 LGGSLNAP
+2089 LGGYLNAP
-2097 MVGSENFTVSAE
+2097 MLGSENLTVSAE

-2128 ACQMDIVLPAGMT
+2128 ACQMDIILPAGMT

-2156 YSKDINGVHRVVIS
+2156 YSKDIDGVHRVVIS
-2170 TIENNSF
+2170 TIENNCF
-2177 PNGSAILY
+2177 TNGSAILY

-2193 DKVALDNVIFAEA
+2193 DKVALDKVIFAEA

-2211 TITGNDATGINGM
+2211 TITGSDATGINGM
-2224 ETEGSLKQ
+2224 EAEGSLKQ

>member
-63 KYMLQRATFTDNA
+63 EYKLQPATFTDNA

-91 AFTIDSDA
+91 AFTIDGDA

-117 SGVKFTLI
+117 SGVKFTLL

-131 VKELGAQL
+131 VKELSAQL

-150 RRTDAWTKGKDGKP
+150 RTTDAWKMGKDGKP

-181 KGDYEVYVK
+181 KGDYDVYVK
-190 NHLWQGKNSPELR
+190 NHLWQGKNSPELL
-203 ALTDGIAALAKVVE
+203 ALTNGIGALAKVVE
-217 KANDNENAYFSAQ
+217 DANNNENSYKSAWDAYTDAQ
-230 NAYEAAEYQFRSFSS
+230 SQFNSFSW
-245 TWYTV
+245 TWRYGDI
-250 AEEIRATYQADYNK
+250 AEEIKATYQADYDK
-264 IQQSIN
+264 IQPYIN
-270 DFKALAREKYDAGE
+270 DFKALAEQKYNAGT

-291 EFTENFNRMLN
+291 EFTENFNSMLN
-302 ELEANIGVSDAAWI
+302 ELKTNIGVSGDAWTNI
-316 NIYAV
+316 NAV

-341 DDGNYADWNEEALN
+341 DDGNYADWNAEALN

-368 KTIDADKTKASE
+368 KTIDADKTKASK

-393 VVINATKDEY
+393 VVINATKNEY
-403 LAKHVDAEAKKAA
+403 LAKHADAEAKYAA
-416 ADQLLSALEDGFQSL
+416 ANQLLADLE
-431 GDDFQYLE
+431 DDFQYLE
-439 KSDDVNQKYAN
+439 KSEDVNQKYAN

-462 KDKVAKDYKA
+462 KDKVDKDYKA

-484 RDAIQAKISSL
+484 RDAILAKISSL

-534 KMKPADEKDTYD
+534 KMKPAVEGDTYD
-546 VAAHFQKTAAGLQK
+546 VAAHFQKTAGCLQK

-570 KSYQEKMLTETV
+570 KGYQEKTLTETV
-582 RGDFQSQIDAAAMA
+582 RGGFQSQIDAAAMA
-596 IGKYQDDA
+596 VVKYQEDA
-604 TAALDRYDVVSTAIK
+604 TAAMARYDVVNTAIK
-619 DYEAALTT
+619 DYRDALAT
-627 LRGTVGPKTL
+627 LRATVGTKTL

-647 GKTYGERITK
+647 GKTYGERITQ
-657 LQTEIDRVAGNFSAA
+657 LQTEIDRVAGYFSAA
-672 KEKLDADLL
+672 KKKLDADLL
-681 AALLA
+681 AALLD

-695 DAQALNAAFAND
+695 DAQTLNAAFAND

-722 MYDAASKVV
+722 MYDAASNVV
-731 DAIKADID
+731 NAIKADID
-739 KYKGVPYEYYNV
+739 KYKGVPYTYYGV

-765 LQDLNDIEASTNT
+765 LQELNEIEAKTNT

-816 DALSALLGRVDEQK
+816 DALSDLLTRVDAQK
-830 AHVNAENQAYTDF
+830 DHVNAEKQAYTDF

-860 TLTEA
+860 TLKEA
-865 KKAFVIPGESID
+865 KDAFVIPGESID

-884 TKLEALKAEA
+884 TKLDALKAEA

-922 SRLSDLQLE
+922 SRLNDLQQE
-931 ANALKAMATDS
+931 ANALKKLATDS
-942 TANYNAYQKLK
+942 TANYDAYQELK
-953 ENFDG
+953 RNIAEQG
-958 QKIDIWNYTYGSG
+958 IMIWCGYDYYG
-971 YYAREDYS
+971 RDKMDYC
-979 THYGFV
+979 YGFAN
-985 SAFDA
+985 AFNA
-990 VRTRINQKTDGTN
+990 AWKYVNRFTDGTN
-1003 ADYYRGLLAYPD
+1003 AAYYLGLLSYPD

-1022 EAIKQAIEDAYK
+1022 EAIRQAIEDAYK

-1049 YKYEPVLNTEIVR
+1049 YKYEPVLNTGIVR

-1070 LKMLPK
+1070 LQMLPK
-1076 QAYNDKTNYYTQ
+1076 QAYNDHTNYITQ
-1088 VDEGNKCQTLWD
+1088 VDELNKRQALWD

-1133 KALVVKYYAE
+1133 KALVEKYYAE
-1143 GLTTTNNSDVSKA
+1143 GLTTTNNVTVSEA
-1156 YRRIET
+1156 YRRIKI
-1162 ELGGLKAFIEG
+1162 ELDGLKAFIEG

-1237 YKYAALIK
+1237 YKYAVLIK
-1245 NLKDDAAATYAET
+1245 NLKDDAADTYAET

-1284 KKELDLAVNTAV
+1284 KKDLDLAVNTAV

-1358 DWNFFGMVPNLLV
+1358 DWSFFGMVPNLLV

-1378 QNEWKAL
+1378 QNEWKVL

-1413 WLAALEGFAY
+1413 WLAALKGFAY
-1423 EGKDDDFKSYKDCV
+1423 EGKDDDLKSYKDRV

-1467 DAFYAEAG
+1467 NAFYAEAG
-1475 AVYTSAKAKAD
+1475 AVYISAKAKAD

-1507 RIKAAQEYYGAF
+1507 RIKAAQDYYGAF

-1555 RIYGL
+1555 RVYGL

-1583 NAANQ
+1583 NAANL

-1642 DENATLAEAKKD
+1642 AENATPAEAKKD

-1670 LIKLVNAELIE
+1670 LIKLVNAELID
-1681 GVANSLEMLVSQAES
+1681 GVASSLGTLVSQAELT
-1696 GYSAVNITYD
+1696 YNNVNMTY
-1706 GVYTPVKV
+1706 GQVYAPVKV

-1748 IHLLNVLIDRMGATR
+1748 IHLLNGLIDRMGATR

-1777 KAMENLQNAYDALVA
+1777 KAMKDLQNAYDALVA

-1799 LIASYQHSSTVLEES
+1799 LIASYQHASRE
-1814 SYKQVGNEVFVLE
+1814 VGYPEWQGLGEMFCFE
-1827 RGKSY
+1827 IGKSY
-1832 MENYEKLFFNVAS
+1832 MENYEKMFFNVAS

-1871 TDSQVESYKDGCL
+1871 SDSQVESYKDGCL
-1884 YDAYAKLAVAEVF
+1884 YDAYAKLATVEAF
-1897 GAWYET
+1897 GAWKET
-1903 TQVYQSNVWG
+1903 QSVYQSNVCT
-1913 ARSAME
+1913 ARNDME
-1919 NSFDKSGTK
+1919 NSFNKSGTN

-1933 GALREQFDNLKLA
+1933 NSLWEQFENLERA
-1946 CRNFDNYLTSEN
+1946 YQRFDSYLDFVDIY
-1958 GRIDLILPTKD
+1958 RILPTKD

-1974 WLNPDGSVAV
+1974 WLNPDGTEAWQ
-1984 VKPINYPKD
+1984 KEINYSKD

-2015 RTSIEE
+2015 RASVEE

-2028 VTEDGVVLTDDYLA
+2028 ITEDGIVLTDDYLA

-2067 GKISIADVTLIAA
+2067 GKISVADVTLIAA
-2080 KVTNGLWPS
+2080 KVTNGIWPS
-2089 LGGSLNAP
+2089 LGGYLNAP
-2097 MVGSENFTVSAE
+2097 MLGSENLTVSAE

-2128 ACQMDIVLPAGMT
+2128 ACQMDIILPAGMT

-2156 YSKDINGVHRVVIS
+2156 YSKDIDGVHRVVIS
-2170 TIENNSF
+2170 TIENNCF
-2177 PNGSAILY
+2177 TNGSAILY

-2193 DKVALDNVIFAEA
+2193 DKVALDKVIFAEA

-2211 TITGNDATGINGM
+2211 TITGSDATGINGM
-2224 ETEGSLKQ
+2224 EAEGSLKQ

>member
-1 MRKDVLISLLAITGA
+1 MRKDVLIYLLAITGA

-33 TGDDLTVSE
+33 SGDDLTVSE

-76 KIVAVYKGKEYAPGV
+76 KIVAVYKGKEYAPEV
-91 AFTIDSDA
+91 AFTIEDDA
-99 PAKVKVKVRAV
+99 PAKVRVKVRAV

-181 KGDYEVYVK
+181 KGDYDVYVK

-203 ALTDGIAALAKVVE
+203 ALAEGIGALAKVVE

-416 ADQLLSALEDGFQSL
+416 ADQLLSALED
-431 GDDFQYLE
+431 DFQYLE

-462 KDKVAKDYKA
+462 RDKVEKDYKA

-534 KMKPADEKDTYD
+534 KMKPAAEGDTYD
-546 VAAHFQKTAAGLQK
+546 MAAHFQKTAAGLQK

-570 KSYQEKMLTETV
+570 KGYQEKTLTETV

-596 IGKYQDDA
+596 VVKYQDDA
-604 TAALDRYDVVSTAIK
+604 TAAMARYDVANTAIK
-619 DYEAALTT
+619 DYKDALAT
-627 LRGTVGPKTL
+627 LRATVGTKTL

-695 DAQALNAAFAND
+695 DAQALNDAFAND

-739 KYKGVPYEYYNV
+739 EYKGVPYEYYNV

-765 LQDLNDIEASTNT
+765 LQDLNEIEANANT

-786 AATKDDI
+786 AATEDDI

-816 DALSALLGRVDEQK
+816 DALSELLTRVNAQK
-830 AHVNAENQAYTDF
+830 AHVNAEKQAYTDF

-865 KKAFVIPGESID
+865 KNAFVIPGESID

-922 SRLSDLQLE
+922 SRLNDLQLE
-931 ANALKAMATDS
+931 ANALKALAIDS
-942 TANYNAYQKLK
+942 TANYDAYQKLK
-953 ENFDG
+953 DNFVG
-958 QKIDIWNYTYGSG
+958 QRIDIWNYSSWG
-971 YYAREDYS
+971 RDYTT
-979 THYGFV
+979 THYGFAN
-985 SAFDA
+985 AFDA
-990 VRTRINQKTDGTN
+990 VRTRINQKTNGTN
-1003 ADYYRGLLAYPD
+1003 AAYYLSLLAYPD

-1022 EAIKQAIEDAYK
+1022 QAIEQAIEAAYK
-1034 AGKAWTGTLKYNSYT
+1034 AGKAWTGSFKYNYNT
-1049 YKYEPVLNTEIVR
+1049 YKNEPELNTGIAR

-1076 QAYNDKTNYYTQ
+1076 QAYNDYTNNSTQ
-1088 VDEGNKCQTLWD
+1088 VDEGNKCQALWD

-1121 QLGDLL
+1121 KLGDLL

-1133 KALVVKYYAE
+1133 KTLVEKYYAE
-1143 GLTTTNNSDVSKA
+1143 GLTTTNHKTVSEA
-1156 YRRIET
+1156 YRSIKLKLDE
-1162 ELGGLKAFIEG
+1162 LKAFIEG
-1173 NSEYNAAIAGDNLT
+1173 NSEYNGAIAGDNLT
-1187 RYNTFCEK
+1187 RYNTFCAK
-1195 VQETENKYGEGTAQI
+1195 VQETEDKYGEGTAQI

-1237 YKYAALIK
+1237 YKYAVLIK
-1245 NLKDDAAATYAET
+1245 DLKDEAAATYANT
-1258 TSPALWDIAEANAKK
+1258 TSPALWDIEEANAKK
-1273 AQEYTD
+1273 AQKYTD

-1351 LVSNLDN
+1351 LVSNLDD
-1358 DWNFFGMVPNLLV
+1358 DWSFFGMVPNLLV

-1423 EGKDDDFKSYKDCV
+1423 EGKDDDLKSYKDCV

-1507 RIKAAQEYYGAF
+1507 RIKAAQDYYGAF

-1555 RIYGL
+1555 RVYGL
-1560 TIGED
+1560 IIGED
-1565 KQWYDCHSIK
+1565 EQWYDCHSIK

-1642 DENATLAEAKKD
+1642 DENATPAEAKKD

-1670 LIKLVNAELIE
+1670 LIKLVNAELID
-1681 GVANSLEMLVSQAES
+1681 GVASSLGTLVSQAES
-1696 GYSAVNITYD
+1696 SYSSVNTTYD
-1706 GVYTPVKV
+1706 QVYAPVKV

-1777 KAMENLQNAYDALVA
+1777 KAMKDLQDAYDALVA
-1792 EQTRVKE
+1792 EQSRVKE
-1799 LIASYQHSSTVLEES
+1799 LIASYQHSSNVLEMSSGVEIEGDFFVFES
-1814 SYKQVGNEVFVLE
+1814 
-1827 RGKSY
+1827 GKSY

-1871 TDSQVESYKDGCL
+1871 TDSQVESYKDGSL
-1884 YDAYAKLAVAEVF
+1884 KDAYAKLAVAEVF

-1903 TQVYQSNVWG
+1903 QQVYKPNVL
-1913 ARSAME
+1913 SALDDME
-1919 NSFDKSGTK
+1919 KSFYKSGAK

-1974 WLNPDGSVAV
+1974 WLNPDGSVAA

-2048 DPETLEGG
+2048 DSETLEGG

-2097 MVGSENFTVSAE
+2097 MVGSENLTVSAE

-2128 ACQMDIVLPAGMT
+2128 ACQMDIILPAGMT

-2156 YSKDINGVHRVVIS
+2156 YSKDIDGVHRVVIS
-2170 TIENNSF
+2170 TIENNCF
-2177 PNGSAILY
+2177 TNGSAILY

-2193 DKVALDNVIFAEA
+2193 DKVALDKVIFAEA

-2211 TITGNDATGINGM
+2211 YITGSDATGINGM
-2224 ETEGSLKQ
+2224 EAEGSLKQ